1 MKRLKKLVSS
11 ILITMLTVATLGI
24 ISAVKAASAGPL
36 YLGIVSLRRS
46 GYGYQQGG
54 ASGKVWKIAE
64 YDSENGK
71 TADLSKTIYCIK
83 GGPGF
88 GSSDMATGG
97 VPTISKYTQKFNL
110 KDLASIP
117 STYSKILPTG
127 TNYNSLM
134 WLLDNIYIMPA
145 AGTDNKTAR
154 EAFLESKIPDE
165 FYEYVTDDDIDVV
178 QQLAIW
184 YFTNPSGDKYHY
196 ETTNLKVN
204 SIANVDSNYVSIG
217 DLAQYNGG
225 DDGRDREDA
234 IEALFQ
240 YYITNA
246 KANSNYKSTNNTTS
260 PIEIVKNNA
269 TMTKVGSNYVAGPYK
284 INQLLNVDY
293 TLSATFTDI
302 NGKTI
307 TPTIGIKNSSGNI
320 VSTTKS
326 LKELVGQ
333 EFYLSMPVSSNIS
346 GIKMTVNTSYT
357 SKTVDYWSVAD
368 APTTEQPVVIVD
380 ETPFKFSDT
389 TSIVVPKPFDLSL
402 RKFITNINGTEITNR
417 IPQVDVSKLAS
428 GEATTA
434 TYNHP
439 KNPLRVAI
447 GDEVTYTIRVYNEG
461 EVDGYVE
468 EITDHLPEQLE
479 FIVDDQVNIQY
490 GWKIASSS
498 DLKTIKTEYLSKA
511 KETTDGANK
520 ISAFNGK
527 TLAYKDVKIKC
538 RVVSTDPMPT
548 KITNIA
554 DITRFTDGDGNTVTD
569 RDSQA
574 NNVQLPTG
582 KDLENYRDSEINR
595 GEEYIPG
602 QQDDDD
608 FEKLT
613 LKDFDL
619 SLRKFITGVNG
630 TAITNREPKVNVTP
644 LNNGGTTAI
653 YNHPKTPVSV
663 AIGDLVEYTIR
674 VYNEAEIDGYVEE
687 ITDHLPDQLEF
698 VSGNA
703 TNTKYGWV
711 VDSTNSKIIRTN
723 YLSKAKESSA
733 GSNKI
738 KAFNGTT
745 LDYKD
750 VKVVCKVVST
760 DPMPTKITNIA
771 DISNFTDGNGNKVTD
786 RDSQENNVNIPSD
799 LPGYKDDE
807 IGKDYVPGQQDDDDF
822 EKLKIKEFDL
832 ALRKFITK
840 LNDEEITSRI
850 PQPDVTK
857 LADGTA
863 TTATYNHPKNPID
876 VTIGDIV
883 EYTIRVYNE
892 GEVDGYVQE
901 ITDHL
906 PDQLEFVA
914 NDETNIKYGWTV
926 DGNNSKIIRTKYLS
940 KENDTAEGENKIT
953 SFNGTTLD
961 YKDVK
966 VVCKVIETK
975 PMPTKI
981 TNIADISDFTDGNGN
996 KVKDRDSQEN
1006 NVNIPSDLPGYKDD
1020 EIGKNYVPGQQD
1032 DDDFEKLKIKEF
1044 DLALRK
1050 FITKVNDENISS
1062 RVPVVDIT
1070 QLKNGT
1076 ATTATYDHPKTPIK
1090 VKIDDVVEYTIRVY
1104 NEGGVDGY
1112 VEEITDHLPD
1122 QLEFIADNETNKKY
1136 GWSVDNQNS
1145 KVVKTTYLSKANEKV
1160 AGENKIPAF
1169 DGTTLS
1175 YKEVKIACK
1184 VISTNP
1190 MPTKIT
1196 NIADI
1201 SDFTNGN
1208 GEKVKDRDSEEN
1220 NVNIPSD
1227 LPGYKD
1233 DEIGKD
1239 YVPGQQ
1245 DDDDFEKLEV
1255 KPLEFDLALRKFITK
1270 VNDEEITSRIPKVD
1284 ITKLASGEA
1293 TTAIYN
1299 HSKTPV
1305 EVAIDDIVEYTI
1317 RVYNEG
1323 EIDGYAEEIK
1333 DHLPDQL
1340 ELIADNE
1347 TNKAYGWTVDDQ
1359 DSKVIKTTYLSK
1371 ANEKVAGEN
1380 KIPAFDGTTLS
1391 YKDVKVVCK
1400 VVETNQMPKKITNLA
1415 DVSDFTDGDGNKVTD
1430 RDSEKDNVKIPED
1443 RPGYKDDE
1451 SNKDYVPGQEDDDDF
1466 EKVTVAKFDLSLR
1479 KFITAVNDTEITS
1492 RIPQVDVTPIKDGS
1506 GTTAKYDHPKDP
1518 VLVSNGNIVTYTIRV
1533 YNEGEIDGYA
1543 SEIKDDMP
1551 QGLKFLTDNKTNIEY
1566 RWKMLDKDGKE
1577 TENLDEAV
1585 SIVTD
1590 YLSKEQEKTAGANL
1604 LKAFDGEKLDYRD
1617 VKVAFEVT
1625 EPNTSDRILIN
1636 QAQISK
1642 NTNKDGKDVKDQDSV
1657 PDKWNEGEDD
1667 QDIEKVKV
1675 QYFDLSL
1682 RKWVTQAIVTENGE
1696 DKIIESGHKA
1706 EDDPE
1711 DVVKVDLKKSKINK
1725 VTIKFRYKIRVKN
1738 EGNIAGYAKELK
1750 DYIPDGLKFVAE
1762 DNPLWK
1768 QIDEKTITTDQTKD
1782 ILLQPGDTTEVEV
1795 LLTWIND
1802 SENFGVMD
1810 NWAEISKDHNDFN
1823 SPDIDST
1830 PDNNKK
1836 GEDDIDDAP
1845 VSVGVQTGQIRTFTT
1860 IGLAVLVILS
1870 SGVALIKK
1878 FVL

>member
-1 MKRLKKLVSS
+1 MKKFKKLVSS
-11 ILITMLTVATLGI
+11 ILITMLTVATLGS

-36 YLGIVSLRRS
+36 YLGIVSLRRA
-46 GYGYQQGG
+46 GYGYQQEG
-54 ASGKVWKIAE
+54 SKVWKIAE

-127 TNYNSLM
+127 SNYNSLM

-145 AGTDNKTAR
+145 IGTDNTTAR
-154 EAFLESKIPDE
+154 EEFLKSKIPNE
-165 FYEYVTDDDIDVV
+165 LYELITDDDIDAV

-196 ETTNLKVN
+196 ETSNFKIN
-204 SIANVDSNYVSIG
+204 SIANVDSNYASMG
-217 DLAQYNGG
+217 DIFG
-225 DDGRDREDA
+225 DDGWDREDA

-260 PIEIVKNNA
+260 PIEIVKGNA

-284 INQLLNVDY
+284 INKLLNVDY
-293 TLSATFTDI
+293 TLNATFTDI
-302 NGKTI
+302 NGTAI
-307 TPTIGIKNSSGNI
+307 TPSIGIKDVSGN
-320 VSTTKS
+320 VTATTKT

-333 EFYLSMPVSSNIS
+333 EFYLIMPTSSNIS

-368 APTTEQPVVIVD
+368 APTTEQPVVIVN
-380 ETPFKFSDT
+380 ETPLNFSDA

-439 KNPLRVAI
+439 KIPLKVAI
-447 GDEVTYTIRVYNEG
+447 GDVVTYTIRVYNEG
-461 EVDGYVE
+461 DIDGYVE
-468 EITDHLPEQLE
+468 EITDHLPDQLE
-479 FIVDDQVNIQY
+479 FIVDDQVNIEY
-490 GWKIASSS
+490 GWKIASST

-511 KETTDGANK
+511 NETTDGANK
-520 ISAFNGK
+520 ISAFNGT

-538 RVVSTDPMPT
+538 RVVATDPMAD

-554 DITRFTDGDGNTVTD
+554 DITKFTDGDGNTVTD
-569 RDSQA
+569 RDSQE
-574 NNVQLPTG
+574 NNVNLPTG
-582 KDLENYRDSEINR
+582 KDLENYKDSEINR

-613 LKDFDL
+613 LKEFDL

-630 TAITNREPKVNVTP
+630 TAITNREPQVNVTP
-644 LNNGGTTAI
+644 LKNGGTTAI

-698 VSGNA
+698 VAGNE
-703 TNTKYGWV
+703 TNSKYGWV

-723 YLSKAKESSA
+723 YLSKAKEASEGA
-733 GSNKI
+733 NKI
-738 KAFNGTT
+738 KAFDGTK

-771 DISNFTDGNGNKVTD
+771 DITKFTDGNGNTVTD

-840 LNDEEITSRI
+840 LNDEEITSRV
-850 PQPDVTK
+850 PQPDVSK

-863 TTATYNHPKNPID
+863 TTATYNHPK
-876 VTIGDIV
+876 
-883 EYTIRVYNE
+883 
-892 GEVDGYVQE
+892 
-901 ITDHL
+901 
-906 PDQLEFVA
+906 
-914 NDETNIKYGWTV
+914 
-926 DGNNSKIIRTKYLS
+926 
-940 KENDTAEGENKIT
+940 
-953 SFNGTTLD
+953 
-961 YKDVK
+961 
-966 VVCKVIETK
+966 
-975 PMPTKI
+975 
-981 TNIADISDFTDGNGN
+981 
-996 KVKDRDSQEN
+996 
-1006 NVNIPSDLPGYKDD
+1006 
-1020 EIGKNYVPGQQD
+1020 
-1032 DDDFEKLKIKEF
+1032 
-1044 DLALRK
+1044 
-1050 FITKVNDENISS
+1050 
-1062 RVPVVDIT
+1062 
-1070 QLKNGT
+1070 
-1076 ATTATYDHPKTPIK
+1076 TPIS
-1090 VKIDDVVEYTIRVY
+1090 VAIGDVVEYTIRVY
-1104 NEGGVDGY
+1104 NEAEVDGY

-1122 QLEFIADNETNKKY
+1122 QLEFVAGNETNTKY
-1136 GWSVDNQNS
+1136 GWTVDSNNS
-1145 KVVKTTYLSKANEKV
+1145 KIIKTKYLSKANETTE
-1160 AGENKIPAF
+1160 GDNKIKAF
-1169 DGTTLS
+1169 DGTKLD
-1175 YKEVKIACK
+1175 YKDVKVVCK
-1184 VISTNP
+1184 VVSTDP

-1201 SDFTNGN
+1201 TKFTDGNGN
-1208 GEKVKDRDSEEN
+1208 TVTDRDSQEN

-1245 DDDDFEKLEV
+1245 DDDDFEKL
-1255 KPLEFDLALRKFITK
+1255 KIKEFDLALRKFITK
-1270 VNDEEITSRIPKVD
+1270 VNNTEIKSRIPQVD
-1284 ITKLASGEA
+1284 TTPLKNGTG

-1299 HSKTPV
+1299 HSKEPV
-1305 EVAIDDIVEYTI
+1305 KVSLGAVVEYTI

-1323 EIDGYAEEIK
+1323 QVDGYVEEIK

-1340 ELIADNE
+1340 EFIKDNE
-1347 TNKAYGWTVDDQ
+1347 TNKKYGWTVDST
-1359 DSKVIKTTYLSK
+1359 DSKVIKTSYLSK

-1391 YKDVKVVCK
+1391 YKEVKVACK
-1400 VVETNQMPKKITNLA
+1400 VVSTDPMPSKITNLA
-1415 DVSDFTDGDGNKVTD
+1415 DISDFTDGEGNKVTD
-1430 RDSEKDNVKIPED
+1430 RDSKEDNVKIPED

-1451 SNKDYVPGQEDDDDF
+1451 SKKDYVPGQEDDDDF
-1466 EKVTVAKFDLSLR
+1466 EKVTLVKFDLSLR
-1479 KFITAVNDTEITS
+1479 KFITAVNNTEITS

-1506 GTTAKYDHPKDP
+1506 STTAKYDHPKDP

-1533 YNEGEIDGYA
+1533 FNEGEMDGYA

-1642 NTNKDGKDVKDQDSV
+1642 DSDKDGNDVTDQDSV

-1696 DKIIESGHKA
+1696 EKIIESGHKA

-1750 DYIPDGLKFVAE
+1750 DYIPNGLKFVPE

-1795 LLTWIND
+1795 VLTWIND

-1845 VSVGVQTGQIRTFTT
+1845 VSVGVKTGQIRTFTT

-1870 SGVALIKK
+1870 SGVVLIKK

>member
-1 MKRLKKLVSS
+1 MKKFKKLVSS
-11 ILITMLTVATLGI
+11 ILITMLTVATLGS

-36 YLGIVSLRRS
+36 YLGIVSLRRA
-46 GYGYQQGG
+46 GYGYQQEG
-54 ASGKVWKIAE
+54 SKVWKIAE

-127 TNYNSLM
+127 SNYNSLM

-145 AGTDNKTAR
+145 IGTDNTTAR
-154 EAFLESKIPDE
+154 EEFLKSKIPNE
-165 FYEYVTDDDIDVV
+165 LYGLITDDDIDAV

-196 ETTNLKVN
+196 ETSNFKIN
-204 SIANVDSNYVSIG
+204 SIANVDSNYASMG
-217 DLAQYNGG
+217 DIFG
-225 DDGRDREDA
+225 DDGWDREDA

-260 PIEIVKNNA
+260 PIEIVKSNA

-293 TLSATFTDI
+293 TLNATFTDI
-302 NGKTI
+302 NGTTI
-307 TPTIGIKNSSGNI
+307 TPSIGIKDVSGN
-320 VSTTKS
+320 VTATTKT

-333 EFYLSMPVSSNIS
+333 EFYLIMPTSSNIS

-368 APTTEQPVVIVD
+368 APTTEQPVVIVN
-380 ETPFKFSDT
+380 ETPLNFSDA

-434 TYNHP
+434 TYNHT
-439 KNPLRVAI
+439 KTPLKVAI
-447 GDEVTYTIRVYNEG
+447 GDVVTYTIRVYNEG
-461 EVDGYVE
+461 DIDGYVE
-468 EITDHLPEQLE
+468 EITDHLPDQLE
-479 FIVDDQVNIQY
+479 FIVDDQVNIEY
-490 GWKIASSS
+490 GWKIASST

-511 KETTDGANK
+511 NETTDGANK
-520 ISAFNGK
+520 ISAFNGT

-538 RVVSTDPMPT
+538 RVVATDPMAD

-554 DITRFTDGDGNTVTD
+554 DITKFTDGDGNTVTD
-569 RDSQA
+569 RDSQE
-574 NNVQLPTG
+574 NNVNLPTG
-582 KDLENYRDSEINR
+582 KDLENYKDSEINR

-613 LKDFDL
+613 LKEFDL

-630 TAITNREPKVNVTP
+630 TAITNREPQVNVTP
-644 LNNGGTTAI
+644 LKNGGTTAI

-698 VSGNA
+698 VAGNEI
-703 TNTKYGWV
+703 NTKYGWV

-723 YLSKAKESSA
+723 YLSKAKEASEGA
-733 GSNKI
+733 NKI
-738 KAFNGTT
+738 KAFDGTK

-750 VKVVCKVVST
+750 VKVVCKVIST

-771 DISNFTDGNGNKVTD
+771 DITKFTDGNGNKVTD

-840 LNDEEITSRI
+840 VNNTEIKSRI
-850 PQPDVTK
+850 PQVD
-857 LADGTA
+857 
-863 TTATYNHPKNPID
+863 TTP
-876 VTIGDIV
+876 
-883 EYTIRVYNE
+883 
-892 GEVDGYVQE
+892 
-901 ITDHL
+901 
-906 PDQLEFVA
+906 
-914 NDETNIKYGWTV
+914 
-926 DGNNSKIIRTKYLS
+926 
-940 KENDTAEGENKIT
+940 
-953 SFNGTTLD
+953 
-961 YKDVK
+961 
-966 VVCKVIETK
+966 
-975 PMPTKI
+975 
-981 TNIADISDFTDGNGN
+981 
-996 KVKDRDSQEN
+996 
-1006 NVNIPSDLPGYKDD
+1006 
-1020 EIGKNYVPGQQD
+1020 
-1032 DDDFEKLKIKEF
+1032 
-1044 DLALRK
+1044 
-1050 FITKVNDENISS
+1050 
-1062 RVPVVDIT
+1062 
-1070 QLKNGT
+1070 LKNGT
-1076 ATTATYDHPKTPIK
+1076 GTTAIYNHSKEPVK
-1090 VKIDDVVEYTIRVY
+1090 VSLGAVVEYTIRVY
-1104 NEGGVDGY
+1104 NEGQVNGY
-1112 VEEITDHLPD
+1112 VEEIKDHLPD
-1122 QLEFIADNETNKKY
+1122 QLEFIKDNETNKKY
-1136 GWSVDNQNS
+1136 GWIVDSTDS
-1145 KVVKTTYLSKANEKV
+1145 KVIKTSYLCKANEKV

-1175 YKEVKIACK
+1175 YKEVKVACK
-1184 VISTNP
+1184 VVSTDP
-1190 MPTKIT
+1190 MPSKIT
-1196 NIADI
+1196 NLADI
-1201 SDFTNGN
+1201 SDFTD
-1208 GEKVKDRDSEEN
+1208 GE
-1220 NVNIPSD
+1220 
-1227 LPGYKD
+1227 
-1233 DEIGKD
+1233 
-1239 YVPGQQ
+1239 
-1245 DDDDFEKLEV
+1245 
-1255 KPLEFDLALRKFITK
+1255 
-1270 VNDEEITSRIPKVD
+1270 
-1284 ITKLASGEA
+1284 
-1293 TTAIYN
+1293 
-1299 HSKTPV
+1299 
-1305 EVAIDDIVEYTI
+1305 
-1317 RVYNEG
+1317 
-1323 EIDGYAEEIK
+1323 
-1333 DHLPDQL
+1333 
-1340 ELIADNE
+1340 
-1347 TNKAYGWTVDDQ
+1347 
-1359 DSKVIKTTYLSK
+1359 
-1371 ANEKVAGEN
+1371 
-1380 KIPAFDGTTLS
+1380 
-1391 YKDVKVVCK
+1391 
-1400 VVETNQMPKKITNLA
+1400 
-1415 DVSDFTDGDGNKVTD
+1415 GNKVTD
-1430 RDSEKDNVKIPED
+1430 RDSKEDNVKIPED

-1451 SNKDYVPGQEDDDDF
+1451 SKKDYVPGQEDDDDF
-1466 EKVTVAKFDLSLR
+1466 EKVTLVKFDLSLR
-1479 KFITAVNDTEITS
+1479 KFITAVNNTEITS

-1506 GTTAKYDHPKDP
+1506 STTAKYDHPKDP

-1533 YNEGEIDGYA
+1533 FNEGEMDGYA

-1577 TENLDEAV
+1577 TEKLDEAV

-1642 NTNKDGKDVKDQDSV
+1642 DSDKDGNDVTDQDSV

-1696 DKIIESGHKA
+1696 EKIIESGHKA

-1750 DYIPDGLKFVAE
+1750 DYIPNGLKFVPE

-1795 LLTWIND
+1795 VLTWIND

-1845 VSVGVQTGQIRTFTT
+1845 VSVGVQTGQIKTFTT
-1860 IGLAVLVILS
+1860 ISLAVLVILS
-1870 SGVALIKK
+1870 SGVVLIKK

>member
-1 MKRLKKLVSS
+1 MKKFKKLVSS
-11 ILITMLTVATLGI
+11 ILITMLTVATLGS

-36 YLGIVSLRRS
+36 YLGIVSLRRA
-46 GYGYQQGG
+46 GYGYQQEG
-54 ASGKVWKIAE
+54 SKVWKIAE

-127 TNYNSLM
+127 SNYNSLM

-145 AGTDNKTAR
+145 IGTDNTTAR
-154 EAFLESKIPDE
+154 EEFLKSKIPNELYDLI
-165 FYEYVTDDDIDVV
+165 TDDDIDAV

-196 ETTNLKVN
+196 ETSNFKIN
-204 SIANVDSNYVSIG
+204 SIANVDSNYASMG
-217 DLAQYNGG
+217 DIFG
-225 DDGRDREDA
+225 DDGWDREDA

-260 PIEIVKNNA
+260 PIEIVKSNA

-284 INQLLNVDY
+284 INKLLNVDY
-293 TLSATFTDI
+293 TLNATFTDI
-302 NGKTI
+302 NGTTI
-307 TPTIGIKNSSGNI
+307 TPSIGIKDVSGN
-320 VSTTKS
+320 VTATTKT

-333 EFYLSMPVSSNIS
+333 EFYLIMPTSSNIS

-368 APTTEQPVVIVD
+368 APTTEQPVVIVN
-380 ETPFKFSDT
+380 ETPLNFSDT

-439 KNPLRVAI
+439 KTPLKVAI
-447 GDEVTYTIRVYNEG
+447 GDVVTYTIRVYNEG
-461 EVDGYVE
+461 DIDGYVE

-479 FIVDDQVNIQY
+479 FIVDDQVNIEY
-490 GWKIASSS
+490 GWKIASST

-511 KETTDGANK
+511 NETTDGANK
-520 ISAFNGK
+520 ISAFNGT

-538 RVVSTDPMPT
+538 RVVATEPMAD

-554 DITRFTDGDGNTVTD
+554 DITKFTDGDGNTVTD
-569 RDSQA
+569 RDSQE
-574 NNVQLPTG
+574 NNVNLPTG
-582 KDLENYRDSEINR
+582 KDLENYKDSEINR

-613 LKDFDL
+613 LKEFDL

-630 TAITNREPKVNVTP
+630 TAITNREPQVNVTP
-644 LNNGGTTAI
+644 LKNGGTTAI

-698 VSGNA
+698 VAGNEI
-703 TNTKYGWV
+703 NTKYGWV

-723 YLSKAKESSA
+723 YLSKAKEASEGA
-733 GSNKI
+733 NKI
-738 KAFNGTT
+738 KAFDGTK

-760 DPMPTKITNIA
+760 EPMPTKITNIA
-771 DISNFTDGNGNKVTD
+771 DITKFTDGNGNTVTD

-850 PQPDVTK
+850 PQPDVSK

-863 TTATYNHPKNPID
+863 TTATYNHPK
-876 VTIGDIV
+876 
-883 EYTIRVYNE
+883 
-892 GEVDGYVQE
+892 
-901 ITDHL
+901 
-906 PDQLEFVA
+906 
-914 NDETNIKYGWTV
+914 
-926 DGNNSKIIRTKYLS
+926 
-940 KENDTAEGENKIT
+940 
-953 SFNGTTLD
+953 
-961 YKDVK
+961 
-966 VVCKVIETK
+966 
-975 PMPTKI
+975 
-981 TNIADISDFTDGNGN
+981 
-996 KVKDRDSQEN
+996 
-1006 NVNIPSDLPGYKDD
+1006 
-1020 EIGKNYVPGQQD
+1020 
-1032 DDDFEKLKIKEF
+1032 
-1044 DLALRK
+1044 
-1050 FITKVNDENISS
+1050 
-1062 RVPVVDIT
+1062 
-1070 QLKNGT
+1070 
-1076 ATTATYDHPKTPIK
+1076 TPIS
-1090 VKIDDVVEYTIRVY
+1090 VAIGDVVEYTIRVY
-1104 NEGGVDGY
+1104 NEAEVDGY

-1122 QLEFIADNETNKKY
+1122 QLEFIAGNEINTKY
-1136 GWSVDNQNS
+1136 GWTVDSNNS
-1145 KVVKTTYLSKANEKV
+1145 KIIKTKYLSKANETTE
-1160 AGENKIPAF
+1160 GDNKIKAF
-1169 DGTTLS
+1169 DGTKLD
-1175 YKEVKIACK
+1175 YKDVKVVCK
-1184 VISTNP
+1184 VVSTDP

-1201 SDFTNGN
+1201 TKFTDGNGN
-1208 GEKVKDRDSEEN
+1208 IVTDRDSQEN

-1245 DDDDFEKLEV
+1245 DDDDFEKL
-1255 KPLEFDLALRKFITK
+1255 KIKEFDLALRKFITK
-1270 VNDEEITSRIPKVD
+1270 VNNTEIKSRIPQVD
-1284 ITKLASGEA
+1284 TTPLKNGTG

-1299 HSKTPV
+1299 HSKEPV
-1305 EVAIDDIVEYTI
+1305 KVSLGAVVEYTI

-1323 EIDGYAEEIK
+1323 QVDGYVEEIK

-1340 ELIADNE
+1340 EFIKDNE
-1347 TNKAYGWTVDDQ
+1347 TNKKYGWTVDST
-1359 DSKVIKTTYLSK
+1359 DSKVIKTSYLSK

-1391 YKDVKVVCK
+1391 YKEVKVACK
-1400 VVETNQMPKKITNLA
+1400 VVSTDPMPSKITNLA
-1415 DVSDFTDGDGNKVTD
+1415 DISDFTDGEGNKVTD
-1430 RDSEKDNVKIPED
+1430 RDSKEDNVKIPED

-1451 SNKDYVPGQEDDDDF
+1451 SKKDYVPGQEDDDDF
-1466 EKVTVAKFDLSLR
+1466 EKVTLVKFDLSLR
-1479 KFITAVNDTEITS
+1479 KFITAVNNTEITS

-1506 GTTAKYDHPKDP
+1506 STTAKYDHPKDP

-1533 YNEGEIDGYA
+1533 FNEGEMDGYA

-1642 NTNKDGKDVKDQDSV
+1642 DSDKDGNDVTDQDSV

-1696 DKIIESGHKA
+1696 EKIIESGHKA

-1750 DYIPDGLKFVAE
+1750 DYIPNGLKFVPE

-1795 LLTWIND
+1795 VLTWIND

-1845 VSVGVQTGQIRTFTT
+1845 VSVGVQTGQIKTFTT

-1870 SGVALIKK
+1870 SGVVLIKK

>member
-1 MKRLKKLVSS
+1 MKKFKKLVSS
-11 ILITMLTVATLGI
+11 ILITMLTVATLGS

-36 YLGIVSLRRS
+36 YLGIVSLRRA
-46 GYGYQQGG
+46 GYGYQQEG
-54 ASGKVWKIAE
+54 SKVWKIAE

-127 TNYNSLM
+127 SNYNSLM

-145 AGTDNKTAR
+145 SGTDNTTAR
-154 EAFLESKIPDE
+154 EEFLKSKIPNE
-165 FYEYVTDDDIDVV
+165 LYELITDDDIDAV

-196 ETTNLKVN
+196 ETSNFKIN
-204 SIANVDSNYVSIG
+204 SIANVDSNYASMG
-217 DLAQYNGG
+217 DIFG
-225 DDGRDREDA
+225 DDGWDREDA

-260 PIEIVKNNA
+260 PIEIIKSNA
-269 TMTKVGSNYVAGPYK
+269 TMTKIGSNYVAGPYK

-293 TLSATFTDI
+293 TLNATFTDI
-302 NGKTI
+302 NGTTI
-307 TPTIGIKNSSGNI
+307 TPSIGIKDVSGN
-320 VSTTKS
+320 VTATTKT

-333 EFYLSMPVSSNIS
+333 EFYLIMPTSSNIS

-368 APTTEQPVVIVD
+368 APTTEQPVVIVN
-380 ETPFKFSDT
+380 ETPLNFSDT

-434 TYNHP
+434 TYNHT
-439 KNPLRVAI
+439 KTPLKVAI
-447 GDEVTYTIRVYNEG
+447 GDVVTYTIRVYNEG
-461 EVDGYVE
+461 DIDGYVE
-468 EITDHLPEQLE
+468 EITDHLPDQLE
-479 FIVDDQVNIQY
+479 FIVDDQVNIEY
-490 GWKIASSS
+490 GWKIASST

-511 KETTDGANK
+511 NETTDGANK
-520 ISAFNGK
+520 ISAFNGT

-538 RVVSTDPMPT
+538 RVVATDPMAD

-554 DITRFTDGDGNTVTD
+554 DITKFTDGDGNTVTD
-569 RDSQA
+569 RDSQE
-574 NNVQLPTG
+574 NNVNLPTG

-613 LKDFDL
+613 LKEFDL

-630 TAITNREPKVNVTP
+630 IEITNREPQVNVTP
-644 LNNGGTTAI
+644 LKNGGTTAI

-698 VSGNA
+698 VAGNEI
-703 TNTKYGWV
+703 NTKYGWV

-723 YLSKAKESSA
+723 YLSKAKEASEGA
-733 GSNKI
+733 NKI
-738 KAFNGTT
+738 KAFDGEK

-771 DISNFTDGNGNKVTD
+771 DITKFTDGNGNTVTD

-850 PQPDVTK
+850 PQPDVSK
-857 LADGTA
+857 LVDGTA
-863 TTATYNHPKNPID
+863 TTATYNHPK
-876 VTIGDIV
+876 
-883 EYTIRVYNE
+883 
-892 GEVDGYVQE
+892 
-901 ITDHL
+901 
-906 PDQLEFVA
+906 
-914 NDETNIKYGWTV
+914 
-926 DGNNSKIIRTKYLS
+926 
-940 KENDTAEGENKIT
+940 
-953 SFNGTTLD
+953 
-961 YKDVK
+961 
-966 VVCKVIETK
+966 
-975 PMPTKI
+975 
-981 TNIADISDFTDGNGN
+981 
-996 KVKDRDSQEN
+996 
-1006 NVNIPSDLPGYKDD
+1006 
-1020 EIGKNYVPGQQD
+1020 
-1032 DDDFEKLKIKEF
+1032 
-1044 DLALRK
+1044 
-1050 FITKVNDENISS
+1050 
-1062 RVPVVDIT
+1062 
-1070 QLKNGT
+1070 
-1076 ATTATYDHPKTPIK
+1076 TPIS
-1090 VKIDDVVEYTIRVY
+1090 VAIGDVVEYTIRVY
-1104 NEGGVDGY
+1104 NEAEVDGY

-1122 QLEFIADNETNKKY
+1122 QLEFIAGNEINTKY
-1136 GWSVDNQNS
+1136 GWTVDSNNS
-1145 KVVKTTYLSKANEKV
+1145 KIIKTKYLSKANETTEG
-1160 AGENKIPAF
+1160 ANKIKAF
-1169 DGTTLS
+1169 DGTKLD
-1175 YKEVKIACK
+1175 YKDVKVICK
-1184 VISTNP
+1184 VVSTEP

-1201 SDFTNGN
+1201 TKFTDGNGN
-1208 GEKVKDRDSEEN
+1208 TVTDRDSQEN

-1245 DDDDFEKLEV
+1245 DDDDFEKL
-1255 KPLEFDLALRKFITK
+1255 KIKEFDLALRKFITK
-1270 VNDEEITSRIPKVD
+1270 VNNTEIKSRIPQVD
-1284 ITKLASGEA
+1284 TTPLKNGTG

-1299 HSKTPV
+1299 HSKEPV
-1305 EVAIDDIVEYTI
+1305 KVSLGAVVEYTI

-1323 EIDGYAEEIK
+1323 QVDGYVEEIK

-1340 ELIADNE
+1340 EFIKDNE
-1347 TNKAYGWTVDDQ
+1347 TNKKYGWTVDST
-1359 DSKVIKTTYLSK
+1359 DSKVIKTSYLSK

-1391 YKDVKVVCK
+1391 YKEVKVACK
-1400 VVETNQMPKKITNLA
+1400 VVSTDPMPSKITNLA
-1415 DVSDFTDGDGNKVTD
+1415 DISDFTDGEGNKVTD
-1430 RDSEKDNVKIPED
+1430 RDSKEDNVKIPED

-1451 SNKDYVPGQEDDDDF
+1451 SKKDYVPGQEDDDDF
-1466 EKVTVAKFDLSLR
+1466 EKVTLVKFDLSLR
-1479 KFITAVNDTEITS
+1479 KFITAVNNTEITS
-1492 RIPQVDVTPIKDGS
+1492 RIPQVDVTPIKEGS
-1506 GTTAKYDHPKDP
+1506 STTAKYDHPKDP

-1533 YNEGEIDGYA
+1533 FNEGEMDGYA

-1642 NTNKDGKDVKDQDSV
+1642 DSDKDGNDVTDQDSV

-1696 DKIIESGHKA
+1696 EKIIESGHKA

-1750 DYIPDGLKFVAE
+1750 DYIPNGLKFVPE

-1795 LLTWIND
+1795 VLTWIND

-1845 VSVGVQTGQIRTFTT
+1845 VSVGVQTGQIKTFTT

-1870 SGVALIKK
+1870 SGVVLIKK

>member
-1 MKRLKKLVSS
+1 MKKFKKLVSS
-11 ILITMLTVATLGI
+11 ILITMLTVATLGS

-36 YLGIVSLRRS
+36 YLGIVSLRRA
-46 GYGYQQGG
+46 GYGYQQEG
-54 ASGKVWKIAE
+54 SKVWKIAE

-127 TNYNSLM
+127 SNYNSLM

-145 AGTDNKTAR
+145 IGTDNTTAR
-154 EAFLESKIPDE
+154 EEFLKSKIPNE
-165 FYEYVTDDDIDVV
+165 LYELITDDDIDAV

-184 YFTNPSGDKYHY
+184 YLTNTSGYIYHY
-196 ETTNLKVN
+196 ETSNFN
-204 SIANVDSNYVSIG
+204 IISIAYVDSNYASMG
-217 DLAQYNGG
+217 DIFG
-225 DDGRDREDA
+225 DDGWDREDA

-260 PIEIVKNNA
+260 PIEIVKSNA

-284 INQLLNVDY
+284 INQLLNIDY
-293 TLSATFTDI
+293 TLNATFTDI
-302 NGKTI
+302 NGTTI
-307 TPTIGIKNSSGNI
+307 TPSIGIKDVSGN
-320 VSTTKS
+320 VTATTKT

-333 EFYLSMPVSSNIS
+333 EFYLIMPTSSNIS

-368 APTTEQPVVIVD
+368 APTTEQPVVIVN
-380 ETPFKFSDT
+380 ETPLNFSDT

-439 KNPLRVAI
+439 KTPLKVAI
-447 GDEVTYTIRVYNEG
+447 GDVVTYTIRVYNEG
-461 EVDGYVE
+461 DIDGYVE

-479 FIVDDQVNIQY
+479 FIVDDQVNIEY
-490 GWKIASSS
+490 GWKIASST

-511 KETTDGANK
+511 NETTDGANK
-520 ISAFNGK
+520 ISAFNGT

-538 RVVSTDPMPT
+538 RVVATEPMAD

-554 DITRFTDGDGNTVTD
+554 DITKFTDGDGNTVTD
-569 RDSQA
+569 RDSQE
-574 NNVQLPTG
+574 NNVNLPTG
-582 KDLENYRDSEINR
+582 KDLENYKDSEINR

-613 LKDFDL
+613 LKEFDL

-630 TAITNREPKVNVTP
+630 TAITNREPQVNVTP
-644 LNNGGTTAI
+644 LKNGGTTAI

-698 VSGNA
+698 VAGNEI
-703 TNTKYGWV
+703 NTKYGWV

-723 YLSKAKESSA
+723 YLSKAKEASEGA
-733 GSNKI
+733 NKI
-738 KAFNGTT
+738 KAFDGTK

-760 DPMPTKITNIA
+760 EPMPTKITNIA
-771 DISNFTDGNGNKVTD
+771 DITKFTDGNGNTVTD

-850 PQPDVTK
+850 PQPDVSK

-863 TTATYNHPKNPID
+863 TTATYNHPK
-876 VTIGDIV
+876 
-883 EYTIRVYNE
+883 
-892 GEVDGYVQE
+892 
-901 ITDHL
+901 
-906 PDQLEFVA
+906 
-914 NDETNIKYGWTV
+914 
-926 DGNNSKIIRTKYLS
+926 
-940 KENDTAEGENKIT
+940 
-953 SFNGTTLD
+953 
-961 YKDVK
+961 
-966 VVCKVIETK
+966 
-975 PMPTKI
+975 
-981 TNIADISDFTDGNGN
+981 
-996 KVKDRDSQEN
+996 
-1006 NVNIPSDLPGYKDD
+1006 
-1020 EIGKNYVPGQQD
+1020 
-1032 DDDFEKLKIKEF
+1032 
-1044 DLALRK
+1044 
-1050 FITKVNDENISS
+1050 
-1062 RVPVVDIT
+1062 
-1070 QLKNGT
+1070 
-1076 ATTATYDHPKTPIK
+1076 TPIS
-1090 VKIDDVVEYTIRVY
+1090 VAIGDVVEYTIRVY
-1104 NEGGVDGY
+1104 NEAEVDGY

-1122 QLEFIADNETNKKY
+1122 QLEFIAGNEINTKY
-1136 GWSVDNQNS
+1136 GWTVDSNNS
-1145 KVVKTTYLSKANEKV
+1145 KIIKTKYLSKANETTE
-1160 AGENKIPAF
+1160 GDNKIKAF
-1169 DGTTLS
+1169 DGTKLD
-1175 YKEVKIACK
+1175 YKDVKVVCK
-1184 VISTNP
+1184 VVSTDP

-1201 SDFTNGN
+1201 TKFTDGNGN
-1208 GEKVKDRDSEEN
+1208 IVTDRDSQEN

-1245 DDDDFEKLEV
+1245 DDDDFEKL
-1255 KPLEFDLALRKFITK
+1255 KIKEFDLALRKFITK
-1270 VNDEEITSRIPKVD
+1270 VNNTEIKSRIPQVD
-1284 ITKLASGEA
+1284 TTPLKNGTG

-1299 HSKTPV
+1299 HSKEPV
-1305 EVAIDDIVEYTI
+1305 KVSLGAVVEYTI

-1323 EIDGYAEEIK
+1323 QVDGYVEEIK

-1340 ELIADNE
+1340 EFVKDNE
-1347 TNKAYGWTVDDQ
+1347 TNKKYGWTVDST
-1359 DSKVIKTTYLSK
+1359 DSKVIKTSYLSK

-1391 YKDVKVVCK
+1391 YKEVKVACK
-1400 VVETNQMPKKITNLA
+1400 VVSTDPMPSKITNLA
-1415 DVSDFTDGDGNKVTD
+1415 DISDFTDGEGNKVTD
-1430 RDSEKDNVKIPED
+1430 RDSKEDNVKIPED

-1451 SNKDYVPGQEDDDDF
+1451 SKKDYVPGQEDDDDF
-1466 EKVTVAKFDLSLR
+1466 EKVTLVKFDLSLR
-1479 KFITAVNDTEITS
+1479 KFITAVNNTEITS

-1506 GTTAKYDHPKDP
+1506 STTAKYDHPKDP

-1533 YNEGEIDGYA
+1533 FNEGEMDGYA

-1617 VKVAFEVT
+1617 AKVAFEVT

-1642 NTNKDGKDVKDQDSV
+1642 DSDKDGNDVTDQDSV

-1696 DKIIESGHKA
+1696 EKIIESGHKA

-1725 VTIKFRYKIRVKN
+1725 VIIKFRYKIRVKN

-1750 DYIPDGLKFVAE
+1750 DYIPNGLKFVPE

-1795 LLTWIND
+1795 VLTWIND

-1845 VSVGVQTGQIRTFTT
+1845 VSVGVQTGQIKTFTT

-1870 SGVALIKK
+1870 SGVVLIKK

>member
-1 MKRLKKLVSS
+1 MKKFKKLVSS
-11 ILITMLTVATLGI
+11 ILITMLTVATLGS

-36 YLGIVSLRRS
+36 YLGIVSLRRA
-46 GYGYQQGG
+46 GYGYQQEG
-54 ASGKVWKIAE
+54 SKVWKIAE

-127 TNYNSLM
+127 SNYNSLM

-145 AGTDNKTAR
+145 IGTDNTTAR
-154 EAFLESKIPDE
+154 EEFLKSKIPDK

-184 YFTNPSGDKYHY
+184 YFTNPEGKYHY
-196 ETTNLKVN
+196 ATTNFKIN
-204 SIANVDSNYVSIG
+204 SIANVDSNYASMG
-217 DLAQYNGG
+217 DIFG
-225 DDGRDREDA
+225 DDGWNREDA

-260 PIEIVKNNA
+260 PIEIVKSNA
-269 TMTKVGSNYVAGPYK
+269 TMKKEGNNYVAGPYK

-293 TLSATFTDI
+293 TLNATFTDI
-302 NGKTI
+302 NETTI
-307 TPTIGIKNSSGNI
+307 TPSIGIKNINGTVTATSK
-320 VSTTKS
+320 T

-333 EFYLSMPVSSNIS
+333 EFYLMMPTSSNIS

-368 APTTEQPVVIVD
+368 APTTEQPVVIVN
-380 ETPFKFSDT
+380 ETPLKFSDT

-417 IPQVDVSKLAS
+417 IPQEDVSKLAS

-439 KNPLRVAI
+439 KTPLKVAI
-447 GDEVTYTIRVYNEG
+447 GDVVTYTIRVYNEG
-461 EVDGYVE
+461 EIDGYVE
-468 EITDHLPEQLE
+468 EITDHLPDQLE
-479 FIVDDQVNIQY
+479 FIVDDQVNIEY
-490 GWKIASSS
+490 GWKIASST

-511 KETTDGANK
+511 NETTDGANK

-538 RVVSTDPMPT
+538 RVVATDPMAD

-554 DITRFTDGDGNTVTD
+554 DITKFTDGNGNTVTD
-569 RDSQA
+569 RDSQE
-574 NNVQLPTG
+574 NNVNLPNG
-582 KDLENYRDSEINR
+582 KNLENYRDSEINR

-613 LKDFDL
+613 LKEFDL

-630 TAITNREPKVNVTP
+630 TAITNREPQVNVTP
-644 LNNGGTTAI
+644 LKNSGTTAI

-698 VSGNA
+698 VAGNEI
-703 TNTKYGWV
+703 NTKYGWV
-711 VDSTNSKIIRTN
+711 VDSTNSKTIRTN
-723 YLSKAKESSA
+723 YLSKAKEASEGA
-733 GSNKI
+733 NKI
-738 KAFNGTT
+738 KAFDGEK

-771 DISNFTDGNGNKVTD
+771 DITKFTDGNGNTVTD

-840 LNDEEITSRI
+840 VNNTEIKSRI
-850 PQPDVTK
+850 PQVD
-857 LADGTA
+857 
-863 TTATYNHPKNPID
+863 TTP
-876 VTIGDIV
+876 
-883 EYTIRVYNE
+883 
-892 GEVDGYVQE
+892 
-901 ITDHL
+901 
-906 PDQLEFVA
+906 
-914 NDETNIKYGWTV
+914 
-926 DGNNSKIIRTKYLS
+926 
-940 KENDTAEGENKIT
+940 
-953 SFNGTTLD
+953 
-961 YKDVK
+961 
-966 VVCKVIETK
+966 
-975 PMPTKI
+975 
-981 TNIADISDFTDGNGN
+981 
-996 KVKDRDSQEN
+996 
-1006 NVNIPSDLPGYKDD
+1006 
-1020 EIGKNYVPGQQD
+1020 
-1032 DDDFEKLKIKEF
+1032 
-1044 DLALRK
+1044 
-1050 FITKVNDENISS
+1050 
-1062 RVPVVDIT
+1062 
-1070 QLKNGT
+1070 LKNGT
-1076 ATTATYDHPKTPIK
+1076 GTTAIYNHSKELVK
-1090 VKIDDVVEYTIRVY
+1090 VSLGAVVEYTIRVY
-1104 NEGGVDGY
+1104 NEGQVDGY
-1112 VEEITDHLPD
+1112 VEEIKDHLPD
-1122 QLEFIADNETNKKY
+1122 QLEFVKDNETNKKY
-1136 GWSVDNQNS
+1136 GWTVDSTDS
-1145 KVVKTTYLSKANEKV
+1145 KVIKTSYLSKENEKV

-1175 YKEVKIACK
+1175 YKEVKVACK
-1184 VISTNP
+1184 VVSTDP
-1190 MPTKIT
+1190 MPSKIT
-1196 NIADI
+1196 NLADI
-1201 SDFTNGN
+1201 SDFTD
-1208 GEKVKDRDSEEN
+1208 GE
-1220 NVNIPSD
+1220 
-1227 LPGYKD
+1227 
-1233 DEIGKD
+1233 
-1239 YVPGQQ
+1239 
-1245 DDDDFEKLEV
+1245 
-1255 KPLEFDLALRKFITK
+1255 
-1270 VNDEEITSRIPKVD
+1270 
-1284 ITKLASGEA
+1284 
-1293 TTAIYN
+1293 
-1299 HSKTPV
+1299 
-1305 EVAIDDIVEYTI
+1305 
-1317 RVYNEG
+1317 
-1323 EIDGYAEEIK
+1323 
-1333 DHLPDQL
+1333 
-1340 ELIADNE
+1340 
-1347 TNKAYGWTVDDQ
+1347 
-1359 DSKVIKTTYLSK
+1359 
-1371 ANEKVAGEN
+1371 
-1380 KIPAFDGTTLS
+1380 
-1391 YKDVKVVCK
+1391 
-1400 VVETNQMPKKITNLA
+1400 
-1415 DVSDFTDGDGNKVTD
+1415 GNKVTD
-1430 RDSEKDNVKIPED
+1430 RDSKEDNVKIPED

-1451 SNKDYVPGQEDDDDF
+1451 SKKDYVPGQEDDDDF
-1466 EKVTVAKFDLSLR
+1466 EKVTLVKFDLSLR
-1479 KFITAVNDTEITS
+1479 KFITAVNNTEITS

-1506 GTTAKYDHPKDP
+1506 STTAKYDHPKDP

-1533 YNEGEIDGYA
+1533 FNEGEMDGYA

-1577 TENLDEAV
+1577 TENLDEAI

-1642 NTNKDGKDVKDQDSV
+1642 DSDKDGNDVTDQDSV

-1696 DKIIESGHKA
+1696 EKIIESGHKA

-1750 DYIPDGLKFVAE
+1750 DYIPNGLKFVPE

-1795 LLTWIND
+1795 VLTWIND

-1845 VSVGVQTGQIRTFTT
+1845 VSVGVQTGQIKTFTT

-1870 SGVALIKK
+1870 SGVVLIKK

>member
-1 MKRLKKLVSS
+1 MKKFKKLVSI
-11 ILITMLTVATLGI
+11 ILITMLTVATLGS

-36 YLGIVSLRRS
+36 YLGIVSLRRA
-46 GYGYQQGG
+46 GYGYQQEG
-54 ASGKVWKIAE
+54 SKVWKIAE

-127 TNYNSLM
+127 SNYNSLM

-145 AGTDNKTAR
+145 IGTDNTTAR
-154 EAFLESKIPDE
+154 EEFLKSKIPNE
-165 FYEYVTDDDIDVV
+165 LYELITDDDIDAV

-196 ETTNLKVN
+196 ETSNFKIN
-204 SIANVDSNYVSIG
+204 SIANVDSNYASMG
-217 DLAQYNGG
+217 DIFG
-225 DDGRDREDA
+225 DDGWDREDA

-260 PIEIVKNNA
+260 PIEIVKSNA

-293 TLSATFTDI
+293 TLNATFTDI
-302 NGKTI
+302 NGTTI
-307 TPTIGIKNSSGNI
+307 TPSIGIKDVSGN
-320 VSTTKS
+320 VTATTKT

-333 EFYLSMPVSSNIS
+333 EFYLIMPTSSNIS

-368 APTTEQPVVIVD
+368 APTTEQPVVIVN
-380 ETPFKFSDT
+380 ETPLNFSDA

-434 TYNHP
+434 TYNHT
-439 KNPLRVAI
+439 KTPLKVAI
-447 GDEVTYTIRVYNEG
+447 GDVVTYTIRVYNEG
-461 EVDGYVE
+461 DIDGYVE
-468 EITDHLPEQLE
+468 EITDHLPDQLE
-479 FIVDDQVNIQY
+479 FIVDDQVNIEY
-490 GWKIASSS
+490 GWKIASST

-511 KETTDGANK
+511 NETTDGANK
-520 ISAFNGK
+520 ISAFNGT

-538 RVVSTDPMPT
+538 KVVATDPMAD

-554 DITRFTDGDGNTVTD
+554 DITKFTDGDGNTVTD
-569 RDSQA
+569 RDSQE
-574 NNVQLPTG
+574 NNVNLPTG
-582 KDLENYRDSEINR
+582 KNLENYRDSEINR

-613 LKDFDL
+613 LKEFDL

-630 TAITNREPKVNVTP
+630 TAITNREPQVNVTP
-644 LNNGGTTAI
+644 LKNGGTTAI

-698 VSGNA
+698 VAGNE
-703 TNTKYGWV
+703 TNSKYGWV

-723 YLSKAKESSA
+723 YLSKAKEASEGA
-733 GSNKI
+733 NKI
-738 KAFNGTT
+738 KAFDGTK

-771 DISNFTDGNGNKVTD
+771 DITKFTDGNGNTVTD

-850 PQPDVTK
+850 PQPDVSK

-863 TTATYNHPKNPID
+863 TTATYNHPK
-876 VTIGDIV
+876 
-883 EYTIRVYNE
+883 
-892 GEVDGYVQE
+892 
-901 ITDHL
+901 
-906 PDQLEFVA
+906 
-914 NDETNIKYGWTV
+914 
-926 DGNNSKIIRTKYLS
+926 
-940 KENDTAEGENKIT
+940 
-953 SFNGTTLD
+953 
-961 YKDVK
+961 
-966 VVCKVIETK
+966 
-975 PMPTKI
+975 
-981 TNIADISDFTDGNGN
+981 
-996 KVKDRDSQEN
+996 
-1006 NVNIPSDLPGYKDD
+1006 
-1020 EIGKNYVPGQQD
+1020 
-1032 DDDFEKLKIKEF
+1032 
-1044 DLALRK
+1044 
-1050 FITKVNDENISS
+1050 
-1062 RVPVVDIT
+1062 
-1070 QLKNGT
+1070 
-1076 ATTATYDHPKTPIK
+1076 TPIS
-1090 VKIDDVVEYTIRVY
+1090 VAIGDVVEYTIRVY
-1104 NEGGVDGY
+1104 NEAEVDGY

-1122 QLEFIADNETNKKY
+1122 QLEFVAGNETNTKY
-1136 GWSVDNQNS
+1136 GWTVDSNNS
-1145 KVVKTTYLSKANEKV
+1145 KIIKTKYLSKANETTE
-1160 AGENKIPAF
+1160 GDNKIKAF
-1169 DGTTLS
+1169 DGTKLD
-1175 YKEVKIACK
+1175 YKDVKVVCK
-1184 VISTNP
+1184 VVSTDP

-1201 SDFTNGN
+1201 TKFTDGNGN
-1208 GEKVKDRDSEEN
+1208 TVTDRDSQEN

-1245 DDDDFEKLEV
+1245 DDDDFEKL
-1255 KPLEFDLALRKFITK
+1255 KIKEFDLALRKFITK
-1270 VNDEEITSRIPKVD
+1270 VNNTEIKSRIPQVD
-1284 ITKLASGEA
+1284 TTPLKNGTG

-1299 HSKTPV
+1299 HSKEPV
-1305 EVAIDDIVEYTI
+1305 KVSLGAVVEYTI

-1323 EIDGYAEEIK
+1323 QVDGYVEEIK

-1340 ELIADNE
+1340 EFVKDNE
-1347 TNKAYGWTVDDQ
+1347 TNKKYGWTVDST
-1359 DSKVIKTTYLSK
+1359 DSKVIKTSYLSK

-1391 YKDVKVVCK
+1391 YKEVKVACK
-1400 VVETNQMPKKITNLA
+1400 VVSTDPMPSKITNLA
-1415 DVSDFTDGDGNKVTD
+1415 DISDFTDGEGNKVTD
-1430 RDSEKDNVKIPED
+1430 RDSKEDNVKIPED

-1451 SNKDYVPGQEDDDDF
+1451 SKKDYVPGQEDDDDF
-1466 EKVTVAKFDLSLR
+1466 EKVTLVKFDLSLR
-1479 KFITAVNDTEITS
+1479 KFITAVNNTEITS

-1506 GTTAKYDHPKDP
+1506 STTAKYDHPKDP

-1533 YNEGEIDGYA
+1533 FNEGEMDGYA

-1642 NTNKDGKDVKDQDSV
+1642 DSDKDGNDVTDQDSV

-1750 DYIPDGLKFVAE
+1750 NYIPNGLKFVPE

-1768 QIDEKTITTDQTKD
+1768 QIDEKTITTEQTKD

-1795 LLTWIND
+1795 VLTWIND

-1845 VSVGVQTGQIRTFTT
+1845 VSVGVQTGQIKTFTT
-1860 IGLAVLVILS
+1860 ISLAVLVILS
-1870 SGVALIKK
+1870 SGVVLIKK

>member
-1 MKRLKKLVSS
+1 MKKFKKLVSS
-11 ILITMLTVATLGI
+11 ILITMLTVATLGS

-36 YLGIVSLRRS
+36 YLGIVSLRRA
-46 GYGYQQGG
+46 GYGYQQEG
-54 ASGKVWKIAE
+54 SKVWKIAE

-117 STYSKILPTG
+117 STYSRILPTG
-127 TNYNSLM
+127 SNYNSLM

-145 AGTDNKTAR
+145 IGTDNTTAR
-154 EAFLESKIPDE
+154 EEFLKSKIPNELYDLI
-165 FYEYVTDDDIDVV
+165 TDDDIDAV

-196 ETTNLKVN
+196 ETSNFKIN
-204 SIANVDSNYVSIG
+204 SIANVDSNYASMG
-217 DLAQYNGG
+217 DIFG
-225 DDGRDREDA
+225 DDGWDREDA

-260 PIEIVKNNA
+260 PIEIVKSNA

-293 TLSATFTDI
+293 TLNATFTDI
-302 NGKTI
+302 NGTTI
-307 TPTIGIKNSSGNI
+307 TPSIGIKDVSGN
-320 VSTTKS
+320 VTATTKT

-333 EFYLSMPVSSNIS
+333 EFYLIMPTSSNIS

-368 APTTEQPVVIVD
+368 APTTEQPVVIVN
-380 ETPFKFSDT
+380 ETPLNFSDT

-434 TYNHP
+434 TYNHT
-439 KNPLRVAI
+439 KTPLKVAI
-447 GDEVTYTIRVYNEG
+447 GDVVTYTIRVYNEG
-461 EVDGYVE
+461 DIDGYVE

-479 FIVDDQVNIQY
+479 FIVDDQVNIEY
-490 GWKIASSS
+490 GWKIASST

-511 KETTDGANK
+511 NETTDGANK
-520 ISAFNGK
+520 ISAFNGT

-538 RVVSTDPMPT
+538 RVVATDPMAD

-554 DITRFTDGDGNTVTD
+554 DITKFTDGDGNTVTD
-569 RDSQA
+569 RDSQE
-574 NNVQLPTG
+574 NNVNLPTG
-582 KDLENYRDSEINR
+582 KDLENYKDSEINR

-613 LKDFDL
+613 LKEFDL

-630 TAITNREPKVNVTP
+630 TAITNREPQVNVTP
-644 LNNGGTTAI
+644 LKNGGTTAI

-698 VSGNA
+698 VAGNEI
-703 TNTKYGWV
+703 NTKYGWV

-723 YLSKAKESSA
+723 YLSKAKEASEGA
-733 GSNKI
+733 NKI
-738 KAFNGTT
+738 KAFDGTK

-771 DISNFTDGNGNKVTD
+771 DITKFTDGNGNTVTD

-850 PQPDVTK
+850 PQPDVSK

-863 TTATYNHPKNPID
+863 TTATYNHPK
-876 VTIGDIV
+876 
-883 EYTIRVYNE
+883 
-892 GEVDGYVQE
+892 
-901 ITDHL
+901 
-906 PDQLEFVA
+906 
-914 NDETNIKYGWTV
+914 
-926 DGNNSKIIRTKYLS
+926 
-940 KENDTAEGENKIT
+940 
-953 SFNGTTLD
+953 
-961 YKDVK
+961 
-966 VVCKVIETK
+966 
-975 PMPTKI
+975 
-981 TNIADISDFTDGNGN
+981 
-996 KVKDRDSQEN
+996 
-1006 NVNIPSDLPGYKDD
+1006 
-1020 EIGKNYVPGQQD
+1020 
-1032 DDDFEKLKIKEF
+1032 
-1044 DLALRK
+1044 
-1050 FITKVNDENISS
+1050 
-1062 RVPVVDIT
+1062 
-1070 QLKNGT
+1070 
-1076 ATTATYDHPKTPIK
+1076 TPIS
-1090 VKIDDVVEYTIRVY
+1090 VAIGDVVEYTIRVY
-1104 NEGGVDGY
+1104 NEAEVDGY

-1122 QLEFIADNETNKKY
+1122 QLEFVAGNETNTKY
-1136 GWSVDNQNS
+1136 GWTVDSNNS
-1145 KVVKTTYLSKANEKV
+1145 KIIKTKYLSKANETTE
-1160 AGENKIPAF
+1160 GDNKIKAF
-1169 DGTTLS
+1169 DGTKLD
-1175 YKEVKIACK
+1175 YKDVKVVCK
-1184 VISTNP
+1184 VVSTDP

-1201 SDFTNGN
+1201 TKFTDGNGN
-1208 GEKVKDRDSEEN
+1208 TVTDRDSQEN

-1245 DDDDFEKLEV
+1245 DDDDFEKL
-1255 KPLEFDLALRKFITK
+1255 KIKEFDLALRKFITK
-1270 VNDEEITSRIPKVD
+1270 VNNTEIKSRIPQVD
-1284 ITKLASGEA
+1284 TTPLKNGTG

-1299 HSKTPV
+1299 HSKEPV
-1305 EVAIDDIVEYTI
+1305 KVSLGAVVEYTI

-1323 EIDGYAEEIK
+1323 QVDGYVEEIK

-1340 ELIADNE
+1340 EFIKDNE
-1347 TNKAYGWTVDDQ
+1347 TNKKYGWTVDST
-1359 DSKVIKTTYLSK
+1359 DSKVIKTSYLSK
-1371 ANEKVAGEN
+1371 ANEKVAEEN

-1391 YKDVKVVCK
+1391 YKEVKVACK
-1400 VVETNQMPKKITNLA
+1400 VVSTDPMPSKITNLA
-1415 DVSDFTDGDGNKVTD
+1415 DISDFTDGEGNKVTD
-1430 RDSEKDNVKIPED
+1430 RDSKEDNVKIPED

-1451 SNKDYVPGQEDDDDF
+1451 SKKDYVPGQEDDDDF
-1466 EKVTVAKFDLSLR
+1466 EKVTLVKFDLSLR
-1479 KFITAVNDTEITS
+1479 KFITAVNNTEITS
-1492 RIPQVDVTPIKDGS
+1492 RIPQVDVTPIKEGS
-1506 GTTAKYDHPKDP
+1506 STTAKYDHPKDP

-1533 YNEGEIDGYA
+1533 FNEGEMDGYA

-1642 NTNKDGKDVKDQDSV
+1642 DSDKDGNDVTDQDSV

-1696 DKIIESGHKA
+1696 EKIIESGHKA

-1750 DYIPDGLKFVAE
+1750 DYIPNGLKFVPE

-1795 LLTWIND
+1795 VLTWIND

-1845 VSVGVQTGQIRTFTT
+1845 VSVGVQTGQIKTFTT

-1870 SGVALIKK
+1870 SGVVLIKK

>member
-1 MKRLKKLVSS
+1 MKKFKKLVSS
-11 ILITMLTVATLGI
+11 ILITMLTVATLGS

-36 YLGIVSLRRS
+36 YLGIVSLRRA
-46 GYGYQQGG
+46 GYGYQQEG
-54 ASGKVWKIAE
+54 SKVWKIAE

-127 TNYNSLM
+127 SNYNSLM

-145 AGTDNKTAR
+145 IGTDNTTAR
-154 EAFLESKIPDE
+154 EEFLKSKIPNELYDLI
-165 FYEYVTDDDIDVV
+165 TDDDIDAV

-196 ETTNLKVN
+196 ETSNFKIN
-204 SIANVDSNYVSIG
+204 SIANVDSNYASMG
-217 DLAQYNGG
+217 DIFG
-225 DDGRDREDA
+225 DDGWDREDA

-260 PIEIVKNNA
+260 PIEIVKSNA

-284 INQLLNVDY
+284 INKLLNVDY
-293 TLSATFTDI
+293 TLNATFTDI
-302 NGKTI
+302 NGTAI
-307 TPTIGIKNSSGNI
+307 TPSIGIKDVSGN
-320 VSTTKS
+320 VTATTKT

-333 EFYLSMPVSSNIS
+333 EFYLIMPTSSNIS

-368 APTTEQPVVIVD
+368 APTTEQPVVIVN
-380 ETPFKFSDT
+380 ETPLNFSDA

-434 TYNHP
+434 TYNHT
-439 KNPLRVAI
+439 KTPLKVAI
-447 GDEVTYTIRVYNEG
+447 GDVVTYTIRVYNEG
-461 EVDGYVE
+461 DIDGYVE
-468 EITDHLPEQLE
+468 EITDHLPDQLE
-479 FIVDDQVNIQY
+479 FIVDDQVNIEY
-490 GWKIASSS
+490 GWKIASST

-511 KETTDGANK
+511 NETTDGANK
-520 ISAFNGK
+520 ISAFNGT

-538 RVVSTDPMPT
+538 RVVATEPMAD

-554 DITRFTDGDGNTVTD
+554 DITKFTDGDGNTVTD
-569 RDSQA
+569 RDSQE
-574 NNVQLPTG
+574 NNVNLPTG
-582 KDLENYRDSEINR
+582 KDLENYKDSEINR

-613 LKDFDL
+613 LKEFDL

-630 TAITNREPKVNVTP
+630 TAITNREPQVNVTP
-644 LNNGGTTAI
+644 LKNGGTTAI

-698 VSGNA
+698 VAGNE
-703 TNTKYGWV
+703 TNSKYGWV

-723 YLSKAKESSA
+723 YLSKAKEASEGA
-733 GSNKI
+733 NKI
-738 KAFNGTT
+738 KAFDGTK

-760 DPMPTKITNIA
+760 EPMPTKITNIA
-771 DISNFTDGNGNKVTD
+771 DITKFTDGNGNTVTD

-850 PQPDVTK
+850 PQPDVSK

-863 TTATYNHPKNPID
+863 TTATYNHPK
-876 VTIGDIV
+876 
-883 EYTIRVYNE
+883 
-892 GEVDGYVQE
+892 
-901 ITDHL
+901 
-906 PDQLEFVA
+906 
-914 NDETNIKYGWTV
+914 
-926 DGNNSKIIRTKYLS
+926 
-940 KENDTAEGENKIT
+940 
-953 SFNGTTLD
+953 
-961 YKDVK
+961 
-966 VVCKVIETK
+966 
-975 PMPTKI
+975 
-981 TNIADISDFTDGNGN
+981 
-996 KVKDRDSQEN
+996 
-1006 NVNIPSDLPGYKDD
+1006 
-1020 EIGKNYVPGQQD
+1020 
-1032 DDDFEKLKIKEF
+1032 
-1044 DLALRK
+1044 
-1050 FITKVNDENISS
+1050 
-1062 RVPVVDIT
+1062 
-1070 QLKNGT
+1070 
-1076 ATTATYDHPKTPIK
+1076 TPIS
-1090 VKIDDVVEYTIRVY
+1090 VAIGDVVEYTIRVY
-1104 NEGGVDGY
+1104 NEAEVDGY

-1122 QLEFIADNETNKKY
+1122 QLEFVAGNETNTKY
-1136 GWSVDNQNS
+1136 GWTVDSNNS
-1145 KVVKTTYLSKANEKV
+1145 KIIKTKYLSKANETTE
-1160 AGENKIPAF
+1160 GDNKIKAF
-1169 DGTTLS
+1169 DGTKLD
-1175 YKEVKIACK
+1175 YKDVKVVCK
-1184 VISTNP
+1184 VVSTDP

-1201 SDFTNGN
+1201 TKFTDGNGN
-1208 GEKVKDRDSEEN
+1208 TVTDRDSQEN

-1245 DDDDFEKLEV
+1245 DDDDFEKL
-1255 KPLEFDLALRKFITK
+1255 KIKEFDLALRKFITK
-1270 VNDEEITSRIPKVD
+1270 VNNTEIKSRIPQVD
-1284 ITKLASGEA
+1284 TTPLKNGTG

-1299 HSKTPV
+1299 HSKEPV
-1305 EVAIDDIVEYTI
+1305 KVSLGSVVEYTI

-1323 EIDGYAEEIK
+1323 QVDGYVEEIK

-1340 ELIADNE
+1340 EFVKDNE
-1347 TNKAYGWTVDDQ
+1347 TNKKYGWTVDST
-1359 DSKVIKTTYLSK
+1359 DSKVIKTSYLSK

-1391 YKDVKVVCK
+1391 YKEVKVACK
-1400 VVETNQMPKKITNLA
+1400 VVSTDQMPSKITNLA
-1415 DVSDFTDGDGNKVTD
+1415 DISDFTDGEGNKVTD
-1430 RDSEKDNVKIPED
+1430 RDSKEDNVKIPED

-1451 SNKDYVPGQEDDDDF
+1451 SKKDYVPGQEDDDDF
-1466 EKVTVAKFDLSLR
+1466 EKVTLVKFDLSLR
-1479 KFITAVNDTEITS
+1479 KFITAVNNTEITS

-1506 GTTAKYDHPKDP
+1506 STTAKYDHPKDP

-1533 YNEGEIDGYA
+1533 FNEGEMDGYA

-1642 NTNKDGKDVKDQDSV
+1642 DSDKDGNDVTDQDSV

-1696 DKIIESGHKA
+1696 EKIIESGHKA

-1750 DYIPDGLKFVAE
+1750 DYIPNELKFVPE

-1795 LLTWIND
+1795 VLTWIND

-1845 VSVGVQTGQIRTFTT
+1845 VSVGVQTGQIKTFTT

-1870 SGVALIKK
+1870 SGVVLIKK

>member
-1 MKRLKKLVSS
+1 MKKFKKLVSI
-11 ILITMLTVATLGI
+11 ILITMLTVATLGS

-36 YLGIVSLRRS
+36 YLGIVSLRRA
-46 GYGYQQGG
+46 GYGYQQEG
-54 ASGKVWKIAE
+54 SKVWKIAE

-127 TNYNSLM
+127 SNYNSLM

-145 AGTDNKTAR
+145 IGTDNTTAR
-154 EAFLESKIPDE
+154 EEFLKSKIPNE
-165 FYEYVTDDDIDVV
+165 LYELITDDDIDAV

-196 ETTNLKVN
+196 ETSNFKIN
-204 SIANVDSNYVSIG
+204 SIANVDSNYASMG
-217 DLAQYNGG
+217 DIFG
-225 DDGRDREDA
+225 DDGWDREDA

-260 PIEIVKNNA
+260 PIEIVKSNA

-293 TLSATFTDI
+293 TLNATFTDI
-302 NGKTI
+302 NGTTI
-307 TPTIGIKNSSGNI
+307 TPSIGIKDVSGN
-320 VSTTKS
+320 VTATTKT

-333 EFYLSMPVSSNIS
+333 EFYLIMPTSSNIS

-368 APTTEQPVVIVD
+368 APTTEQPVVIVN
-380 ETPFKFSDT
+380 ETPLNFSDA

-434 TYNHP
+434 TYNHT
-439 KNPLRVAI
+439 KTPLKVAI
-447 GDEVTYTIRVYNEG
+447 GDVVTYTIRVYNEG
-461 EVDGYVE
+461 DIDGYVE
-468 EITDHLPEQLE
+468 EITDHLPDQLE
-479 FIVDDQVNIQY
+479 FIVDDQVNIEY
-490 GWKIASSS
+490 GWKIASST

-511 KETTDGANK
+511 NETTDGANK
-520 ISAFNGK
+520 ISAFNGT

-538 RVVSTDPMPT
+538 RVVATEPMAD

-554 DITRFTDGDGNTVTD
+554 DITKFADGDGNTVTD
-569 RDSQA
+569 RDSQE
-574 NNVQLPTG
+574 NNVNLPTG

-613 LKDFDL
+613 LKEFDL

-630 TAITNREPKVNVTP
+630 TAITNREPQVNVTP
-644 LNNGGTTAI
+644 LKNGGTTAI

-663 AIGDLVEYTIR
+663 AVGDLVEYTIR

-698 VSGNA
+698 VAGNEI
-703 TNTKYGWV
+703 NTKYGWV

-723 YLSKAKESSA
+723 YLSKAKEASEGA
-733 GSNKI
+733 NKI
-738 KAFNGTT
+738 KAFDGTK

-771 DISNFTDGNGNKVTD
+771 DITKFTDGNGNTVTD

-850 PQPDVTK
+850 PQPDVSK

-863 TTATYNHPKNPID
+863 TTATYNHPK
-876 VTIGDIV
+876 
-883 EYTIRVYNE
+883 
-892 GEVDGYVQE
+892 
-901 ITDHL
+901 
-906 PDQLEFVA
+906 
-914 NDETNIKYGWTV
+914 
-926 DGNNSKIIRTKYLS
+926 
-940 KENDTAEGENKIT
+940 
-953 SFNGTTLD
+953 
-961 YKDVK
+961 
-966 VVCKVIETK
+966 
-975 PMPTKI
+975 
-981 TNIADISDFTDGNGN
+981 
-996 KVKDRDSQEN
+996 
-1006 NVNIPSDLPGYKDD
+1006 
-1020 EIGKNYVPGQQD
+1020 
-1032 DDDFEKLKIKEF
+1032 
-1044 DLALRK
+1044 
-1050 FITKVNDENISS
+1050 
-1062 RVPVVDIT
+1062 
-1070 QLKNGT
+1070 
-1076 ATTATYDHPKTPIK
+1076 TPIS
-1090 VKIDDVVEYTIRVY
+1090 VAIGDVVEYTIRVY
-1104 NEGGVDGY
+1104 NEAEVDGY

-1122 QLEFIADNETNKKY
+1122 QLEFIAGNEINTKY
-1136 GWSVDNQNS
+1136 GWTVDSNNS
-1145 KVVKTTYLSKANEKV
+1145 KIIKTKYLSKANETTE
-1160 AGENKIPAF
+1160 GDNKIKAF
-1169 DGTTLS
+1169 DGTKLD
-1175 YKEVKIACK
+1175 YKDVKVVCK
-1184 VISTNP
+1184 VVSTDP

-1201 SDFTNGN
+1201 TKFTDGNGN
-1208 GEKVKDRDSEEN
+1208 TVTDRDSQEN

-1245 DDDDFEKLEV
+1245 DDDDFEKL
-1255 KPLEFDLALRKFITK
+1255 KIKEFDLALRKFITK
-1270 VNDEEITSRIPKVD
+1270 VNNTEIKSRIPQVD
-1284 ITKLASGEA
+1284 TTPLKNGTG

-1299 HSKTPV
+1299 HSKEPV
-1305 EVAIDDIVEYTI
+1305 KVSLGAVVEYTI

-1323 EIDGYAEEIK
+1323 QVDGYVEEIK

-1340 ELIADNE
+1340 EFIKDNE
-1347 TNKAYGWTVDDQ
+1347 TNKKYGWTVDST
-1359 DSKVIKTTYLSK
+1359 DSKVIKTSYLCK

-1391 YKDVKVVCK
+1391 YKEVKVACK
-1400 VVETNQMPKKITNLA
+1400 VVSTDPMPSKITNLA
-1415 DVSDFTDGDGNKVTD
+1415 DISDFTDGEGNKVTD
-1430 RDSEKDNVKIPED
+1430 RDSKEDNVKIPED

-1451 SNKDYVPGQEDDDDF
+1451 SKKDYVPGQEDDDDF
-1466 EKVTVAKFDLSLR
+1466 EKVTLVKFDLSLR
-1479 KFITAVNDTEITS
+1479 KFITAVNNTEITS

-1506 GTTAKYDHPKDP
+1506 STTAKYDHPKDP

-1533 YNEGEIDGYA
+1533 FNEGEMDGYA

-1642 NTNKDGKDVKDQDSV
+1642 DSDKDGNDVTDQDSV

-1696 DKIIESGHKA
+1696 EKIIESGHKA

-1750 DYIPDGLKFVAE
+1750 DYIPNGLKFVPE

-1795 LLTWIND
+1795 VLTWIND

-1845 VSVGVQTGQIRTFTT
+1845 VSVGVQTGQIKTFTT

-1870 SGVALIKK
+1870 SGVVLIKK

>member
-1 MKRLKKLVSS
+1 MKKFKKLVSS
-11 ILITMLTVATLGI
+11 ILITMLTVATLGS

-36 YLGIVSLRRS
+36 YLGIVSLRRA
-46 GYGYQQGG
+46 GYGYQQEG
-54 ASGKVWKIAE
+54 SKVWKIAE

-127 TNYNSLM
+127 SNYNSLM

-145 AGTDNKTAR
+145 IGTDNTTAR
-154 EAFLESKIPDE
+154 EEFLKSKIPNE
-165 FYEYVTDDDIDVV
+165 LYELITDDDIDAV

-196 ETTNLKVN
+196 ETSNFKIN
-204 SIANVDSNYVSIG
+204 SIANVDSNYASMG
-217 DLAQYNGG
+217 DIFG
-225 DDGRDREDA
+225 DDGWDREDA

-260 PIEIVKNNA
+260 PIEIVKSNA

-293 TLSATFTDI
+293 TLNATFTDI
-302 NGKTI
+302 NGTTI
-307 TPTIGIKNSSGNI
+307 TPSIGIKDVSGN
-320 VSTTKS
+320 VTATTKA

-333 EFYLSMPVSSNIS
+333 EFYLIMPTSSNIS

-368 APTTEQPVVIVD
+368 APTTEQPVVIVN
-380 ETPFKFSDT
+380 ETPLNFSDT

-439 KNPLRVAI
+439 KTPLKVAI
-447 GDEVTYTIRVYNEG
+447 GDVVTYTIRVYNEG
-461 EVDGYVE
+461 DIDGYVE
-468 EITDHLPEQLE
+468 EITDHLPDQLE
-479 FIVDDQVNIQY
+479 FIVDDQVNIEN
-490 GWKIASSS
+490 GWKIASST

-511 KETTDGANK
+511 NETTDGANK
-520 ISAFNGK
+520 ISAFNGT

-538 RVVSTDPMPT
+538 RVVATDPMAD

-554 DITRFTDGDGNTVTD
+554 DITKFTDGDGNTVTD
-569 RDSQA
+569 RDSQE
-574 NNVQLPTG
+574 NNVNLPTG

-613 LKDFDL
+613 LKEFDL

-630 TAITNREPKVNVTP
+630 TAITNREPQVNVTP
-644 LNNGGTTAI
+644 LKNGGTTAI

-698 VSGNA
+698 VTGNEI
-703 TNTKYGWV
+703 NTKYGWV
-711 VDSTNSKIIRTN
+711 VDSTNPKIIRTN
-723 YLSKAKESSA
+723 YLSKAKEASEGA
-733 GSNKI
+733 NKI
-738 KAFNGTT
+738 KAFDGEK

-771 DISNFTDGNGNKVTD
+771 DITKFTDGNGNTVTD

-850 PQPDVTK
+850 PQPDVSK

-863 TTATYNHPKNPID
+863 TTATYNHPK
-876 VTIGDIV
+876 
-883 EYTIRVYNE
+883 
-892 GEVDGYVQE
+892 
-901 ITDHL
+901 
-906 PDQLEFVA
+906 
-914 NDETNIKYGWTV
+914 
-926 DGNNSKIIRTKYLS
+926 
-940 KENDTAEGENKIT
+940 
-953 SFNGTTLD
+953 
-961 YKDVK
+961 
-966 VVCKVIETK
+966 
-975 PMPTKI
+975 
-981 TNIADISDFTDGNGN
+981 
-996 KVKDRDSQEN
+996 
-1006 NVNIPSDLPGYKDD
+1006 
-1020 EIGKNYVPGQQD
+1020 
-1032 DDDFEKLKIKEF
+1032 
-1044 DLALRK
+1044 
-1050 FITKVNDENISS
+1050 
-1062 RVPVVDIT
+1062 
-1070 QLKNGT
+1070 
-1076 ATTATYDHPKTPIK
+1076 TPIS
-1090 VKIDDVVEYTIRVY
+1090 VAIGDVVEYTIRVY
-1104 NEGGVDGY
+1104 NEAEVDGY

-1122 QLEFIADNETNKKY
+1122 QLEFVAGNETNTKY
-1136 GWSVDNQNS
+1136 GWTVDSNNS
-1145 KVVKTTYLSKANEKV
+1145 KIIKTKYLSKANETTE
-1160 AGENKIPAF
+1160 GDNKIKAF
-1169 DGTTLS
+1169 DGTKLD
-1175 YKEVKIACK
+1175 YKDVKVVCK
-1184 VISTNP
+1184 VVSTDP

-1201 SDFTNGN
+1201 TKFTDSNGN
-1208 GEKVKDRDSEEN
+1208 TVTDRDSQEN

-1245 DDDDFEKLEV
+1245 DDDDFEKL
-1255 KPLEFDLALRKFITK
+1255 KIKEFDLALRKFITK
-1270 VNDEEITSRIPKVD
+1270 VNNTEIKSRIPQVD
-1284 ITKLASGEA
+1284 TTPLKNGTG

-1299 HSKTPV
+1299 HSKEPV
-1305 EVAIDDIVEYTI
+1305 KVSLGAVVEYTI

-1323 EIDGYAEEIK
+1323 QVDGYVEEIK

-1340 ELIADNE
+1340 EFIKDNE
-1347 TNKAYGWTVDDQ
+1347 TNKKYGWTVDST
-1359 DSKVIKTTYLSK
+1359 DSKVIKTSYLSK

-1391 YKDVKVVCK
+1391 YKEVKVACK
-1400 VVETNQMPKKITNLA
+1400 VISTDPMPSKITNLA
-1415 DVSDFTDGDGNKVTD
+1415 DISDFTDGEGNKVTD
-1430 RDSEKDNVKIPED
+1430 RDSKEDNVKIPED

-1451 SNKDYVPGQEDDDDF
+1451 SKKDYVPGQEDDDDF
-1466 EKVTVAKFDLSLR
+1466 EKVTLVKFDLSLR
-1479 KFITAVNDTEITS
+1479 KFITAVNNTEITS

-1506 GTTAKYDHPKDP
+1506 STTAKYDHPKDP

-1533 YNEGEIDGYA
+1533 FNEGEMDGYA

-1642 NTNKDGKDVKDQDSV
+1642 DSDKDGNDVTDQDSV

-1696 DKIIESGHKA
+1696 EKIIESGHKA

-1750 DYIPDGLKFVAE
+1750 DYIPNGLKFVPE

-1795 LLTWIND
+1795 VLTWIND

-1845 VSVGVQTGQIRTFTT
+1845 VSVGVQTGQIKTFTT
-1860 IGLAVLVILS
+1860 ISLAVLVILS
-1870 SGVALIKK
+1870 SGVVLIKK

>member
-1 MKRLKKLVSS
+1 MKKFKKLVSS
-11 ILITMLTVATLGI
+11 ILITMLTVATLGS

-36 YLGIVSLRRS
+36 YLGIVSLRRA
-46 GYGYQQGG
+46 GYGYQQEG
-54 ASGKVWKIAE
+54 SKVWKIAE

-127 TNYNSLM
+127 SNYNSLM

-145 AGTDNKTAR
+145 IGTDNTTAR
-154 EAFLESKIPDE
+154 EEFLKSKIPNELYDLI
-165 FYEYVTDDDIDVV
+165 TDDDIDAV

-196 ETTNLKVN
+196 ETSNFKIN
-204 SIANVDSNYVSIG
+204 SIANVDSNYASMG
-217 DLAQYNGG
+217 DIFG
-225 DDGRDREDA
+225 DDGWDREDA

-260 PIEIVKNNA
+260 PIEIVKSNA
-269 TMTKVGSNYVAGPYK
+269 TMKKVGSNYVAGPYK
-284 INQLLNVDY
+284 INQLLNIDY
-293 TLSATFTDI
+293 TLNATFTDI
-302 NGKTI
+302 NGTTI
-307 TPTIGIKNSSGNI
+307 TPSIGIKDVSGN
-320 VSTTKS
+320 VTATTKT

-333 EFYLSMPVSSNIS
+333 EFYLIMPTSSNIS

-368 APTTEQPVVIVD
+368 APTTEQPVVIVN
-380 ETPFKFSDT
+380 ETPLNFSDT

-439 KNPLRVAI
+439 KTPLKVAI
-447 GDEVTYTIRVYNEG
+447 GDVVTYTIRVYNEG
-461 EVDGYVE
+461 DIDGYVE

-479 FIVDDQVNIQY
+479 FIVDDQVNIEY
-490 GWKIASSS
+490 GWKIASST

-511 KETTDGANK
+511 NETTDGANK
-520 ISAFNGK
+520 ISAFNGT

-538 RVVSTDPMPT
+538 RVVATEPMAD

-554 DITRFTDGDGNTVTD
+554 DITKFTDGDGNTVTD
-569 RDSQA
+569 RDSQE
-574 NNVQLPTG
+574 NNVNLPTG
-582 KDLENYRDSEINR
+582 KDLENYKDSEINR

-613 LKDFDL
+613 LKEFDL

-630 TAITNREPKVNVTP
+630 TAITNREPQVNVTP
-644 LNNGGTTAI
+644 LKNGGTTAI

-698 VSGNA
+698 VAGNEI
-703 TNTKYGWV
+703 NTKYGWV

-723 YLSKAKESSA
+723 YLSKAKEASEGA
-733 GSNKI
+733 NKI
-738 KAFNGTT
+738 KAFDGTK

-760 DPMPTKITNIA
+760 EPMPTKITNIA
-771 DISNFTDGNGNKVTD
+771 DITKFTDGNGNTVTD

-850 PQPDVTK
+850 PQPDVSK

-863 TTATYNHPKNPID
+863 TTATYNHPK
-876 VTIGDIV
+876 
-883 EYTIRVYNE
+883 
-892 GEVDGYVQE
+892 
-901 ITDHL
+901 
-906 PDQLEFVA
+906 
-914 NDETNIKYGWTV
+914 
-926 DGNNSKIIRTKYLS
+926 
-940 KENDTAEGENKIT
+940 
-953 SFNGTTLD
+953 
-961 YKDVK
+961 
-966 VVCKVIETK
+966 
-975 PMPTKI
+975 
-981 TNIADISDFTDGNGN
+981 
-996 KVKDRDSQEN
+996 
-1006 NVNIPSDLPGYKDD
+1006 
-1020 EIGKNYVPGQQD
+1020 
-1032 DDDFEKLKIKEF
+1032 
-1044 DLALRK
+1044 
-1050 FITKVNDENISS
+1050 
-1062 RVPVVDIT
+1062 
-1070 QLKNGT
+1070 
-1076 ATTATYDHPKTPIK
+1076 TPIS
-1090 VKIDDVVEYTIRVY
+1090 VAIGDVVEYTIRVY
-1104 NEGGVDGY
+1104 NEAEVDGY

-1122 QLEFIADNETNKKY
+1122 QLEFIAGNEINTKY
-1136 GWSVDNQNS
+1136 GWTVDSNNS
-1145 KVVKTTYLSKANEKV
+1145 KIIKTKYLSKANETTE
-1160 AGENKIPAF
+1160 GDNKIKAF
-1169 DGTTLS
+1169 DGTKLD
-1175 YKEVKIACK
+1175 YKDVKVVCK
-1184 VISTNP
+1184 VVSTDP

-1201 SDFTNGN
+1201 TKFTDGNGN
-1208 GEKVKDRDSEEN
+1208 IVTDRDSQEN

-1245 DDDDFEKLEV
+1245 DDDDFEKL
-1255 KPLEFDLALRKFITK
+1255 KIKEFDLALRKFITK
-1270 VNDEEITSRIPKVD
+1270 VNNTEIKSRIPQVD
-1284 ITKLASGEA
+1284 TTPLKNGTG

-1299 HSKTPV
+1299 HSKEPV
-1305 EVAIDDIVEYTI
+1305 KVSLGAVVEYTI

-1323 EIDGYAEEIK
+1323 QVDGYVEEIK

-1340 ELIADNE
+1340 EFIKDNE
-1347 TNKAYGWTVDDQ
+1347 TNKKYGWTVDST
-1359 DSKVIKTTYLSK
+1359 DSKVIKTSYLSK

-1391 YKDVKVVCK
+1391 YKEVKVACK
-1400 VVETNQMPKKITNLA
+1400 VVSTDPMPSKITNLA
-1415 DVSDFTDGDGNKVTD
+1415 DISDFTDGEGNKVTD
-1430 RDSEKDNVKIPED
+1430 RDSKEDNVKIPED

-1451 SNKDYVPGQEDDDDF
+1451 SKKDYVPGQEDDDDF
-1466 EKVTVAKFDLSLR
+1466 EKVTLVKFDLSLR
-1479 KFITAVNDTEITS
+1479 KFITAVNNTEITS

-1506 GTTAKYDHPKDP
+1506 STTAKYDHPKDP

-1533 YNEGEIDGYA
+1533 FNEGEMDGYA

-1642 NTNKDGKDVKDQDSV
+1642 DSDKDGNDVTDQDSV

-1696 DKIIESGHKA
+1696 EKIIESGHKA

-1750 DYIPDGLKFVAE
+1750 DYIPNGLKFVPE

-1795 LLTWIND
+1795 VLTWIND

-1845 VSVGVQTGQIRTFTT
+1845 VSVGVQTGQIKTFTT

-1870 SGVALIKK
+1870 SGVVLIKK

>member
-1 MKRLKKLVSS
+1 MKKFKKLVSS
-11 ILITMLTVATLGI
+11 ILITMLTVATLGS

-36 YLGIVSLRRS
+36 YLGIVSLRRA
-46 GYGYQQGG
+46 GYGYQQEG
-54 ASGKVWKIAE
+54 SKVWKIAE

-117 STYSKILPTG
+117 STYSRILPTG
-127 TNYNSLM
+127 SNYNSLM

-145 AGTDNKTAR
+145 IGTDNTTAR
-154 EAFLESKIPDE
+154 EEFLKSKIPNE
-165 FYEYVTDDDIDVV
+165 LYELITDDDIDAV

-196 ETTNLKVN
+196 ETSNFKIN
-204 SIANVDSNYVSIG
+204 SIANVDSNYASMG
-217 DLAQYNGG
+217 DIFG
-225 DDGRDREDA
+225 DDGWDREDA

-260 PIEIVKNNA
+260 PIEIVKSNA

-293 TLSATFTDI
+293 TLNATFTDI
-302 NGKTI
+302 NGTTI
-307 TPTIGIKNSSGNI
+307 TPSIGIKDVSGN
-320 VSTTKS
+320 VTATTKT

-333 EFYLSMPVSSNIS
+333 EFYLIMPTSSNIS

-368 APTTEQPVVIVD
+368 APTTEQPVVIVN
-380 ETPFKFSDT
+380 ETPLNFSDT

-434 TYNHP
+434 TYNHT
-439 KNPLRVAI
+439 KTPLKVAI
-447 GDEVTYTIRVYNEG
+447 GDVVTYTIRVYNEG
-461 EVDGYVE
+461 DIDGYVE

-479 FIVDDQVNIQY
+479 FIVDDQVNIEY
-490 GWKIASSS
+490 GWKIASST

-511 KETTDGANK
+511 NETTDGANK
-520 ISAFNGK
+520 ISAFNGT

-538 RVVSTDPMPT
+538 RVVATDPMAD

-554 DITRFTDGDGNTVTD
+554 DITKFTDGDGNTVTD
-569 RDSQA
+569 RDSQE
-574 NNVQLPTG
+574 NNVNLPTG
-582 KDLENYRDSEINR
+582 KDLENYKDSEINR

-613 LKDFDL
+613 LKEFDL

-630 TAITNREPKVNVTP
+630 TAITNREPQVNVTP
-644 LNNGGTTAI
+644 LKNGGTTAI

-698 VSGNA
+698 VAGNEI
-703 TNTKYGWV
+703 NTKYGWV

-723 YLSKAKESSA
+723 YLSKAKEASEGA
-733 GSNKI
+733 NKI
-738 KAFNGTT
+738 KAFDGTK

-750 VKVVCKVVST
+750 VKVVCKVIST

-771 DISNFTDGNGNKVTD
+771 DITKFTDGNGNTVTD

-850 PQPDVTK
+850 PQPDVSK

-863 TTATYNHPKNPID
+863 TTATYNHPK
-876 VTIGDIV
+876 
-883 EYTIRVYNE
+883 
-892 GEVDGYVQE
+892 
-901 ITDHL
+901 
-906 PDQLEFVA
+906 
-914 NDETNIKYGWTV
+914 
-926 DGNNSKIIRTKYLS
+926 
-940 KENDTAEGENKIT
+940 
-953 SFNGTTLD
+953 
-961 YKDVK
+961 
-966 VVCKVIETK
+966 
-975 PMPTKI
+975 
-981 TNIADISDFTDGNGN
+981 
-996 KVKDRDSQEN
+996 
-1006 NVNIPSDLPGYKDD
+1006 
-1020 EIGKNYVPGQQD
+1020 
-1032 DDDFEKLKIKEF
+1032 
-1044 DLALRK
+1044 
-1050 FITKVNDENISS
+1050 
-1062 RVPVVDIT
+1062 
-1070 QLKNGT
+1070 
-1076 ATTATYDHPKTPIK
+1076 TPIS
-1090 VKIDDVVEYTIRVY
+1090 VAIGDVVEYTIRVY
-1104 NEGGVDGY
+1104 NEAEVDGY

-1122 QLEFIADNETNKKY
+1122 QLEFVAGNETNTKY
-1136 GWSVDNQNS
+1136 GWTVDSNNS
-1145 KVVKTTYLSKANEKV
+1145 KIIKTKYLSKANETTE
-1160 AGENKIPAF
+1160 GDNKIKAF
-1169 DGTTLS
+1169 DGTKLD
-1175 YKEVKIACK
+1175 YKDVKVVCK
-1184 VISTNP
+1184 VVSTDP

-1201 SDFTNGN
+1201 TKFTDGNGN
-1208 GEKVKDRDSEEN
+1208 TVTDRDSQEN

-1245 DDDDFEKLEV
+1245 DDDDFEKL
-1255 KPLEFDLALRKFITK
+1255 KIKEFDLALRKFITK
-1270 VNDEEITSRIPKVD
+1270 VNNTEIKSRIPQVD
-1284 ITKLASGEA
+1284 TTPLKNGTG

-1299 HSKTPV
+1299 HSKEPV
-1305 EVAIDDIVEYTI
+1305 KVSLGAVVEYTI

-1323 EIDGYAEEIK
+1323 QVDGYVEEIK

-1340 ELIADNE
+1340 EFIKDNE
-1347 TNKAYGWTVDDQ
+1347 TNKKYGWTVDST
-1359 DSKVIKTTYLSK
+1359 DSKVIKTSYLCK

-1380 KIPAFDGTTLS
+1380 KIPAFDETTLS
-1391 YKDVKVVCK
+1391 YKEVKVACK
-1400 VVETNQMPKKITNLA
+1400 VVSTDPMPSKITNLA
-1415 DVSDFTDGDGNKVTD
+1415 DISDFTDGEGNKVTD
-1430 RDSEKDNVKIPED
+1430 RDSKEDNVKIPED

-1451 SNKDYVPGQEDDDDF
+1451 SKKDYVPGQEDDDDF
-1466 EKVTVAKFDLSLR
+1466 EKVTLVKFDLSLR
-1479 KFITAVNDTEITS
+1479 KFITAVNNTEITS
-1492 RIPQVDVTPIKDGS
+1492 RIPQVDVTPIKEGS
-1506 GTTAKYDHPKDP
+1506 STTAKYDHPKDP

-1533 YNEGEIDGYA
+1533 FNEGEMDGYA

-1642 NTNKDGKDVKDQDSV
+1642 DSDKDGNDVTDQDSV

-1696 DKIIESGHKA
+1696 EKIIESGHKA

-1750 DYIPDGLKFVAE
+1750 DYIPNGLKFVPE

-1795 LLTWIND
+1795 VLTWIND

-1845 VSVGVQTGQIRTFTT
+1845 VSVGVQTGQIKTFTT

-1870 SGVALIKK
+1870 SGVVLIKK

>member
-1 MKRLKKLVSS
+1 MKKFKKLVSS
-11 ILITMLTVATLGI
+11 ILITMLTVATLGS

-36 YLGIVSLRRS
+36 YLGIVSLRRA
-46 GYGYQQGG
+46 GYGYQQEG
-54 ASGKVWKIAE
+54 SKVWKIAE

-127 TNYNSLM
+127 SNYNSLM

-145 AGTDNKTAR
+145 IGTDNTTAR
-154 EAFLESKIPDE
+154 EEFLKSKIPNE
-165 FYEYVTDDDIDVV
+165 LYELITDDDIDAV

-196 ETTNLKVN
+196 ETSNFKIN
-204 SIANVDSNYVSIG
+204 SIANVDSNYASMG
-217 DLAQYNGG
+217 DIFG
-225 DDGRDREDA
+225 DDGWDREDA

-260 PIEIVKNNA
+260 PIEIVKSNA

-293 TLSATFTDI
+293 TLNATFTDI
-302 NGKTI
+302 NGTTI
-307 TPTIGIKNSSGNI
+307 TPSIGIKDVSGN
-320 VSTTKS
+320 VTATTKT

-333 EFYLSMPVSSNIS
+333 EFYLIMPTSSNIS

-368 APTTEQPVVIVD
+368 APTTEQPVVIVN
-380 ETPFKFSDT
+380 ETPLNFSDA

-434 TYNHP
+434 TYNHT
-439 KNPLRVAI
+439 KTPLKVAI
-447 GDEVTYTIRVYNEG
+447 GDVVTYTIRVYNEG
-461 EVDGYVE
+461 DIDGYVE
-468 EITDHLPEQLE
+468 EITDHLPDQLE
-479 FIVDDQVNIQY
+479 FIVDDQVNIEY
-490 GWKIASSS
+490 GWKIASST
-498 DLKTIKTEYLSKA
+498 DLKTIKTEYLSKVN
-511 KETTDGANK
+511 ETTDGANK
-520 ISAFNGK
+520 ISAFNGT

-538 RVVSTDPMPT
+538 RVVATDPMAD

-554 DITRFTDGDGNTVTD
+554 DITKFTDGDGNTVTD
-569 RDSQA
+569 RDSQE
-574 NNVQLPTG
+574 NNVNLPTG

-613 LKDFDL
+613 LKEFDL

-630 TAITNREPKVNVTP
+630 TAITNREPQVNVTP
-644 LNNGGTTAI
+644 LKNGGTTAI

-698 VSGNA
+698 VAGNEI
-703 TNTKYGWV
+703 NTKYGWV

-723 YLSKAKESSA
+723 YLSKAKEASEGA
-733 GSNKI
+733 NKI
-738 KAFNGTT
+738 KAFDGTK

-771 DISNFTDGNGNKVTD
+771 DITKFTDGNGNTVTD

-850 PQPDVTK
+850 PQPDVSK

-863 TTATYNHPKNPID
+863 TTATYNHPK
-876 VTIGDIV
+876 
-883 EYTIRVYNE
+883 
-892 GEVDGYVQE
+892 
-901 ITDHL
+901 
-906 PDQLEFVA
+906 
-914 NDETNIKYGWTV
+914 
-926 DGNNSKIIRTKYLS
+926 
-940 KENDTAEGENKIT
+940 
-953 SFNGTTLD
+953 
-961 YKDVK
+961 
-966 VVCKVIETK
+966 
-975 PMPTKI
+975 
-981 TNIADISDFTDGNGN
+981 
-996 KVKDRDSQEN
+996 
-1006 NVNIPSDLPGYKDD
+1006 
-1020 EIGKNYVPGQQD
+1020 
-1032 DDDFEKLKIKEF
+1032 
-1044 DLALRK
+1044 
-1050 FITKVNDENISS
+1050 
-1062 RVPVVDIT
+1062 
-1070 QLKNGT
+1070 
-1076 ATTATYDHPKTPIK
+1076 TPIS
-1090 VKIDDVVEYTIRVY
+1090 VAIGDVVEYTIRVY
-1104 NEGGVDGY
+1104 NEAEVDGY

-1122 QLEFIADNETNKKY
+1122 QLEFVTGNEINTKY
-1136 GWSVDNQNS
+1136 GWVVDSTNPKIIRTN
-1145 KVVKTTYLSKANEKV
+1145 YLSKAKE
-1160 AGENKIPAF
+1160 ASEGANKIKAF
-1169 DGTTLS
+1169 DGEKLD
-1175 YKEVKIACK
+1175 YKDVKVVCK
-1184 VISTNP
+1184 VVSTDP

-1201 SDFTNGN
+1201 TKFTDGNGN
-1208 GEKVKDRDSEEN
+1208 TVTDRDSQEN

-1245 DDDDFEKLEV
+1245 DDDDFEKL
-1255 KPLEFDLALRKFITK
+1255 KIKEFDLALRKFITK
-1270 VNDEEITSRIPKVD
+1270 VNNTEIKSRIPQVD
-1284 ITKLASGEA
+1284 TTPLKNGTG

-1299 HSKTPV
+1299 HSKEPV
-1305 EVAIDDIVEYTI
+1305 KVSLGAVVEYTI

-1323 EIDGYAEEIK
+1323 QVDGYVEEIK

-1340 ELIADNE
+1340 EFIKDNE
-1347 TNKAYGWTVDDQ
+1347 TNKKYGWTVDST
-1359 DSKVIKTTYLSK
+1359 DSKVIKTSYLCK

-1391 YKDVKVVCK
+1391 YKEVKVACK
-1400 VVETNQMPKKITNLA
+1400 VVSTDPMPSKITNLA
-1415 DVSDFTDGDGNKVTD
+1415 DISDFTDGEGNKVTD
-1430 RDSEKDNVKIPED
+1430 RDSKEDNVKIPED

-1451 SNKDYVPGQEDDDDF
+1451 SKKDYVPGQEDDDDF
-1466 EKVTVAKFDLSLR
+1466 EKVTLVKFDLSLR
-1479 KFITAVNDTEITS
+1479 KFITAVNNTEITS

-1506 GTTAKYDHPKDP
+1506 STTAKYDHPKDP
-1518 VLVSNGNIVTYTIRV
+1518 VLVSNGKIVTYTIRV
-1533 YNEGEIDGYA
+1533 FNEGEMDGYA

-1642 NTNKDGKDVKDQDSV
+1642 DSDKDGNDVTDQDSV

-1750 DYIPDGLKFVAE
+1750 DYIPNGLKFVPE

-1795 LLTWIND
+1795 VLTWIND

-1845 VSVGVQTGQIRTFTT
+1845 VSVGVQTGQIKTFTT

-1870 SGVALIKK
+1870 SGVVLIKK

>member
-1 MKRLKKLVSS
+1 MKKFKKLVSS
-11 ILITMLTVATLGI
+11 ILITMLTVATLGS

-36 YLGIVSLRRS
+36 YLGIVSLRRA
-46 GYGYQQGG
+46 GYGYQQEG
-54 ASGKVWKIAE
+54 SKVWKIAE

-127 TNYNSLM
+127 SNYNSLM

-145 AGTDNKTAR
+145 IGTDNTTAR
-154 EAFLESKIPDE
+154 EEFLKSKIPNE
-165 FYEYVTDDDIDVV
+165 LYELITDDDIDAV

-196 ETTNLKVN
+196 ETSNFKIN
-204 SIANVDSNYVSIG
+204 SIANVDSNYASMG
-217 DLAQYNGG
+217 DIFG
-225 DDGRDREDA
+225 DDGWDREDA

-260 PIEIVKNNA
+260 PIEIVKSNA

-293 TLSATFTDI
+293 TLNATFTDI
-302 NGKTI
+302 NGTTI
-307 TPTIGIKNSSGNI
+307 TPSIGIKDVSGN
-320 VSTTKS
+320 VTATTKT

-333 EFYLSMPVSSNIS
+333 EFYLIMPTSSNIS

-368 APTTEQPVVIVD
+368 APTTEQPVVIVN
-380 ETPFKFSDT
+380 ETPLNFSDA

-434 TYNHP
+434 TYNHT
-439 KNPLRVAI
+439 KTPLKVAI
-447 GDEVTYTIRVYNEG
+447 GDVVTYTIRVYNEG
-461 EVDGYVE
+461 DIDGYVE
-468 EITDHLPEQLE
+468 EITDHLPDQLE
-479 FIVDDQVNIQY
+479 FIVDDQVNIEY
-490 GWKIASSS
+490 GWKIASST

-511 KETTDGANK
+511 NETTDGANK
-520 ISAFNGK
+520 ISAFNGT

-538 RVVSTDPMPT
+538 RVVATDPMAD

-554 DITRFTDGDGNTVTD
+554 DITKFTDGDGNTVTD
-569 RDSQA
+569 RDSQE
-574 NNVQLPTG
+574 NNVNLPTG

-613 LKDFDL
+613 LKEFDL

-630 TAITNREPKVNVTP
+630 TAITNREPQVNVTP
-644 LNNGGTTAI
+644 LKNGGTTAI

-698 VSGNA
+698 VAGNEI
-703 TNTKYGWV
+703 NTKYGWV
-711 VDSTNSKIIRTN
+711 VDSTNSKIIKTN
-723 YLSKAKESSA
+723 YLSKAKEASEGA
-733 GSNKI
+733 NKI
-738 KAFNGTT
+738 KAFDGTK

-771 DISNFTDGNGNKVTD
+771 DITKFTDGNGNTVTD

-850 PQPDVTK
+850 PQPDVSK

-863 TTATYNHPKNPID
+863 TTATYNHPK
-876 VTIGDIV
+876 
-883 EYTIRVYNE
+883 
-892 GEVDGYVQE
+892 
-901 ITDHL
+901 
-906 PDQLEFVA
+906 
-914 NDETNIKYGWTV
+914 
-926 DGNNSKIIRTKYLS
+926 
-940 KENDTAEGENKIT
+940 
-953 SFNGTTLD
+953 
-961 YKDVK
+961 
-966 VVCKVIETK
+966 
-975 PMPTKI
+975 
-981 TNIADISDFTDGNGN
+981 
-996 KVKDRDSQEN
+996 
-1006 NVNIPSDLPGYKDD
+1006 
-1020 EIGKNYVPGQQD
+1020 
-1032 DDDFEKLKIKEF
+1032 
-1044 DLALRK
+1044 
-1050 FITKVNDENISS
+1050 
-1062 RVPVVDIT
+1062 
-1070 QLKNGT
+1070 
-1076 ATTATYDHPKTPIK
+1076 TPIS
-1090 VKIDDVVEYTIRVY
+1090 VAIGDVVEYTIRVY
-1104 NEGGVDGY
+1104 NEAEVDGY

-1122 QLEFIADNETNKKY
+1122 QLEFVAGNETNTKY
-1136 GWSVDNQNS
+1136 GWTVDSNNS
-1145 KVVKTTYLSKANEKV
+1145 KIIKTKYLSKANETTE
-1160 AGENKIPAF
+1160 GDNKIKAF
-1169 DGTTLS
+1169 DGTKLD
-1175 YKEVKIACK
+1175 YKDVKVVCK
-1184 VISTNP
+1184 VVSTDP

-1201 SDFTNGN
+1201 TKFTDGNGN
-1208 GEKVKDRDSEEN
+1208 TVTDRDSQEN

-1245 DDDDFEKLEV
+1245 DDDDFEKL
-1255 KPLEFDLALRKFITK
+1255 KIKEFDLALRKFITK
-1270 VNDEEITSRIPKVD
+1270 VNNTEIKSRIPQVD
-1284 ITKLASGEA
+1284 TTPLKNGTG

-1299 HSKTPV
+1299 HSKEPV
-1305 EVAIDDIVEYTI
+1305 KVSLGAVVEYTI

-1323 EIDGYAEEIK
+1323 QVDGYVEEIK

-1340 ELIADNE
+1340 EFIKDNE
-1347 TNKAYGWTVDDQ
+1347 TNKKYGWTVDST
-1359 DSKVIKTTYLSK
+1359 DSKVIKTSYLCK

-1391 YKDVKVVCK
+1391 YKEVKVACK
-1400 VVETNQMPKKITNLA
+1400 VVSTDPMPSKITNLA
-1415 DVSDFTDGDGNKVTD
+1415 DISDFTDGEGNKVTD
-1430 RDSEKDNVKIPED
+1430 RDSKEDNVKIPED

-1451 SNKDYVPGQEDDDDF
+1451 SKKDYVPGQEDDDDF
-1466 EKVTVAKFDLSLR
+1466 EKVTLVKFDLSLR
-1479 KFITAVNDTEITS
+1479 KFITAVNNTEITS

-1506 GTTAKYDHPKDP
+1506 STTAKYDHPKDP

-1533 YNEGEIDGYA
+1533 FNEGEMDGYA

-1642 NTNKDGKDVKDQDSV
+1642 DSDKDGNDVTDQDSV

-1750 DYIPDGLKFVAE
+1750 DYIPNGLKFVPE

-1795 LLTWIND
+1795 VLTWIND

-1845 VSVGVQTGQIRTFTT
+1845 VSVGVQTGQIKTFTT

-1870 SGVALIKK
+1870 SGVVLIKK

>member
-1 MKRLKKLVSS
+1 MKKFKKLVSS
-11 ILITMLTVATLGI
+11 ILITMLTVATLGS

-36 YLGIVSLRRS
+36 YLGIVSLRRA
-46 GYGYQQGG
+46 GYGYQQEG
-54 ASGKVWKIAE
+54 SKVWKIAE

-117 STYSKILPTG
+117 STYSRILPTG
-127 TNYNSLM
+127 SNYNSLM

-145 AGTDNKTAR
+145 IGTDNTTAR
-154 EAFLESKIPDE
+154 EEFLKSKIPNE
-165 FYEYVTDDDIDVV
+165 LYNLITDDDIDAV

-196 ETTNLKVN
+196 ETSNFKIN
-204 SIANVDSNYVSIG
+204 SIANVDSNYASMG
-217 DLAQYNGG
+217 DIFG
-225 DDGRDREDA
+225 DDGWDREDA

-260 PIEIVKNNA
+260 PIEIVKSNA

-293 TLSATFTDI
+293 TLNATFTDI
-302 NGKTI
+302 NGTTI
-307 TPTIGIKNSSGNI
+307 TPSIGIKDVSGN
-320 VSTTKS
+320 VTATTKT

-333 EFYLSMPVSSNIS
+333 EFYLIMPTSSNIS

-368 APTTEQPVVIVD
+368 APTTEQPVVIVN
-380 ETPFKFSDT
+380 ETPLNFSDT

-439 KNPLRVAI
+439 KTPLKVAI
-447 GDEVTYTIRVYNEG
+447 GDVVTYTIRVYNEG
-461 EVDGYVE
+461 DIDGYVE
-468 EITDHLPEQLE
+468 EITDHLPDQLE
-479 FIVDDQVNIQY
+479 FIVDDQVNIEN
-490 GWKIASSS
+490 GWKIASST

-511 KETTDGANK
+511 NETTDGANK
-520 ISAFNGK
+520 ISAFNGT

-538 RVVSTDPMPT
+538 RVVATDPMAD

-554 DITRFTDGDGNTVTD
+554 DITKFTDGDGNTVTD
-569 RDSQA
+569 RDSQE
-574 NNVQLPTG
+574 NNVNLPTG
-582 KDLENYRDSEINR
+582 KDLENYKDSEINR

-613 LKDFDL
+613 LKEFDL

-630 TAITNREPKVNVTP
+630 TAITNREPQVNVTP
-644 LNNGGTTAI
+644 LKNGGTTAI

-698 VSGNA
+698 VAGNEI
-703 TNTKYGWV
+703 NTKYGWV

-723 YLSKAKESSA
+723 YLSKAKEASEGA
-733 GSNKI
+733 NKI
-738 KAFNGTT
+738 KAFDGEK

-771 DISNFTDGNGNKVTD
+771 DITKFTDGNGNTVTD

-840 LNDEEITSRI
+840 VNNTEIKSRI
-850 PQPDVTK
+850 PQVD
-857 LADGTA
+857 
-863 TTATYNHPKNPID
+863 TTP
-876 VTIGDIV
+876 
-883 EYTIRVYNE
+883 
-892 GEVDGYVQE
+892 
-901 ITDHL
+901 
-906 PDQLEFVA
+906 
-914 NDETNIKYGWTV
+914 
-926 DGNNSKIIRTKYLS
+926 
-940 KENDTAEGENKIT
+940 
-953 SFNGTTLD
+953 
-961 YKDVK
+961 
-966 VVCKVIETK
+966 
-975 PMPTKI
+975 
-981 TNIADISDFTDGNGN
+981 
-996 KVKDRDSQEN
+996 
-1006 NVNIPSDLPGYKDD
+1006 
-1020 EIGKNYVPGQQD
+1020 
-1032 DDDFEKLKIKEF
+1032 
-1044 DLALRK
+1044 
-1050 FITKVNDENISS
+1050 
-1062 RVPVVDIT
+1062 
-1070 QLKNGT
+1070 LKNGT
-1076 ATTATYDHPKTPIK
+1076 GTTAIYNHSKEPVK
-1090 VKIDDVVEYTIRVY
+1090 VSLGAVVEYTIRVY
-1104 NEGGVDGY
+1104 NEGQVDGY
-1112 VEEITDHLPD
+1112 VEEIKDHLPD
-1122 QLEFIADNETNKKY
+1122 QLEFIKDNETNKKY
-1136 GWSVDNQNS
+1136 GWTVDSTDS
-1145 KVVKTTYLSKANEKV
+1145 KVIKTSYLCKANEKV

-1175 YKEVKIACK
+1175 YKEVKVACK
-1184 VISTNP
+1184 VVSTDP
-1190 MPTKIT
+1190 MPSKIT
-1196 NIADI
+1196 NLADI
-1201 SDFTNGN
+1201 SDFTD
-1208 GEKVKDRDSEEN
+1208 GE
-1220 NVNIPSD
+1220 
-1227 LPGYKD
+1227 
-1233 DEIGKD
+1233 
-1239 YVPGQQ
+1239 
-1245 DDDDFEKLEV
+1245 
-1255 KPLEFDLALRKFITK
+1255 
-1270 VNDEEITSRIPKVD
+1270 
-1284 ITKLASGEA
+1284 
-1293 TTAIYN
+1293 
-1299 HSKTPV
+1299 
-1305 EVAIDDIVEYTI
+1305 
-1317 RVYNEG
+1317 
-1323 EIDGYAEEIK
+1323 
-1333 DHLPDQL
+1333 
-1340 ELIADNE
+1340 
-1347 TNKAYGWTVDDQ
+1347 
-1359 DSKVIKTTYLSK
+1359 
-1371 ANEKVAGEN
+1371 
-1380 KIPAFDGTTLS
+1380 
-1391 YKDVKVVCK
+1391 
-1400 VVETNQMPKKITNLA
+1400 
-1415 DVSDFTDGDGNKVTD
+1415 GNKVTD
-1430 RDSEKDNVKIPED
+1430 RDSKEDNVKIPED

-1451 SNKDYVPGQEDDDDF
+1451 SKKDYVPGQEDDDDF
-1466 EKVTVAKFDLSLR
+1466 EKVTLVKFDLSLR
-1479 KFITAVNDTEITS
+1479 KFITAVNNTEITS

-1506 GTTAKYDHPKDP
+1506 STTAKYDHPKDP
-1518 VLVSNGNIVTYTIRV
+1518 VLVSNGKIVTYTIRV
-1533 YNEGEIDGYA
+1533 FNEGEMDGYA

-1642 NTNKDGKDVKDQDSV
+1642 DSDKDGNDVTDQDSV

-1750 DYIPDGLKFVAE
+1750 DYIPNGLKFVPE

-1795 LLTWIND
+1795 VLTWIND

-1845 VSVGVQTGQIRTFTT
+1845 VSVGVQTGQIKTFTT

-1870 SGVALIKK
+1870 SGVVLIKK

>member
-1 MKRLKKLVSS
+1 MKKFKKLVSS
-11 ILITMLTVATLGI
+11 ILITMLTVATLGS

-36 YLGIVSLRRS
+36 YLGIVSLRRA
-46 GYGYQQGG
+46 GYGYQQEG
-54 ASGKVWKIAE
+54 SKVWKIAE

-127 TNYNSLM
+127 SNYNSLM

-145 AGTDNKTAR
+145 IGTDNTTAR
-154 EAFLESKIPDE
+154 EEFLKSKIPNELYDLI
-165 FYEYVTDDDIDVV
+165 TDDDIDAV

-196 ETTNLKVN
+196 ETSNFKIN
-204 SIANVDSNYVSIG
+204 SIANVDSNYASMG
-217 DLAQYNGG
+217 DIFG
-225 DDGRDREDA
+225 DDGWDREDA

-260 PIEIVKNNA
+260 PIEIVKSNA

-284 INQLLNVDY
+284 INQLLNIDY
-293 TLSATFTDI
+293 TLNATFTDI
-302 NGKTI
+302 NGTTI
-307 TPTIGIKNSSGNI
+307 TPSIGIKDVSGN
-320 VSTTKS
+320 VTATTKT

-333 EFYLSMPVSSNIS
+333 EFYLIMPTSSNIS

-368 APTTEQPVVIVD
+368 APTTEQPVVIVN
-380 ETPFKFSDT
+380 ETPLNFSDT

-439 KNPLRVAI
+439 KTPLKVAI
-447 GDEVTYTIRVYNEG
+447 GDVVTYTIRVYNEG
-461 EVDGYVE
+461 DIDGYVE

-479 FIVDDQVNIQY
+479 FIVDDQVNIEY
-490 GWKIASSS
+490 GWKIASST

-511 KETTDGANK
+511 NETTDGANK
-520 ISAFNGK
+520 ISAFNGT

-538 RVVSTDPMPT
+538 RVVATDPMAD

-554 DITRFTDGDGNTVTD
+554 DITKFTDGDGNTVTD
-569 RDSQA
+569 RDSQE
-574 NNVQLPTG
+574 NNVNLPTG

-613 LKDFDL
+613 LKEFDL

-630 TAITNREPKVNVTP
+630 TAITNRGPQVNVTP

-698 VSGNA
+698 VAGNEI
-703 TNTKYGWV
+703 NTKYGWV

-723 YLSKAKESSA
+723 YLSKAKEASEGA
-733 GSNKI
+733 NKI
-738 KAFNGTT
+738 KAFDGTK

-771 DISNFTDGNGNKVTD
+771 DITKFTDGNGNTVTD

-850 PQPDVTK
+850 PQPDVSK
-857 LADGTA
+857 LADGTE
-863 TTATYNHPKNPID
+863 TTATYNHPK
-876 VTIGDIV
+876 
-883 EYTIRVYNE
+883 
-892 GEVDGYVQE
+892 
-901 ITDHL
+901 
-906 PDQLEFVA
+906 
-914 NDETNIKYGWTV
+914 
-926 DGNNSKIIRTKYLS
+926 
-940 KENDTAEGENKIT
+940 
-953 SFNGTTLD
+953 
-961 YKDVK
+961 
-966 VVCKVIETK
+966 
-975 PMPTKI
+975 
-981 TNIADISDFTDGNGN
+981 
-996 KVKDRDSQEN
+996 
-1006 NVNIPSDLPGYKDD
+1006 
-1020 EIGKNYVPGQQD
+1020 
-1032 DDDFEKLKIKEF
+1032 
-1044 DLALRK
+1044 
-1050 FITKVNDENISS
+1050 
-1062 RVPVVDIT
+1062 
-1070 QLKNGT
+1070 
-1076 ATTATYDHPKTPIK
+1076 TPIS
-1090 VKIDDVVEYTIRVY
+1090 VAIGDVVEYTIRVY
-1104 NEGGVDGY
+1104 NEAEVDGY

-1122 QLEFIADNETNKKY
+1122 QLEFVAGNETNSKY
-1136 GWSVDNQNS
+1136 GWTVDSNNS
-1145 KVVKTTYLSKANEKV
+1145 KIIKTKHLSKANETTE
-1160 AGENKIPAF
+1160 GDNKIKAF
-1169 DGTTLS
+1169 DGTKLD
-1175 YKEVKIACK
+1175 YKDVKVVCK
-1184 VISTNP
+1184 VVSTEP

-1201 SDFTNGN
+1201 TKFTDGNGN
-1208 GEKVKDRDSEEN
+1208 TVTDRDSQEN

-1245 DDDDFEKLEV
+1245 DDDDFEKL
-1255 KPLEFDLALRKFITK
+1255 KIKEFDLALRKFITK
-1270 VNDEEITSRIPKVD
+1270 VNNTEIKSRIPQVD
-1284 ITKLASGEA
+1284 TTPLKNGTG

-1299 HSKTPV
+1299 HSKEPV
-1305 EVAIDDIVEYTI
+1305 KVSLGSVVEYTI

-1323 EIDGYAEEIK
+1323 QVDGYVEEIK

-1340 ELIADNE
+1340 EFVKDNE
-1347 TNKAYGWTVDDQ
+1347 TNKKYGWTVDST
-1359 DSKVIKTTYLSK
+1359 DSKVIKTSYLSK

-1391 YKDVKVVCK
+1391 YKEVKVACK
-1400 VVETNQMPKKITNLA
+1400 VVSTDPMPSKITNLA
-1415 DVSDFTDGDGNKVTD
+1415 DISDFTDGEGNKVTD
-1430 RDSEKDNVKIPED
+1430 RDSKEDNVKIPED

-1451 SNKDYVPGQEDDDDF
+1451 SKKDYVPGQEDDDDF
-1466 EKVTVAKFDLSLR
+1466 EKVTLVKFDLSLR
-1479 KFITAVNDTEITS
+1479 KFITAVNNTEITS

-1506 GTTAKYDHPKDP
+1506 STTAKYDHPKDP

-1533 YNEGEIDGYA
+1533 FNEGEMDGYA

-1642 NTNKDGKDVKDQDSV
+1642 DSDKDGNDVTDQDSV

-1696 DKIIESGHKA
+1696 EKIIESGHKA

-1750 DYIPDGLKFVAE
+1750 DYIPNGLKFVPE

-1795 LLTWIND
+1795 VLTWIND

-1845 VSVGVQTGQIRTFTT
+1845 VSVGVQTGQIKTFTT

-1870 SGVALIKK
+1870 SGVVLIKK

>member
-1 MKRLKKLVSS
+1 MKKFKKLVSS
-11 ILITMLTVATLGI
+11 ILITMLTVATLGS

-36 YLGIVSLRRS
+36 YLGIVSLRRA
-46 GYGYQQGG
+46 GYGYQQEG
-54 ASGKVWKIAE
+54 SKVWKIAE

-127 TNYNSLM
+127 SNYNSLM

-145 AGTDNKTAR
+145 IGTDNTTAR
-154 EAFLESKIPDE
+154 EEFLKSKIPNE
-165 FYEYVTDDDIDVV
+165 LYELITDDDIDAV

-196 ETTNLKVN
+196 ETSNFKIN
-204 SIANVDSNYVSIG
+204 SIANVDSNYASMG
-217 DLAQYNGG
+217 DIFG
-225 DDGRDREDA
+225 DDGWDREDA

-260 PIEIVKNNA
+260 PIEIVKGNA

-284 INQLLNVDY
+284 INKLLNVDY
-293 TLSATFTDI
+293 TLNATFTDI
-302 NGKTI
+302 NGTTI
-307 TPTIGIKNSSGNI
+307 TPSIGIKDVSGN
-320 VSTTKS
+320 VTATTKT

-333 EFYLSMPVSSNIS
+333 EFYLIMPTSSNIS

-368 APTTEQPVVIVD
+368 APTTEQPVVIVN
-380 ETPFKFSDT
+380 ETPLNFSDT

-439 KNPLRVAI
+439 KTPLKVAI
-447 GDEVTYTIRVYNEG
+447 GDVVTYTIRVYNEG
-461 EVDGYVE
+461 EIDGYVE

-479 FIVDDQVNIQY
+479 FIVDDQVNIEY
-490 GWKIASSS
+490 GWKIASST

-511 KETTDGANK
+511 NETTDGANK
-520 ISAFNGK
+520 ISAFNGT

-538 RVVSTDPMPT
+538 KVVATDPMAD

-554 DITRFTDGDGNTVTD
+554 DITKFTDGDGNTVTD
-569 RDSQA
+569 RDSQE
-574 NNVQLPTG
+574 NNVNLPTG

-613 LKDFDL
+613 LKEFDL

-630 TAITNREPKVNVTP
+630 TAITNREPQVNVTP

-698 VSGNA
+698 VAGNE
-703 TNTKYGWV
+703 TNSKYGWV

-723 YLSKAKESSA
+723 YLSKAKEASEGA
-733 GSNKI
+733 NKI
-738 KAFNGTT
+738 KAFDGTK

-771 DISNFTDGNGNKVTD
+771 DITKFTDGNGNTVTD

-840 LNDEEITSRI
+840 VNNTEIKSRI
-850 PQPDVTK
+850 PQVD
-857 LADGTA
+857 
-863 TTATYNHPKNPID
+863 TTP
-876 VTIGDIV
+876 
-883 EYTIRVYNE
+883 
-892 GEVDGYVQE
+892 
-901 ITDHL
+901 
-906 PDQLEFVA
+906 
-914 NDETNIKYGWTV
+914 
-926 DGNNSKIIRTKYLS
+926 
-940 KENDTAEGENKIT
+940 
-953 SFNGTTLD
+953 
-961 YKDVK
+961 
-966 VVCKVIETK
+966 
-975 PMPTKI
+975 
-981 TNIADISDFTDGNGN
+981 
-996 KVKDRDSQEN
+996 
-1006 NVNIPSDLPGYKDD
+1006 
-1020 EIGKNYVPGQQD
+1020 
-1032 DDDFEKLKIKEF
+1032 
-1044 DLALRK
+1044 
-1050 FITKVNDENISS
+1050 
-1062 RVPVVDIT
+1062 
-1070 QLKNGT
+1070 LKNGT
-1076 ATTATYDHPKTPIK
+1076 GTTAIYNHSKEPVK
-1090 VKIDDVVEYTIRVY
+1090 VSLGAVVEYTIRVY
-1104 NEGGVDGY
+1104 NEGQVDGY
-1112 VEEITDHLPD
+1112 VEEIKDHLPD
-1122 QLEFIADNETNKKY
+1122 QLEFIKDNETNKKY
-1136 GWSVDNQNS
+1136 GWTVDSTDS
-1145 KVVKTTYLSKANEKV
+1145 KVIKTSYLSKANEKV

-1175 YKEVKIACK
+1175 YKEVKVACK
-1184 VISTNP
+1184 VVSTDP
-1190 MPTKIT
+1190 MPSKIT
-1196 NIADI
+1196 NLADI
-1201 SDFTNGN
+1201 SDFTD
-1208 GEKVKDRDSEEN
+1208 GE
-1220 NVNIPSD
+1220 
-1227 LPGYKD
+1227 
-1233 DEIGKD
+1233 
-1239 YVPGQQ
+1239 
-1245 DDDDFEKLEV
+1245 
-1255 KPLEFDLALRKFITK
+1255 
-1270 VNDEEITSRIPKVD
+1270 
-1284 ITKLASGEA
+1284 
-1293 TTAIYN
+1293 
-1299 HSKTPV
+1299 
-1305 EVAIDDIVEYTI
+1305 
-1317 RVYNEG
+1317 
-1323 EIDGYAEEIK
+1323 
-1333 DHLPDQL
+1333 
-1340 ELIADNE
+1340 
-1347 TNKAYGWTVDDQ
+1347 
-1359 DSKVIKTTYLSK
+1359 
-1371 ANEKVAGEN
+1371 
-1380 KIPAFDGTTLS
+1380 
-1391 YKDVKVVCK
+1391 
-1400 VVETNQMPKKITNLA
+1400 
-1415 DVSDFTDGDGNKVTD
+1415 GNKVTD
-1430 RDSEKDNVKIPED
+1430 RDSKEDNVKIPED

-1451 SNKDYVPGQEDDDDF
+1451 SKKDYVQGQEDDDDF
-1466 EKVTVAKFDLSLR
+1466 EKVTLVKFDLSLR
-1479 KFITAVNDTEITS
+1479 KFITAVNNTEITS

-1506 GTTAKYDHPKDP
+1506 STTAKYDHPKDP

-1533 YNEGEIDGYA
+1533 FNEGEMDGYA

-1642 NTNKDGKDVKDQDSV
+1642 DSDKDGNDVTDQDSV

-1696 DKIIESGHKA
+1696 EKIIESGHKA

-1750 DYIPDGLKFVAE
+1750 DYIPNGLKFVPE

-1795 LLTWIND
+1795 VLTWIND

-1845 VSVGVQTGQIRTFTT
+1845 VSVGVQTGQIKTFTT

-1870 SGVALIKK
+1870 SGVVLIKK

>member
-1 MKRLKKLVSS
+1 MKKFKKLVSI
-11 ILITMLTVATLGI
+11 ILITMLTVATLGS

-36 YLGIVSLRRS
+36 YLGIVSLRRA
-46 GYGYQQGG
+46 GYGYQQEG
-54 ASGKVWKIAE
+54 SKVWKIAE

-127 TNYNSLM
+127 SNYNSLM

-145 AGTDNKTAR
+145 IGTDNTTAR
-154 EAFLESKIPDE
+154 EEFLKSKIPNELYDLI
-165 FYEYVTDDDIDVV
+165 TDDDIDAV

-196 ETTNLKVN
+196 ETSNFKIN
-204 SIANVDSNYVSIG
+204 SIANVDSNYASMG
-217 DLAQYNGG
+217 DIFG
-225 DDGRDREDA
+225 DDGWDREDA

-260 PIEIVKNNA
+260 PIEIVKSNA

-284 INQLLNVDY
+284 INQLLNIDY
-293 TLSATFTDI
+293 TLNATFTDI
-302 NGKTI
+302 NGTTI
-307 TPTIGIKNSSGNI
+307 TPSIGIKDVSGN
-320 VSTTKS
+320 VTATTKT

-333 EFYLSMPVSSNIS
+333 EFYLIMPTSSNIS

-368 APTTEQPVVIVD
+368 APTTEQPVVIVN
-380 ETPFKFSDT
+380 ETPLNFSDT

-434 TYNHP
+434 TYNHT
-439 KNPLRVAI
+439 KTPLKVAI
-447 GDEVTYTIRVYNEG
+447 GDVVTYTIRVYNEG
-461 EVDGYVE
+461 DIDGYVE
-468 EITDHLPEQLE
+468 EITDHLPDQLE
-479 FIVDDQVNIQY
+479 FIVDDQVNIEY
-490 GWKIASSS
+490 GWKIASST

-511 KETTDGANK
+511 NETTDGANK
-520 ISAFNGK
+520 ISAFNGT

-538 RVVSTDPMPT
+538 RVVATDPMAD

-554 DITRFTDGDGNTVTD
+554 DITKFTDGDGNTVTD
-569 RDSQA
+569 RDSQE
-574 NNVQLPTG
+574 NNVNLPTG
-582 KDLENYRDSEINR
+582 KNLENYRDSEINR

-613 LKDFDL
+613 LKEFDL

-630 TAITNREPKVNVTP
+630 TAITNREPQVNVTP
-644 LNNGGTTAI
+644 LKNGGTTAI

-698 VSGNA
+698 VTGNEI
-703 TNTKYGWV
+703 NTKYGWV

-723 YLSKAKESSA
+723 YLSKAKETSEGA
-733 GSNKI
+733 NKI
-738 KAFNGTT
+738 KAFDGTK

-771 DISNFTDGNGNKVTD
+771 DITKFTDGNGNTVTD

-850 PQPDVTK
+850 PQPDVSK

-863 TTATYNHPKNPID
+863 TTATYNHPK
-876 VTIGDIV
+876 
-883 EYTIRVYNE
+883 
-892 GEVDGYVQE
+892 
-901 ITDHL
+901 
-906 PDQLEFVA
+906 
-914 NDETNIKYGWTV
+914 
-926 DGNNSKIIRTKYLS
+926 
-940 KENDTAEGENKIT
+940 
-953 SFNGTTLD
+953 
-961 YKDVK
+961 
-966 VVCKVIETK
+966 
-975 PMPTKI
+975 
-981 TNIADISDFTDGNGN
+981 
-996 KVKDRDSQEN
+996 
-1006 NVNIPSDLPGYKDD
+1006 
-1020 EIGKNYVPGQQD
+1020 
-1032 DDDFEKLKIKEF
+1032 
-1044 DLALRK
+1044 
-1050 FITKVNDENISS
+1050 
-1062 RVPVVDIT
+1062 
-1070 QLKNGT
+1070 
-1076 ATTATYDHPKTPIK
+1076 TPIS
-1090 VKIDDVVEYTIRVY
+1090 VAIGDVVEYTIRVY
-1104 NEGGVDGY
+1104 NEAEVDGY

-1122 QLEFIADNETNKKY
+1122 QLEFVAGNETNTKY
-1136 GWSVDNQNS
+1136 GWTVDSNNS
-1145 KVVKTTYLSKANEKV
+1145 KIIKTKYLSKANETTE
-1160 AGENKIPAF
+1160 GDNKIKAF
-1169 DGTTLS
+1169 DGTKLD
-1175 YKEVKIACK
+1175 YKDVKVVCK
-1184 VISTNP
+1184 VVSTDP

-1201 SDFTNGN
+1201 TKFTDGNGN
-1208 GEKVKDRDSEEN
+1208 TVTDRDSQEN

-1245 DDDDFEKLEV
+1245 DDDDFEKL
-1255 KPLEFDLALRKFITK
+1255 KIKEFDLALRKFITK
-1270 VNDEEITSRIPKVD
+1270 VNNTEIKSRIPQVD
-1284 ITKLASGEA
+1284 TTPLKNGTG

-1299 HSKTPV
+1299 HSKEPV
-1305 EVAIDDIVEYTI
+1305 KVSLGAVVEYTI

-1323 EIDGYAEEIK
+1323 QVDGYVEEIK

-1340 ELIADNE
+1340 EFIKDNE
-1347 TNKAYGWTVDDQ
+1347 TNKKYGWTVDST
-1359 DSKVIKTTYLSK
+1359 DSKVIKTSYLSK

-1391 YKDVKVVCK
+1391 YKEVKVACK
-1400 VVETNQMPKKITNLA
+1400 VVSTDPMPSKITNLA
-1415 DVSDFTDGDGNKVTD
+1415 DISDFTDGEGNKVTD
-1430 RDSEKDNVKIPED
+1430 RDSKEDNVKIPED

-1451 SNKDYVPGQEDDDDF
+1451 SKKDYVPGQEDDDDF
-1466 EKVTVAKFDLSLR
+1466 EKVTLVKFDLSLR
-1479 KFITAVNDTEITS
+1479 KFITAVNNTEITS

-1506 GTTAKYDHPKDP
+1506 STTAKYDHPKDP

-1533 YNEGEIDGYA
+1533 FNEGEMDGYA

-1642 NTNKDGKDVKDQDSV
+1642 DSDKDGNDVTDQDSV

-1696 DKIIESGHKA
+1696 EKIIESGHKA

-1711 DVVKVDLKKSKINK
+1711 DVVKVDLKKSKTNK

-1750 DYIPDGLKFVAE
+1750 DYIPNGLKFVPE

-1768 QIDEKTITTDQTKD
+1768 QIDEKTITTEQTKD

-1795 LLTWIND
+1795 VLTWIND

-1845 VSVGVQTGQIRTFTT
+1845 VSVGVQTGQIKTFTT

-1870 SGVALIKK
+1870 SGVVLIKK

>member
-1 MKRLKKLVSS
+1 MKKFKKLVSS
-11 ILITMLTVATLGI
+11 ILITMLTVATLGS
-24 ISAVKAASAGPL
+24 ISTVKAASAGPL
-36 YLGIVSLRRS
+36 YLGIVSLRRA
-46 GYGYQQGG
+46 GYGYQQEG
-54 ASGKVWKIAE
+54 SKVWKIAE

-127 TNYNSLM
+127 SNYNSLM

-145 AGTDNKTAR
+145 IGTDNTTAR
-154 EAFLESKIPDE
+154 EEFLKSKIPNELYDLI
-165 FYEYVTDDDIDVV
+165 TDDDIDAV

-196 ETTNLKVN
+196 ETSNFKIN
-204 SIANVDSNYVSIG
+204 SIANVDSNYASMG
-217 DLAQYNGG
+217 DIFG
-225 DDGRDREDA
+225 DDGWDREDA

-260 PIEIVKNNA
+260 PIEIVKSNA

-293 TLSATFTDI
+293 TLNATFTDI
-302 NGKTI
+302 NGTTI
-307 TPTIGIKNSSGNI
+307 TPSIGIKDVSGN
-320 VSTTKS
+320 VTATTKT

-333 EFYLSMPVSSNIS
+333 EFYLIMPTSSNIS

-368 APTTEQPVVIVD
+368 APTTEQPVVIVN
-380 ETPFKFSDT
+380 ETPLNFSDT

-434 TYNHP
+434 TYNHT
-439 KNPLRVAI
+439 KTPLKVAI
-447 GDEVTYTIRVYNEG
+447 GDVVTYTIRVYNEG
-461 EVDGYVE
+461 DIDGYVE
-468 EITDHLPEQLE
+468 EITDHLPDQLE
-479 FIVDDQVNIQY
+479 FIVDDQVNIEN
-490 GWKIASSS
+490 GWKIASST

-511 KETTDGANK
+511 NETTDGANK
-520 ISAFNGK
+520 ISAFNGT

-538 RVVSTDPMPT
+538 RVVATDPMAD

-554 DITRFTDGDGNTVTD
+554 DITKFTDGDGNTVTD
-569 RDSQA
+569 RDSQE
-574 NNVQLPTG
+574 NNVNLPTG
-582 KDLENYRDSEINR
+582 KDLENYKDSEINR

-613 LKDFDL
+613 LKEFDL

-630 TAITNREPKVNVTP
+630 TAITNREPQVNVTP
-644 LNNGGTTAI
+644 LKNGGTTAI

-698 VSGNA
+698 VTGNEI
-703 TNTKYGWV
+703 NTKYGWV

-723 YLSKAKESSA
+723 YLSKAKEASEGA
-733 GSNKI
+733 NKI
-738 KAFNGTT
+738 KAFDGTK

-771 DISNFTDGNGNKVTD
+771 DITKFTDGNGNTVTD

-850 PQPDVTK
+850 PQPDVSK

-863 TTATYNHPKNPID
+863 TTATYNHPKTPIS
-876 VTIGDIV
+876 VTIG
-883 EYTIRVYNE
+883 
-892 GEVDGYVQE
+892 
-901 ITDHL
+901 
-906 PDQLEFVA
+906 
-914 NDETNIKYGWTV
+914 
-926 DGNNSKIIRTKYLS
+926 
-940 KENDTAEGENKIT
+940 
-953 SFNGTTLD
+953 
-961 YKDVK
+961 
-966 VVCKVIETK
+966 
-975 PMPTKI
+975 
-981 TNIADISDFTDGNGN
+981 
-996 KVKDRDSQEN
+996 
-1006 NVNIPSDLPGYKDD
+1006 
-1020 EIGKNYVPGQQD
+1020 
-1032 DDDFEKLKIKEF
+1032 
-1044 DLALRK
+1044 
-1050 FITKVNDENISS
+1050 
-1062 RVPVVDIT
+1062 
-1070 QLKNGT
+1070 
-1076 ATTATYDHPKTPIK
+1076 
-1090 VKIDDVVEYTIRVY
+1090 DVVEYTIRVY
-1104 NEGGVDGY
+1104 NEAEVDGY

-1122 QLEFIADNETNKKY
+1122 QLEFDAGNETNTKY
-1136 GWSVDNQNS
+1136 GWTVDSNNS
-1145 KVVKTTYLSKANEKV
+1145 KIIKTKYLSKANETTE
-1160 AGENKIPAF
+1160 GDNKIKAF
-1169 DGTTLS
+1169 DGTQLD
-1175 YKEVKIACK
+1175 YKDVKVVCK
-1184 VISTNP
+1184 VVSTDP

-1201 SDFTNGN
+1201 TKFTDGNGN
-1208 GEKVKDRDSEEN
+1208 TVTDRDSQEN

-1245 DDDDFEKLEV
+1245 DDDDFEKL
-1255 KPLEFDLALRKFITK
+1255 KIKEFDLALRKFITK
-1270 VNDEEITSRIPKVD
+1270 VNNTEIKSRIPQVD
-1284 ITKLASGEA
+1284 TTPLKNGTG

-1299 HSKTPV
+1299 HSKEPV
-1305 EVAIDDIVEYTI
+1305 KVSLGAVVEYTI

-1323 EIDGYAEEIK
+1323 QVDGYVEEIK

-1340 ELIADNE
+1340 EFIKDNE
-1347 TNKAYGWTVDDQ
+1347 TNKKYGWTVDST
-1359 DSKVIKTTYLSK
+1359 DSKVIKTSYLSK

-1391 YKDVKVVCK
+1391 YKEVKVACK
-1400 VVETNQMPKKITNLA
+1400 VVSTDPMPSKITNLA
-1415 DVSDFTDGDGNKVTD
+1415 DISDFTDGEGNKVTD
-1430 RDSEKDNVKIPED
+1430 RDSKEDNVKIPED

-1451 SNKDYVPGQEDDDDF
+1451 SKKDYVPGQEDDDDF
-1466 EKVTVAKFDLSLR
+1466 EKVTLVKFDLSLR
-1479 KFITAVNDTEITS
+1479 KFITAVNNTEITS

-1506 GTTAKYDHPKDP
+1506 STTAKYDHPKDP

-1533 YNEGEIDGYA
+1533 FNEGEMDGYA

-1642 NTNKDGKDVKDQDSV
+1642 DSDKDGNDVTDQDSV

-1696 DKIIESGHKA
+1696 EKIIESGHKA

-1711 DVVKVDLKKSKINK
+1711 DVVKVDLKKSKINS

-1762 DNPLWK
+1762 DNPQWK

-1795 LLTWIND
+1795 VLTWIND

-1870 SGVALIKK
+1870 SGVVLIKK

>member
-1 MKRLKKLVSS
+1 MKKFKKLVSS
-11 ILITMLTVATLGI
+11 ILITMLTVATLGS

-36 YLGIVSLRRS
+36 YLGIVSLRRA
-46 GYGYQQGG
+46 GYGYQQEG
-54 ASGKVWKIAE
+54 SKVWKIAE

-127 TNYNSLM
+127 SNYNSLM

-145 AGTDNKTAR
+145 IGTDNTTAR
-154 EAFLESKIPDE
+154 EEFLKSKIPNELYDLI
-165 FYEYVTDDDIDVV
+165 TDDDIDAV

-196 ETTNLKVN
+196 ETSNFKIN
-204 SIANVDSNYVSIG
+204 SIANVDSNYASMG
-217 DLAQYNGG
+217 DIFG
-225 DDGRDREDA
+225 DDGWDREDA

-260 PIEIVKNNA
+260 PIEIVKSNA

-293 TLSATFTDI
+293 TLNATFTDI
-302 NGKTI
+302 NGTTI
-307 TPTIGIKNSSGNI
+307 TPSIGIKDVSGN
-320 VSTTKS
+320 VTATTKT

-333 EFYLSMPVSSNIS
+333 EFYLIMPTSSNIS

-368 APTTEQPVVIVD
+368 APTTEQPVVIVN
-380 ETPFKFSDT
+380 ETPLNFSDT

-439 KNPLRVAI
+439 KTPLKVAI
-447 GDEVTYTIRVYNEG
+447 GDVVTYTIRVYNEG
-461 EVDGYVE
+461 DIDGYVE
-468 EITDHLPEQLE
+468 EITDHLPDQLE
-479 FIVDDQVNIQY
+479 FIVDDQVNIEY
-490 GWKIASSS
+490 GWKIASST

-511 KETTDGANK
+511 NETTDGANK
-520 ISAFNGK
+520 ISAFNGT

-538 RVVSTDPMPT
+538 RVVATDPMAD

-554 DITRFTDGDGNTVTD
+554 DITKFTDGDGNTVTD
-569 RDSQA
+569 RDSQE
-574 NNVQLPTG
+574 NNVNLPTG
-582 KDLENYRDSEINR
+582 KDLENYKDSEINR

-613 LKDFDL
+613 LKEFDL

-630 TAITNREPKVNVTP
+630 TAITNREPQVNVTP
-644 LNNGGTTAI
+644 LKNGGTTAI

-698 VSGNA
+698 VAGNEI
-703 TNTKYGWV
+703 NTKYGWV

-723 YLSKAKESSA
+723 YLSKAKEASEGA
-733 GSNKI
+733 NKI
-738 KAFNGTT
+738 KAFDGTK

-760 DPMPTKITNIA
+760 EPMPTKITNIA
-771 DISNFTDGNGNKVTD
+771 DITKFTDGNGNTVTD

-850 PQPDVTK
+850 PQPDVSK

-863 TTATYNHPKNPID
+863 TTATYNHPK
-876 VTIGDIV
+876 
-883 EYTIRVYNE
+883 
-892 GEVDGYVQE
+892 
-901 ITDHL
+901 
-906 PDQLEFVA
+906 
-914 NDETNIKYGWTV
+914 
-926 DGNNSKIIRTKYLS
+926 
-940 KENDTAEGENKIT
+940 
-953 SFNGTTLD
+953 
-961 YKDVK
+961 
-966 VVCKVIETK
+966 
-975 PMPTKI
+975 
-981 TNIADISDFTDGNGN
+981 
-996 KVKDRDSQEN
+996 
-1006 NVNIPSDLPGYKDD
+1006 
-1020 EIGKNYVPGQQD
+1020 
-1032 DDDFEKLKIKEF
+1032 
-1044 DLALRK
+1044 
-1050 FITKVNDENISS
+1050 
-1062 RVPVVDIT
+1062 
-1070 QLKNGT
+1070 
-1076 ATTATYDHPKTPIK
+1076 TPIS
-1090 VKIDDVVEYTIRVY
+1090 VAIGDVVEYTIRVY
-1104 NEGGVDGY
+1104 NEAEVDGY

-1122 QLEFIADNETNKKY
+1122 QLEFIAGNEINTKY
-1136 GWSVDNQNS
+1136 GWTVDSNNS
-1145 KVVKTTYLSKANEKV
+1145 KIIKTKYLSKANETTE
-1160 AGENKIPAF
+1160 GDNKIKAF
-1169 DGTTLS
+1169 DGTKLD
-1175 YKEVKIACK
+1175 YKDVKVVCK
-1184 VISTNP
+1184 VVSTDP

-1201 SDFTNGN
+1201 TKFTDGNGN
-1208 GEKVKDRDSEEN
+1208 TVTDRDSQEN

-1245 DDDDFEKLEV
+1245 DDDDFEKL
-1255 KPLEFDLALRKFITK
+1255 KIKEFDLALRKFITK
-1270 VNDEEITSRIPKVD
+1270 VNNTEIKSRIPQVD
-1284 ITKLASGEA
+1284 TTPLKNGTG

-1299 HSKTPV
+1299 HSKEPV
-1305 EVAIDDIVEYTI
+1305 KVSLGAVVEYTI

-1323 EIDGYAEEIK
+1323 QVDGYVEEIK

-1340 ELIADNE
+1340 EFIKDNE
-1347 TNKAYGWTVDDQ
+1347 TNKKYGWTVDST
-1359 DSKVIKTTYLSK
+1359 DSKVIKTSYLSK

-1391 YKDVKVVCK
+1391 YKEVKVACK
-1400 VVETNQMPKKITNLA
+1400 VVSTDPMPSKITNLA
-1415 DVSDFTDGDGNKVTD
+1415 DISDFTDGEGNKVTD
-1430 RDSEKDNVKIPED
+1430 RDSKEDNVKIPED

-1451 SNKDYVPGQEDDDDF
+1451 SKKDYVPGQEDDDDF
-1466 EKVTVAKFDLSLR
+1466 EKVTLVKFDLSLR
-1479 KFITAVNDTEITS
+1479 KFITAVNNTEITS

-1506 GTTAKYDHPKDP
+1506 STTAKYDHPKDP

-1533 YNEGEIDGYA
+1533 FNEGEMDGYA

-1642 NTNKDGKDVKDQDSV
+1642 DSDKDGNDVTDQDSV

-1696 DKIIESGHKA
+1696 EKIIESGHKA

-1750 DYIPDGLKFVAE
+1750 DYIPNGLKFVPE

-1795 LLTWIND
+1795 VLTWIND

-1845 VSVGVQTGQIRTFTT
+1845 VSVGVQTGQIKTFTT

-1870 SGVALIKK
+1870 SGVVLIKK

>member
-1 MKRLKKLVSS
+1 MKKFKKLVSS
-11 ILITMLTVATLGI
+11 ILITMLTVATLGS

-36 YLGIVSLRRS
+36 YLGIVSLRRA
-46 GYGYQQGG
+46 GYGYQQEG
-54 ASGKVWKIAE
+54 SKVWKIAE

-127 TNYNSLM
+127 SNYNSLM

-145 AGTDNKTAR
+145 IGTDNTTAR
-154 EAFLESKIPDE
+154 EEFLKSKIPNE
-165 FYEYVTDDDIDVV
+165 LYELITDDDIDAV

-196 ETTNLKVN
+196 ETSNFKIN
-204 SIANVDSNYVSIG
+204 SIANVDSNYASMG
-217 DLAQYNGG
+217 DIFG
-225 DDGRDREDA
+225 DDGWDREDA

-260 PIEIVKNNA
+260 PIEIVKSNA

-293 TLSATFTDI
+293 TLNATFTDI
-302 NGKTI
+302 NGTTI
-307 TPTIGIKNSSGNI
+307 TPSIGIKDVSGN
-320 VSTTKS
+320 VTATTKT

-333 EFYLSMPVSSNIS
+333 EFYLIMPTSSNIS

-357 SKTVDYWSVAD
+357 SKTVDYWSVVD
-368 APTTEQPVVIVD
+368 APTTEQPVVIVN
-380 ETPFKFSDT
+380 ETPLNFSDT

-439 KNPLRVAI
+439 KTPLKVAI
-447 GDEVTYTIRVYNEG
+447 GDVVTYTIRVYNEG
-461 EVDGYVE
+461 DIDGYVE
-468 EITDHLPEQLE
+468 EITDHLPDQLE
-479 FIVDDQVNIQY
+479 FIVDDQVNIEN
-490 GWKIASSS
+490 GWKIASST

-511 KETTDGANK
+511 NETTDGANK
-520 ISAFNGK
+520 ISAFNGT

-538 RVVSTDPMPT
+538 RVVATDPMAD

-554 DITRFTDGDGNTVTD
+554 DITKFTDGDGNTVTD
-569 RDSQA
+569 RDSQE
-574 NNVQLPTG
+574 NNVNLPTG
-582 KDLENYRDSEINR
+582 KDLENYKDSEINR

-613 LKDFDL
+613 LKEFDL

-630 TAITNREPKVNVTP
+630 TVITNREPQVNVTP
-644 LNNGGTTAI
+644 LKNGGTTAT

-698 VSGNA
+698 VTGNEI
-703 TNTKYGWV
+703 NTKYGWV

-723 YLSKAKESSA
+723 YLSKAKEASEGA
-733 GSNKI
+733 NKI
-738 KAFNGTT
+738 KAFDGTKLDYKDVKVVCKVVSTNPMPTKITNIADITKFTDGNGNTVTDRDSQENNVNIPSDLPGYKDDEIVKDYVPGQQDDDDFEKLKIKEFDLALRKFITKLNDEEITSRIPQPDVSKLADGTATT
-745 LDYKD
+745 ATYNHPKTPISVAIGDVVEYTIRVYNEAEVDGYVEEITDHLPDQLEFIAGNETNTKYGWTVDSNNSKIIKTKYLSKANETAEGDNKIKAFDGTKLDYKD

-771 DISNFTDGNGNKVTD
+771 DITKFTDGNGNTVTD

-840 LNDEEITSRI
+840 VNNTEIKSRI
-850 PQPDVTK
+850 PQVDTTPLK
-857 LADGTA
+857 NGTG
-863 TTATYNHPKNPID
+863 TTAIYNHSKEPVK
-876 VTIGDIV
+876 VSLGAVV
-883 EYTIRVYNE
+883 EYIIRVYNE
-892 GEVDGYVQE
+892 GQ
-901 ITDHL
+901 
-906 PDQLEFVA
+906 
-914 NDETNIKYGWTV
+914 
-926 DGNNSKIIRTKYLS
+926 
-940 KENDTAEGENKIT
+940 
-953 SFNGTTLD
+953 
-961 YKDVK
+961 
-966 VVCKVIETK
+966 
-975 PMPTKI
+975 
-981 TNIADISDFTDGNGN
+981 
-996 KVKDRDSQEN
+996 
-1006 NVNIPSDLPGYKDD
+1006 
-1020 EIGKNYVPGQQD
+1020 
-1032 DDDFEKLKIKEF
+1032 
-1044 DLALRK
+1044 
-1050 FITKVNDENISS
+1050 
-1062 RVPVVDIT
+1062 
-1070 QLKNGT
+1070 
-1076 ATTATYDHPKTPIK
+1076 
-1090 VKIDDVVEYTIRVY
+1090 
-1104 NEGGVDGY
+1104 VDGY
-1112 VEEITDHLPD
+1112 VEEIKDHLPD
-1122 QLEFIADNETNKKY
+1122 QLEFIKDNETNKKY
-1136 GWSVDNQNS
+1136 GWTVDSTDS
-1145 KVVKTTYLSKANEKV
+1145 KVIKTSYLSKANEKV

-1175 YKEVKIACK
+1175 YKEVKVACK
-1184 VISTNP
+1184 VVSTDP
-1190 MPTKIT
+1190 MPSKIT
-1196 NIADI
+1196 NLADI
-1201 SDFTNGN
+1201 SDFTD
-1208 GEKVKDRDSEEN
+1208 GE
-1220 NVNIPSD
+1220 
-1227 LPGYKD
+1227 
-1233 DEIGKD
+1233 
-1239 YVPGQQ
+1239 
-1245 DDDDFEKLEV
+1245 
-1255 KPLEFDLALRKFITK
+1255 
-1270 VNDEEITSRIPKVD
+1270 
-1284 ITKLASGEA
+1284 
-1293 TTAIYN
+1293 
-1299 HSKTPV
+1299 
-1305 EVAIDDIVEYTI
+1305 
-1317 RVYNEG
+1317 
-1323 EIDGYAEEIK
+1323 
-1333 DHLPDQL
+1333 
-1340 ELIADNE
+1340 
-1347 TNKAYGWTVDDQ
+1347 
-1359 DSKVIKTTYLSK
+1359 
-1371 ANEKVAGEN
+1371 
-1380 KIPAFDGTTLS
+1380 
-1391 YKDVKVVCK
+1391 
-1400 VVETNQMPKKITNLA
+1400 
-1415 DVSDFTDGDGNKVTD
+1415 GNKVTD
-1430 RDSEKDNVKIPED
+1430 RDSKEDNVKIPED

-1451 SNKDYVPGQEDDDDF
+1451 SKKDYVPGQEDDDDF
-1466 EKVTVAKFDLSLR
+1466 EKVTLVKFDLSLR
-1479 KFITAVNDTEITS
+1479 KFITAVNNTEITS

-1506 GTTAKYDHPKDP
+1506 STTAKYDHPKDP

-1533 YNEGEIDGYA
+1533 FNEGEMDGYA

-1642 NTNKDGKDVKDQDSV
+1642 DSDKDGNDVTDQDSV

-1696 DKIIESGHKA
+1696 EKIIESGHKA

-1750 DYIPDGLKFVAE
+1750 DYIPNGLKFVPE

-1795 LLTWIND
+1795 VLTWIND

-1845 VSVGVQTGQIRTFTT
+1845 VSVGVQTGQIKTFTT
-1860 IGLAVLVILS
+1860 ISLAVLVILS
-1870 SGVALIKK
+1870 SGVVLIKK

>member
-1 MKRLKKLVSS
+1 MKKFKKLVSS
-11 ILITMLTVATLGI
+11 ILITMLTVATLGS

-36 YLGIVSLRRS
+36 YLGIVSLRRA
-46 GYGYQQGG
+46 GYGYQQEG
-54 ASGKVWKIAE
+54 SKVWKIAE

-127 TNYNSLM
+127 SNYNSLM

-145 AGTDNKTAR
+145 IGTDNTTAR
-154 EAFLESKIPDE
+154 EEFLKSKIPNE
-165 FYEYVTDDDIDVV
+165 LYNLITDDDIDAV

-196 ETTNLKVN
+196 ETSNLKIN
-204 SIANVDSNYVSIG
+204 SIANVDSNYASMG
-217 DLAQYNGG
+217 DIFG
-225 DDGRDREDA
+225 DDGWDREDA

-260 PIEIVKNNA
+260 PIEIVKSNA

-293 TLSATFTDI
+293 TLNATFTDI
-302 NGKTI
+302 NGTTI
-307 TPTIGIKNSSGNI
+307 TPSIGIKDINGTITATSK
-320 VSTTKS
+320 T

-333 EFYLSMPVSSNIS
+333 EFYLIMPTSSNIS

-368 APTTEQPVVIVD
+368 APTTEQPVVIVN
-380 ETPFKFSDT
+380 ETPLNFSDA

-439 KNPLRVAI
+439 KTPLKVAI
-447 GDEVTYTIRVYNEG
+447 GDVVTYTIRVYNEG
-461 EVDGYVE
+461 DIDGYVE
-468 EITDHLPEQLE
+468 EITDHLPDQLE
-479 FIVDDQVNIQY
+479 FIVDDQVNIEY
-490 GWKIASSS
+490 GWKIASST

-511 KETTDGANK
+511 NETTDGANK
-520 ISAFNGK
+520 ISAFNGT

-538 RVVSTDPMPT
+538 RVVATDPMAD

-554 DITRFTDGDGNTVTD
+554 DITKFTDGDGNTVTD
-569 RDSQA
+569 RDSQE
-574 NNVQLPTG
+574 NNVNLPTG

-613 LKDFDL
+613 LKEFDL

-630 TAITNREPKVNVTP
+630 TEITNREPQVNVTP
-644 LNNGGTTAI
+644 LKNGGTTAI

-698 VSGNA
+698 VAGNEI
-703 TNTKYGWV
+703 NTKYGWV

-723 YLSKAKESSA
+723 YLSKAKEASEGA
-733 GSNKI
+733 NKI
-738 KAFNGTT
+738 KAFDGTK

-760 DPMPTKITNIA
+760 EPMPTKITNIA
-771 DISNFTDGNGNKVTD
+771 DITKFTDGNGNTVTD

-840 LNDEEITSRI
+840 VNNTEIKSRI
-850 PQPDVTK
+850 PQVD
-857 LADGTA
+857 
-863 TTATYNHPKNPID
+863 TTP
-876 VTIGDIV
+876 
-883 EYTIRVYNE
+883 
-892 GEVDGYVQE
+892 
-901 ITDHL
+901 
-906 PDQLEFVA
+906 
-914 NDETNIKYGWTV
+914 
-926 DGNNSKIIRTKYLS
+926 
-940 KENDTAEGENKIT
+940 
-953 SFNGTTLD
+953 
-961 YKDVK
+961 
-966 VVCKVIETK
+966 
-975 PMPTKI
+975 
-981 TNIADISDFTDGNGN
+981 
-996 KVKDRDSQEN
+996 
-1006 NVNIPSDLPGYKDD
+1006 
-1020 EIGKNYVPGQQD
+1020 
-1032 DDDFEKLKIKEF
+1032 
-1044 DLALRK
+1044 
-1050 FITKVNDENISS
+1050 
-1062 RVPVVDIT
+1062 
-1070 QLKNGT
+1070 LKNGT
-1076 ATTATYDHPKTPIK
+1076 GTTAIYNHSKEPVK
-1090 VKIDDVVEYTIRVY
+1090 VSLGAVVEYTIRVY
-1104 NEGGVDGY
+1104 NEGQVDGY
-1112 VEEITDHLPD
+1112 VEKIKDHLPD
-1122 QLEFIADNETNKKY
+1122 QLEFIKDNETNKKY
-1136 GWSVDNQNS
+1136 GWTVDSTDS
-1145 KVVKTTYLSKANEKV
+1145 KVIKTSYLSKANDKV

-1175 YKEVKIACK
+1175 YKEVKVACK
-1184 VISTNP
+1184 VISTDP
-1190 MPTKIT
+1190 MPSKIT
-1196 NIADI
+1196 NLADI
-1201 SDFTNGN
+1201 SDFTD
-1208 GEKVKDRDSEEN
+1208 GE
-1220 NVNIPSD
+1220 
-1227 LPGYKD
+1227 
-1233 DEIGKD
+1233 
-1239 YVPGQQ
+1239 
-1245 DDDDFEKLEV
+1245 
-1255 KPLEFDLALRKFITK
+1255 
-1270 VNDEEITSRIPKVD
+1270 
-1284 ITKLASGEA
+1284 
-1293 TTAIYN
+1293 
-1299 HSKTPV
+1299 
-1305 EVAIDDIVEYTI
+1305 
-1317 RVYNEG
+1317 
-1323 EIDGYAEEIK
+1323 
-1333 DHLPDQL
+1333 
-1340 ELIADNE
+1340 
-1347 TNKAYGWTVDDQ
+1347 
-1359 DSKVIKTTYLSK
+1359 
-1371 ANEKVAGEN
+1371 
-1380 KIPAFDGTTLS
+1380 
-1391 YKDVKVVCK
+1391 
-1400 VVETNQMPKKITNLA
+1400 
-1415 DVSDFTDGDGNKVTD
+1415 GNKVTD
-1430 RDSEKDNVKIPED
+1430 RDSKEDNVKIPED

-1451 SNKDYVPGQEDDDDF
+1451 SKKDYVPGQEDDDDF
-1466 EKVTVAKFDLSLR
+1466 EKVTLVKFDLSLR
-1479 KFITAVNDTEITS
+1479 KFITAVNNTEITS

-1506 GTTAKYDHPKDP
+1506 STTAKYDHPKDP

-1533 YNEGEIDGYA
+1533 FNEGEMDGYA

-1642 NTNKDGKDVKDQDSV
+1642 DSDKDGNDVTDQDSV

-1750 DYIPDGLKFVAE
+1750 DYIPNGLKFVPE

-1795 LLTWIND
+1795 VLTWIND

-1836 GEDDIDDAP
+1836 CEDDIDDAP
-1845 VSVGVQTGQIRTFTT
+1845 VSVGVQTGQIKTFTT

-1870 SGVALIKK
+1870 SGVVLIKK

>member
-1 MKRLKKLVSS
+1 MKKFKKLVSS
-11 ILITMLTVATLGI
+11 ILITMLTVATLGS

-36 YLGIVSLRRS
+36 YLGIVSLRRA
-46 GYGYQQGG
+46 GYGYQQEG
-54 ASGKVWKIAE
+54 SKVWKIAE

-127 TNYNSLM
+127 SNYNSLM

-145 AGTDNKTAR
+145 IGTDNTTAR
-154 EAFLESKIPDE
+154 EEFLKSKIPNE
-165 FYEYVTDDDIDVV
+165 LYELITDDDIDAV

-196 ETTNLKVN
+196 ETSNFKIN
-204 SIANVDSNYVSIG
+204 SIANVDSNYASMG
-217 DLAQYNGG
+217 DIFG
-225 DDGRDREDA
+225 DDGWDREDA

-260 PIEIVKNNA
+260 PIEIVKSNA

-293 TLSATFTDI
+293 TLNATFTDI
-302 NGKTI
+302 NGTTI
-307 TPTIGIKNSSGNI
+307 TPSIGIKDVSGN
-320 VSTTKS
+320 VTATTKT

-333 EFYLSMPVSSNIS
+333 EFYLIMPTSSNIS

-368 APTTEQPVVIVD
+368 APTTEQPVVIVN
-380 ETPFKFSDT
+380 ETPLNFSDA

-434 TYNHP
+434 TYNHT
-439 KNPLRVAI
+439 KTPLKVAI
-447 GDEVTYTIRVYNEG
+447 GDVVTYTIRVYNEG
-461 EVDGYVE
+461 DIDGYVE
-468 EITDHLPEQLE
+468 EITDHLPDQLE
-479 FIVDDQVNIQY
+479 FIVDDQVNIEN
-490 GWKIASSS
+490 GWKIASST

-511 KETTDGANK
+511 NETTDGANK
-520 ISAFNGK
+520 ISAFNGT

-538 RVVSTDPMPT
+538 RVVATDPMAD

-554 DITRFTDGDGNTVTD
+554 DITKFTDGDGNTVTD
-569 RDSQA
+569 RDSQE
-574 NNVQLPTG
+574 NNVNLPTG
-582 KDLENYRDSEINR
+582 KDLENYKDSEINR

-613 LKDFDL
+613 LKEFDL

-630 TAITNREPKVNVTP
+630 TVITNREPQVNVTP
-644 LNNGGTTAI
+644 LKNGGTTAT

-698 VSGNA
+698 VTGNEI
-703 TNTKYGWV
+703 NTKYGWV

-723 YLSKAKESSA
+723 YLSKAKEASEGA
-733 GSNKI
+733 NKI
-738 KAFNGTT
+738 KAFDGTK

-760 DPMPTKITNIA
+760 NPMPTKITNIA
-771 DISNFTDGNGNKVTD
+771 DITKFTDGNGNTVTD

-850 PQPDVTK
+850 PQPDVSK

-863 TTATYNHPKNPID
+863 TTATYNHPK
-876 VTIGDIV
+876 
-883 EYTIRVYNE
+883 
-892 GEVDGYVQE
+892 
-901 ITDHL
+901 
-906 PDQLEFVA
+906 
-914 NDETNIKYGWTV
+914 
-926 DGNNSKIIRTKYLS
+926 
-940 KENDTAEGENKIT
+940 
-953 SFNGTTLD
+953 
-961 YKDVK
+961 
-966 VVCKVIETK
+966 
-975 PMPTKI
+975 
-981 TNIADISDFTDGNGN
+981 
-996 KVKDRDSQEN
+996 
-1006 NVNIPSDLPGYKDD
+1006 
-1020 EIGKNYVPGQQD
+1020 
-1032 DDDFEKLKIKEF
+1032 
-1044 DLALRK
+1044 
-1050 FITKVNDENISS
+1050 
-1062 RVPVVDIT
+1062 
-1070 QLKNGT
+1070 
-1076 ATTATYDHPKTPIK
+1076 TPIS
-1090 VKIDDVVEYTIRVY
+1090 VAIGDVVEYTIRVY
-1104 NEGGVDGY
+1104 NEAEVDGY

-1122 QLEFIADNETNKKY
+1122 QLEFIAGNETNTKY
-1136 GWSVDNQNS
+1136 GWTVDSNNS
-1145 KVVKTTYLSKANEKV
+1145 KIIKTKYLSKANET
-1160 AGENKIPAF
+1160 AEGDNKIKAF
-1169 DGTTLS
+1169 DGTKLD
-1175 YKEVKIACK
+1175 YKDVKVVCK
-1184 VISTNP
+1184 VVSTDP

-1201 SDFTNGN
+1201 TKFTDGNGN
-1208 GEKVKDRDSEEN
+1208 TVTDRDSQEN

-1245 DDDDFEKLEV
+1245 DDDDFEKL
-1255 KPLEFDLALRKFITK
+1255 KIKEFDLALRKFITK
-1270 VNDEEITSRIPKVD
+1270 VNNTEIKSRIPQVD
-1284 ITKLASGEA
+1284 TTPLKNGTG

-1299 HSKTPV
+1299 HSKEPV
-1305 EVAIDDIVEYTI
+1305 KVSLGAVVEYII

-1323 EIDGYAEEIK
+1323 QVDGYVEEIK

-1340 ELIADNE
+1340 EFIKDNE
-1347 TNKAYGWTVDDQ
+1347 TNKKYGWTVDST
-1359 DSKVIKTTYLSK
+1359 DSKVIKTSYLSK

-1391 YKDVKVVCK
+1391 YKEVKVACK
-1400 VVETNQMPKKITNLA
+1400 VVSTDPMPSKITNLA
-1415 DVSDFTDGDGNKVTD
+1415 DISDFTDGEGNKVTD
-1430 RDSEKDNVKIPED
+1430 RDSKEDNVKIPED

-1451 SNKDYVPGQEDDDDF
+1451 SKKDYVPGQEDDDDF
-1466 EKVTVAKFDLSLR
+1466 EKVTLVKFDLSLR
-1479 KFITAVNDTEITS
+1479 KFITAVNNTEITS

-1506 GTTAKYDHPKDP
+1506 STTAKYDHPKDP

-1533 YNEGEIDGYA
+1533 FNEGEMDGYA

-1642 NTNKDGKDVKDQDSV
+1642 DSDKDGNDVTDQDSV

-1696 DKIIESGHKA
+1696 EKIIESGHKA

-1750 DYIPDGLKFVAE
+1750 DYIPNGLKFVPE

-1795 LLTWIND
+1795 VLTWIND

-1845 VSVGVQTGQIRTFTT
+1845 VSVGVQTGQIKTFTT
-1860 IGLAVLVILS
+1860 ISLAVLVILS
-1870 SGVALIKK
+1870 SGVVLIKK

>member
-1 MKRLKKLVSS
+1 MKKFKKLVSS
-11 ILITMLTVATLGI
+11 ILITMLTVATLGS

-36 YLGIVSLRRS
+36 YLGIVSLRRA
-46 GYGYQQGG
+46 GYGYQQEG
-54 ASGKVWKIAE
+54 SKVWKIAE

-127 TNYNSLM
+127 SNYNSLM

-145 AGTDNKTAR
+145 IGTDNTTAR
-154 EAFLESKIPDE
+154 EEFLKSKIPNELYDLI
-165 FYEYVTDDDIDVV
+165 TDDDIDAV

-196 ETTNLKVN
+196 ETSNFKIN
-204 SIANVDSNYVSIG
+204 SIANVDSNYASMG
-217 DLAQYNGG
+217 DIFG
-225 DDGRDREDA
+225 DDGWDREDA

-260 PIEIVKNNA
+260 PIEIVKSNA

-284 INQLLNVDY
+284 INQLLNIDY
-293 TLSATFTDI
+293 TLNATFTDI
-302 NGKTI
+302 NGTTI
-307 TPTIGIKNSSGNI
+307 TPSIGIKDVSGN
-320 VSTTKS
+320 VTATTKT

-333 EFYLSMPVSSNIS
+333 EFYLIMPTSSNIS

-368 APTTEQPVVIVD
+368 APTTEQPVVIVN
-380 ETPFKFSDT
+380 ETPLNFSDT

-439 KNPLRVAI
+439 KTPLKVAI
-447 GDEVTYTIRVYNEG
+447 GDVVTYTIRVYNEG
-461 EVDGYVE
+461 DIDGYVE

-479 FIVDDQVNIQY
+479 FIVDDQVNIEY
-490 GWKIASSS
+490 GWKIASST

-511 KETTDGANK
+511 NETTDGANK
-520 ISAFNGK
+520 ISAFNGT

-538 RVVSTDPMPT
+538 RVVATEPMAD

-554 DITRFTDGDGNTVTD
+554 DITKFTDGDGNTVTD
-569 RDSQA
+569 RDSQE
-574 NNVQLPTG
+574 NNVNLPTG
-582 KDLENYRDSEINR
+582 KDLENYKDSEINR

-613 LKDFDL
+613 LKEFDL

-630 TAITNREPKVNVTP
+630 TAITNREPQVNVTP
-644 LNNGGTTAI
+644 LKNGGTTAI

-698 VSGNA
+698 VAGNEI
-703 TNTKYGWV
+703 NTKYGWV

-723 YLSKAKESSA
+723 YLSKAKEASEGA
-733 GSNKI
+733 NKI
-738 KAFNGTT
+738 KSFDGTK

-771 DISNFTDGNGNKVTD
+771 DITKFTDGNGNTVTD

-850 PQPDVTK
+850 PQPDVSK

-863 TTATYNHPKNPID
+863 TTATYNHPK
-876 VTIGDIV
+876 
-883 EYTIRVYNE
+883 
-892 GEVDGYVQE
+892 
-901 ITDHL
+901 
-906 PDQLEFVA
+906 
-914 NDETNIKYGWTV
+914 
-926 DGNNSKIIRTKYLS
+926 
-940 KENDTAEGENKIT
+940 
-953 SFNGTTLD
+953 
-961 YKDVK
+961 
-966 VVCKVIETK
+966 
-975 PMPTKI
+975 
-981 TNIADISDFTDGNGN
+981 
-996 KVKDRDSQEN
+996 
-1006 NVNIPSDLPGYKDD
+1006 
-1020 EIGKNYVPGQQD
+1020 
-1032 DDDFEKLKIKEF
+1032 
-1044 DLALRK
+1044 
-1050 FITKVNDENISS
+1050 
-1062 RVPVVDIT
+1062 
-1070 QLKNGT
+1070 
-1076 ATTATYDHPKTPIK
+1076 TPIS
-1090 VKIDDVVEYTIRVY
+1090 VAIGDVVEYTIRVY
-1104 NEGGVDGY
+1104 NEAEVDGY

-1122 QLEFIADNETNKKY
+1122 QLEFIAGNEINTKY
-1136 GWSVDNQNS
+1136 GWTVDSNNS
-1145 KVVKTTYLSKANEKV
+1145 KIIKTKYLSKANETTE
-1160 AGENKIPAF
+1160 GDNKIKAF
-1169 DGTTLS
+1169 DGTKLD
-1175 YKEVKIACK
+1175 YKDVKVVCK
-1184 VISTNP
+1184 VVSTDP

-1201 SDFTNGN
+1201 TKFTDGNGN
-1208 GEKVKDRDSEEN
+1208 TVTDRDSQEN

-1245 DDDDFEKLEV
+1245 DDDDFEKL
-1255 KPLEFDLALRKFITK
+1255 KIKEFDLALRKFITK
-1270 VNDEEITSRIPKVD
+1270 VNNTEIKSRIPQVD
-1284 ITKLASGEA
+1284 TTPLKNGTG

-1299 HSKTPV
+1299 HSKEPV
-1305 EVAIDDIVEYTI
+1305 KVSLGAVVEYTI

-1323 EIDGYAEEIK
+1323 QVDGYVEEIK

-1340 ELIADNE
+1340 EFIKDNE
-1347 TNKAYGWTVDDQ
+1347 TNKKYGWTVDST
-1359 DSKVIKTTYLSK
+1359 DSKVIKTSYLSK

-1391 YKDVKVVCK
+1391 YKEVKVACK
-1400 VVETNQMPKKITNLA
+1400 VVSTDPMPSKITNLA
-1415 DVSDFTDGDGNKVTD
+1415 DISDFTDGEGNKVTD
-1430 RDSEKDNVKIPED
+1430 RDSKEDNVKIPED

-1451 SNKDYVPGQEDDDDF
+1451 SKKDYVPGQEDDDDF
-1466 EKVTVAKFDLSLR
+1466 EKVTLVKFDLSLR
-1479 KFITAVNDTEITS
+1479 KFITAVNNTEITS

-1506 GTTAKYDHPKDP
+1506 STTAKYDHPKDP

-1533 YNEGEIDGYA
+1533 FNEGEMDGYA

-1642 NTNKDGKDVKDQDSV
+1642 DSDKDGNDVTDQDSV

-1696 DKIIESGHKA
+1696 EKIIESGHKA

-1750 DYIPDGLKFVAE
+1750 DYIPNGLKFVPE

-1795 LLTWIND
+1795 VLTWIND

-1845 VSVGVQTGQIRTFTT
+1845 VSVGVQTGQIKTFTT

-1870 SGVALIKK
+1870 SGVVLIKK

>member
-1 MKRLKKLVSS
+1 MKKFKKLVSS
-11 ILITMLTVATLGI
+11 ILITMLTVATLGS

-36 YLGIVSLRRS
+36 YLGIVSLRRA
-46 GYGYQQGG
+46 GYGYQQEG
-54 ASGKVWKIAE
+54 SKVWKIAE

-127 TNYNSLM
+127 SNYNSLM

-145 AGTDNKTAR
+145 IGTDNTTAR
-154 EAFLESKIPDE
+154 EEFLKSKIPNE
-165 FYEYVTDDDIDVV
+165 LYELITDDDIDAV

-196 ETTNLKVN
+196 ETSNFKIN
-204 SIANVDSNYVSIG
+204 SIANVDSNYASMG
-217 DLAQYNGG
+217 DIFG
-225 DDGRDREDA
+225 DDGWDREDA

-260 PIEIVKNNA
+260 PIEIVKSNA

-293 TLSATFTDI
+293 TLNATFTDI
-302 NGKTI
+302 NGTTI
-307 TPTIGIKNSSGNI
+307 TPSIGIKDVSGN
-320 VSTTKS
+320 VTATTKT

-333 EFYLSMPVSSNIS
+333 EFYLIMPTSSNIS

-368 APTTEQPVVIVD
+368 APTTEQPVVIVN
-380 ETPFKFSDT
+380 ETPLNFSDA

-434 TYNHP
+434 TYNHT
-439 KNPLRVAI
+439 KTPLKVAI
-447 GDEVTYTIRVYNEG
+447 GDVVTYTIRVYNEG
-461 EVDGYVE
+461 DIDGYVE
-468 EITDHLPEQLE
+468 EITDHLPDQLE
-479 FIVDDQVNIQY
+479 FIVDDQVNIEY
-490 GWKIASSS
+490 GWKIASST

-511 KETTDGANK
+511 NETTDGANK
-520 ISAFNGK
+520 ISAFNGT

-538 RVVSTDPMPT
+538 RVVATDPMAD

-554 DITRFTDGDGNTVTD
+554 DITKFTDGDGNTVTD
-569 RDSQA
+569 RDSQE
-574 NNVQLPTG
+574 NNVNLPTG

-613 LKDFDL
+613 LKEFDL

-630 TAITNREPKVNVTP
+630 TAITNREPQVNVTP
-644 LNNGGTTAI
+644 LKNGGTTAI

-698 VSGNA
+698 VTGNEI
-703 TNTKYGWV
+703 NTKYGWV

-723 YLSKAKESSA
+723 YLSKAKETSEGA
-733 GSNKI
+733 NKI
-738 KAFNGTT
+738 KAFDGTK

-771 DISNFTDGNGNKVTD
+771 DITKFTDGNGNTVTD

-850 PQPDVTK
+850 PQPDVSK

-863 TTATYNHPKNPID
+863 TTATYNHPK
-876 VTIGDIV
+876 
-883 EYTIRVYNE
+883 
-892 GEVDGYVQE
+892 
-901 ITDHL
+901 
-906 PDQLEFVA
+906 
-914 NDETNIKYGWTV
+914 
-926 DGNNSKIIRTKYLS
+926 
-940 KENDTAEGENKIT
+940 
-953 SFNGTTLD
+953 
-961 YKDVK
+961 
-966 VVCKVIETK
+966 
-975 PMPTKI
+975 
-981 TNIADISDFTDGNGN
+981 
-996 KVKDRDSQEN
+996 
-1006 NVNIPSDLPGYKDD
+1006 
-1020 EIGKNYVPGQQD
+1020 
-1032 DDDFEKLKIKEF
+1032 
-1044 DLALRK
+1044 
-1050 FITKVNDENISS
+1050 
-1062 RVPVVDIT
+1062 
-1070 QLKNGT
+1070 
-1076 ATTATYDHPKTPIK
+1076 TPIS
-1090 VKIDDVVEYTIRVY
+1090 VAIGDVVEYTIRVY
-1104 NEGGVDGY
+1104 NEAEVDGY

-1122 QLEFIADNETNKKY
+1122 QLEFVAGNETNTKY
-1136 GWSVDNQNS
+1136 GWTVDSNNS
-1145 KVVKTTYLSKANEKV
+1145 KIIKTKYLSKANETTE
-1160 AGENKIPAF
+1160 GDNKIKAF
-1169 DGTTLS
+1169 DGTKLD
-1175 YKEVKIACK
+1175 YKDVKVVCK
-1184 VISTNP
+1184 VVSTDP

-1201 SDFTNGN
+1201 TKFTDGNGN
-1208 GEKVKDRDSEEN
+1208 TVTDRDSQEN

-1245 DDDDFEKLEV
+1245 DDDDFEKL
-1255 KPLEFDLALRKFITK
+1255 KIKEFDLALRKFITK
-1270 VNDEEITSRIPKVD
+1270 VNNTEIKSRIPQVD
-1284 ITKLASGEA
+1284 TTPLKNGTG

-1299 HSKTPV
+1299 HSKEPV
-1305 EVAIDDIVEYTI
+1305 KVSLGAVVEYTI

-1323 EIDGYAEEIK
+1323 QVDGYVEEIK

-1340 ELIADNE
+1340 EFIKDNE
-1347 TNKAYGWTVDDQ
+1347 TNKKYGWTVDST
-1359 DSKVIKTTYLSK
+1359 DSKVIKTSYLSK

-1391 YKDVKVVCK
+1391 YKEVKVACK
-1400 VVETNQMPKKITNLA
+1400 VVSTDPMPSKITNLA
-1415 DVSDFTDGDGNKVTD
+1415 DISDFTDGEGNKVTD
-1430 RDSEKDNVKIPED
+1430 RDSKEDNVKIPED

-1451 SNKDYVPGQEDDDDF
+1451 SKKDYVPGQEDDDDF
-1466 EKVTVAKFDLSLR
+1466 EKVTLVKFDLSLR
-1479 KFITAVNDTEITS
+1479 KFITAVNNTEITS

-1506 GTTAKYDHPKDP
+1506 STTAKYDHPKDP

-1533 YNEGEIDGYA
+1533 FNEGEMDGYA

-1642 NTNKDGKDVKDQDSV
+1642 DSDKDGNDVTDQDSV

-1696 DKIIESGHKA
+1696 EKIIESGHKA

-1750 DYIPDGLKFVAE
+1750 DYIPNGLKFVPE

-1768 QIDEKTITTDQTKD
+1768 QIDEKTITTEQTKD

-1795 LLTWIND
+1795 VLTWIND

-1845 VSVGVQTGQIRTFTT
+1845 VSVGVQTGQIKTFTT

-1870 SGVALIKK
+1870 SGVVLIKK

>member
-1 MKRLKKLVSS
+1 MKKFKKLVSS
-11 ILITMLTVATLGI
+11 ILITMLTVATLGS
-24 ISAVKAASAGPL
+24 ISTVKAASAGPL
-36 YLGIVSLRRS
+36 YLGIVSLRS
-46 GYGYQQGG
+46 AGYGYQQEG
-54 ASGKVWKIAE
+54 SKVWKIAE
-64 YDSENGK
+64 YDSENGR

-127 TNYNSLM
+127 SNYNSLM

-145 AGTDNKTAR
+145 IGTDNTTAR
-154 EAFLESKIPDE
+154 EEFLKSKIPNELYDLI
-165 FYEYVTDDDIDVV
+165 TDDDIDAV

-196 ETTNLKVN
+196 ETSNFKIN
-204 SIANVDSNYVSIG
+204 SIANVDSNYASMG
-217 DLAQYNGG
+217 DIFG
-225 DDGRDREDA
+225 DDGWDREDA

-260 PIEIVKNNA
+260 PIEIVKSNA

-284 INQLLNVDY
+284 INQLLNIDY
-293 TLSATFTDI
+293 TLNATFTDI
-302 NGKTI
+302 NGTTI
-307 TPTIGIKNSSGNI
+307 TPSIGIKDVSGN
-320 VSTTKS
+320 VTATTKT

-333 EFYLSMPVSSNIS
+333 EFYLIMPTSSNIS

-368 APTTEQPVVIVD
+368 APTTEQPVVIVN
-380 ETPFKFSDT
+380 ETPLNFSDT

-439 KNPLRVAI
+439 KTPLKIAI
-447 GDEVTYTIRVYNEG
+447 GDVVTYTIRVYNEG
-461 EVDGYVE
+461 DIDGYVE
-468 EITDHLPEQLE
+468 EITDHLPDQLE
-479 FIVDDQVNIQY
+479 FIVDDQVNIEY
-490 GWKIASSS
+490 GWKIASST

-511 KETTDGANK
+511 NETTDGANK
-520 ISAFNGK
+520 ISAFNGT

-538 RVVSTDPMPT
+538 RVVATEPMAD

-554 DITRFTDGDGNTVTD
+554 DITKFTDGDGNTVTD
-569 RDSQA
+569 RDSQE
-574 NNVQLPTG
+574 NNVNLPTG
-582 KDLENYRDSEINR
+582 KDLENYKDSEINR

-613 LKDFDL
+613 LKEFDL

-630 TAITNREPKVNVTP
+630 TAITNREPQVNVTP
-644 LNNGGTTAI
+644 LKNGGTTAI

-698 VSGNA
+698 VAGNE
-703 TNTKYGWV
+703 TNSKYGWV

-723 YLSKAKESSA
+723 YLSKAKEASEGA
-733 GSNKI
+733 NKI
-738 KAFNGTT
+738 KAFDGTK

-760 DPMPTKITNIA
+760 EPMPTKITNIA
-771 DISNFTDGNGNKVTD
+771 DITKFTDGNGNIVTD

-840 LNDEEITSRI
+840 VNNTEIKSRI
-850 PQPDVTK
+850 PQVD
-857 LADGTA
+857 
-863 TTATYNHPKNPID
+863 TTP
-876 VTIGDIV
+876 
-883 EYTIRVYNE
+883 
-892 GEVDGYVQE
+892 
-901 ITDHL
+901 
-906 PDQLEFVA
+906 
-914 NDETNIKYGWTV
+914 
-926 DGNNSKIIRTKYLS
+926 
-940 KENDTAEGENKIT
+940 
-953 SFNGTTLD
+953 
-961 YKDVK
+961 
-966 VVCKVIETK
+966 
-975 PMPTKI
+975 
-981 TNIADISDFTDGNGN
+981 
-996 KVKDRDSQEN
+996 
-1006 NVNIPSDLPGYKDD
+1006 
-1020 EIGKNYVPGQQD
+1020 
-1032 DDDFEKLKIKEF
+1032 
-1044 DLALRK
+1044 
-1050 FITKVNDENISS
+1050 
-1062 RVPVVDIT
+1062 
-1070 QLKNGT
+1070 LKNGT
-1076 ATTATYDHPKTPIK
+1076 GTTAIYNHSKEPVK
-1090 VKIDDVVEYTIRVY
+1090 VSLGAVVEYTIRVY
-1104 NEGGVDGY
+1104 NEGQVDGY
-1112 VEEITDHLPD
+1112 VEEIKDHLPD
-1122 QLEFIADNETNKKY
+1122 QLEFVKDNETNKKY
-1136 GWSVDNQNS
+1136 GWTVDSTDS
-1145 KVVKTTYLSKANEKV
+1145 KVIKTSYLSKANEKV

-1175 YKEVKIACK
+1175 YKEVKVACK
-1184 VISTNP
+1184 VVSTDP
-1190 MPTKIT
+1190 MPSKIT
-1196 NIADI
+1196 NLADI
-1201 SDFTNGN
+1201 SDFTD
-1208 GEKVKDRDSEEN
+1208 GE
-1220 NVNIPSD
+1220 
-1227 LPGYKD
+1227 
-1233 DEIGKD
+1233 
-1239 YVPGQQ
+1239 
-1245 DDDDFEKLEV
+1245 
-1255 KPLEFDLALRKFITK
+1255 
-1270 VNDEEITSRIPKVD
+1270 
-1284 ITKLASGEA
+1284 
-1293 TTAIYN
+1293 
-1299 HSKTPV
+1299 
-1305 EVAIDDIVEYTI
+1305 
-1317 RVYNEG
+1317 
-1323 EIDGYAEEIK
+1323 
-1333 DHLPDQL
+1333 
-1340 ELIADNE
+1340 
-1347 TNKAYGWTVDDQ
+1347 
-1359 DSKVIKTTYLSK
+1359 
-1371 ANEKVAGEN
+1371 
-1380 KIPAFDGTTLS
+1380 
-1391 YKDVKVVCK
+1391 
-1400 VVETNQMPKKITNLA
+1400 
-1415 DVSDFTDGDGNKVTD
+1415 GNKVTD
-1430 RDSEKDNVKIPED
+1430 RDSKEDNVKIPED

-1451 SNKDYVPGQEDDDDF
+1451 SKKDYVPGQEDDDDF
-1466 EKVTVAKFDLSLR
+1466 EKVTLVKFDLSLR
-1479 KFITAVNDTEITS
+1479 KFITAVNNTEITS

-1506 GTTAKYDHPKDP
+1506 STTAKYDHPKDP

-1533 YNEGEIDGYA
+1533 FNEGEMDGYA

-1617 VKVAFEVT
+1617 AKVAFEVT

-1642 NTNKDGKDVKDQDSV
+1642 DSDKDGNDVTDQDSV

-1696 DKIIESGHKA
+1696 EKIIESGHKA

-1725 VTIKFRYKIRVKN
+1725 VIIKFRYKIRVKN

-1750 DYIPDGLKFVAE
+1750 DYIPNGLKFVPE

-1795 LLTWIND
+1795 VLTWIND

-1845 VSVGVQTGQIRTFTT
+1845 VSVGVQTGQIKTFTT

-1870 SGVALIKK
+1870 SGVVLIKK

>member
-1 MKRLKKLVSS
+1 MKKFKKLVSS
-11 ILITMLTVATLGI
+11 ILITMLTVATLGS

-36 YLGIVSLRRS
+36 YLGIVSLRRA
-46 GYGYQQGG
+46 GYGYQQEG
-54 ASGKVWKIAE
+54 SKVWKIAE

-127 TNYNSLM
+127 SNYNSLM

-145 AGTDNKTAR
+145 IGTDNTTAR
-154 EAFLESKIPDE
+154 EEFLKSKIPNE
-165 FYEYVTDDDIDVV
+165 LYELITDDDIDAV

-196 ETTNLKVN
+196 ETSNFKIN
-204 SIANVDSNYVSIG
+204 SIANVDSNYASMG
-217 DLAQYNGG
+217 DIFG
-225 DDGRDREDA
+225 DDGWDREDA

-260 PIEIVKNNA
+260 PIEIVKSNA

-284 INQLLNVDY
+284 INQLLNIDY
-293 TLSATFTDI
+293 TLNATFTDI
-302 NGKTI
+302 NGTTI
-307 TPTIGIKNSSGNI
+307 TPSIGIKDVSGN
-320 VSTTKS
+320 VTATTKT

-333 EFYLSMPVSSNIS
+333 EFYLIMPTSSNIS

-368 APTTEQPVVIVD
+368 APTTEQPVVIVN
-380 ETPFKFSDT
+380 ETPLNFSDT

-439 KNPLRVAI
+439 KTPLKVAI
-447 GDEVTYTIRVYNEG
+447 GDVVTYTIRVYNEG
-461 EVDGYVE
+461 DIDGYVE

-479 FIVDDQVNIQY
+479 FIVDDQVNIEY
-490 GWKIASSS
+490 GWKIASST

-511 KETTDGANK
+511 NETTDGANK
-520 ISAFNGK
+520 ISAFNGT

-538 RVVSTDPMPT
+538 RVVATEPMAD

-554 DITRFTDGDGNTVTD
+554 DITKFTDGDGNTVTD
-569 RDSQA
+569 RDSQE
-574 NNVQLPTG
+574 NNVNLPTG
-582 KDLENYRDSEINR
+582 KDLENYKDSEINR

-613 LKDFDL
+613 LKEFDL

-630 TAITNREPKVNVTP
+630 TAITNREPQVNVTP
-644 LNNGGTTAI
+644 LKNGGTTAI

-698 VSGNA
+698 VAGNEI
-703 TNTKYGWV
+703 NTKYGWV

-723 YLSKAKESSA
+723 YLSKAKEASEGA
-733 GSNKI
+733 NKI
-738 KAFNGTT
+738 KAFDGTK

-760 DPMPTKITNIA
+760 EPMPTKITNIA
-771 DISNFTDGNGNKVTD
+771 DITKFTDGNGNTVTD

-850 PQPDVTK
+850 PQPDVSK

-863 TTATYNHPKNPID
+863 TTATYNHPK
-876 VTIGDIV
+876 
-883 EYTIRVYNE
+883 
-892 GEVDGYVQE
+892 
-901 ITDHL
+901 
-906 PDQLEFVA
+906 
-914 NDETNIKYGWTV
+914 
-926 DGNNSKIIRTKYLS
+926 
-940 KENDTAEGENKIT
+940 
-953 SFNGTTLD
+953 
-961 YKDVK
+961 
-966 VVCKVIETK
+966 
-975 PMPTKI
+975 
-981 TNIADISDFTDGNGN
+981 
-996 KVKDRDSQEN
+996 
-1006 NVNIPSDLPGYKDD
+1006 
-1020 EIGKNYVPGQQD
+1020 
-1032 DDDFEKLKIKEF
+1032 
-1044 DLALRK
+1044 
-1050 FITKVNDENISS
+1050 
-1062 RVPVVDIT
+1062 
-1070 QLKNGT
+1070 
-1076 ATTATYDHPKTPIK
+1076 TPIS
-1090 VKIDDVVEYTIRVY
+1090 VAIGDVVEYTIRVY
-1104 NEGGVDGY
+1104 NEAEVDGY

-1122 QLEFIADNETNKKY
+1122 QLEFIAGNEINTKY
-1136 GWSVDNQNS
+1136 GWTVDSNNS
-1145 KVVKTTYLSKANEKV
+1145 KIIKTKYLSKANETTE
-1160 AGENKIPAF
+1160 GDNKIKAF
-1169 DGTTLS
+1169 DGTKLD
-1175 YKEVKIACK
+1175 YKDVKVVCK
-1184 VISTNP
+1184 VVSTDP

-1201 SDFTNGN
+1201 TKFTDGNGN
-1208 GEKVKDRDSEEN
+1208 IVTDRDSQEN

-1245 DDDDFEKLEV
+1245 DDDDFEKL
-1255 KPLEFDLALRKFITK
+1255 KIKEFDLALRKFITK
-1270 VNDEEITSRIPKVD
+1270 VNNTEIKSRIPQVD
-1284 ITKLASGEA
+1284 TTPLKNGTG

-1299 HSKTPV
+1299 HSKEPIKV
-1305 EVAIDDIVEYTI
+1305 SLGAVVEYTI

-1323 EIDGYAEEIK
+1323 QVDGYVEEIK

-1340 ELIADNE
+1340 EFVKDNE
-1347 TNKAYGWTVDDQ
+1347 TNKKYGWTVDST
-1359 DSKVIKTTYLSK
+1359 DSKVIKTSYLSK

-1391 YKDVKVVCK
+1391 YKEVKVACK
-1400 VVETNQMPKKITNLA
+1400 VVSTDPMPSKITNLA
-1415 DVSDFTDGDGNKVTD
+1415 DISDFTDGEGNKVTD
-1430 RDSEKDNVKIPED
+1430 RDSKEDNVKIPED

-1451 SNKDYVPGQEDDDDF
+1451 SKKDYVPGQEDDDDF
-1466 EKVTVAKFDLSLR
+1466 EKVTLVKFDLSLR
-1479 KFITAVNDTEITS
+1479 KFITAVNNTEITS

-1506 GTTAKYDHPKDP
+1506 STTAKYDHPKDP

-1533 YNEGEIDGYA
+1533 FNEGEMDGYA

-1617 VKVAFEVT
+1617 AKVAFEVT

-1642 NTNKDGKDVKDQDSV
+1642 DSDKDGNDVTDQDSV

-1696 DKIIESGHKA
+1696 EKIIESGHKA

-1725 VTIKFRYKIRVKN
+1725 VIIKFRYKIRVKN

-1750 DYIPDGLKFVAE
+1750 DYIPNGLKFVPE

-1795 LLTWIND
+1795 VLTWIND

-1845 VSVGVQTGQIRTFTT
+1845 VSVGVQTGQIKTFTT

-1870 SGVALIKK
+1870 SGVVLIKK

>member
-1 MKRLKKLVSS
+1 MKKFKKLVSS
-11 ILITMLTVATLGI
+11 ILITMLTVATLGS

-36 YLGIVSLRRS
+36 YLGIVSLRRA
-46 GYGYQQGG
+46 GYGYQQEG
-54 ASGKVWKIAE
+54 SKVWKIAE

-127 TNYNSLM
+127 SNYNSLM

-145 AGTDNKTAR
+145 IGTDNTTAR
-154 EAFLESKIPDE
+154 EEFLKSKIPNE
-165 FYEYVTDDDIDVV
+165 LYELITDDDIDAV

-196 ETTNLKVN
+196 ETSNFKIN
-204 SIANVDSNYVSIG
+204 SIANVDSNYASMG
-217 DLAQYNGG
+217 DIFG
-225 DDGRDREDA
+225 DDGWDREDA

-260 PIEIVKNNA
+260 PIEIVKSNA

-293 TLSATFTDI
+293 TLNATFTDI
-302 NGKTI
+302 NGTTI
-307 TPTIGIKNSSGNI
+307 TPSIGIKDVSGN
-320 VSTTKS
+320 VTATTKT

-333 EFYLSMPVSSNIS
+333 EFYLIMPTSSNIS

-368 APTTEQPVVIVD
+368 APTTEQPVVIVN
-380 ETPFKFSDT
+380 ETPLNFSDA

-434 TYNHP
+434 TYNHT
-439 KNPLRVAI
+439 KTPLKVAI
-447 GDEVTYTIRVYNEG
+447 GDVVTYTIRVYNEG
-461 EVDGYVE
+461 DIDGYVE
-468 EITDHLPEQLE
+468 EITDHLPDQLE
-479 FIVDDQVNIQY
+479 FIVDDQVNIEY
-490 GWKIASSS
+490 GWKIASST

-511 KETTDGANK
+511 NETTDGANK
-520 ISAFNGK
+520 ISAFNGT

-538 RVVSTDPMPT
+538 RVVATDPMAD

-554 DITRFTDGDGNTVTD
+554 DITKFTDGDGNTVTD
-569 RDSQA
+569 RDSQE
-574 NNVQLPTG
+574 NNVNLPTG

-613 LKDFDL
+613 LKEFDL

-630 TAITNREPKVNVTP
+630 TAITNREPQVNVTP
-644 LNNGGTTAI
+644 LKNGGTTAI

-698 VSGNA
+698 VAGNEI
-703 TNTKYGWV
+703 NTKYGWV
-711 VDSTNSKIIRTN
+711 VDSTNPKIIRTN
-723 YLSKAKESSA
+723 YLSKAKEASEGA
-733 GSNKI
+733 NKI
-738 KAFNGTT
+738 KAFDGTK

-771 DISNFTDGNGNKVTD
+771 DITKFTDGNGNTVTD

-840 LNDEEITSRI
+840 VNNTEIKSRI
-850 PQPDVTK
+850 PQVD
-857 LADGTA
+857 
-863 TTATYNHPKNPID
+863 TTP
-876 VTIGDIV
+876 
-883 EYTIRVYNE
+883 
-892 GEVDGYVQE
+892 
-901 ITDHL
+901 
-906 PDQLEFVA
+906 
-914 NDETNIKYGWTV
+914 
-926 DGNNSKIIRTKYLS
+926 
-940 KENDTAEGENKIT
+940 
-953 SFNGTTLD
+953 
-961 YKDVK
+961 
-966 VVCKVIETK
+966 
-975 PMPTKI
+975 
-981 TNIADISDFTDGNGN
+981 
-996 KVKDRDSQEN
+996 
-1006 NVNIPSDLPGYKDD
+1006 
-1020 EIGKNYVPGQQD
+1020 
-1032 DDDFEKLKIKEF
+1032 
-1044 DLALRK
+1044 
-1050 FITKVNDENISS
+1050 
-1062 RVPVVDIT
+1062 
-1070 QLKNGT
+1070 LKNGT
-1076 ATTATYDHPKTPIK
+1076 GTTAIYNHSKEPVK
-1090 VKIDDVVEYTIRVY
+1090 VSLGAVVEYTIRVY
-1104 NEGGVDGY
+1104 NEGQVDGY
-1112 VEEITDHLPD
+1112 VEEIKDHLPD
-1122 QLEFIADNETNKKY
+1122 QLEFIKDNETNKKY
-1136 GWSVDNQNS
+1136 GWTVDSTDS
-1145 KVVKTTYLSKANEKV
+1145 KVIKTSYLCKANEKV

-1169 DGTTLS
+1169 DETTLS
-1175 YKEVKIACK
+1175 YKEVKVACK
-1184 VISTNP
+1184 VVSTDP
-1190 MPTKIT
+1190 MPSKIT
-1196 NIADI
+1196 NLADI
-1201 SDFTNGN
+1201 SDFTD
-1208 GEKVKDRDSEEN
+1208 GE
-1220 NVNIPSD
+1220 
-1227 LPGYKD
+1227 
-1233 DEIGKD
+1233 
-1239 YVPGQQ
+1239 
-1245 DDDDFEKLEV
+1245 
-1255 KPLEFDLALRKFITK
+1255 
-1270 VNDEEITSRIPKVD
+1270 
-1284 ITKLASGEA
+1284 
-1293 TTAIYN
+1293 
-1299 HSKTPV
+1299 
-1305 EVAIDDIVEYTI
+1305 
-1317 RVYNEG
+1317 
-1323 EIDGYAEEIK
+1323 
-1333 DHLPDQL
+1333 
-1340 ELIADNE
+1340 
-1347 TNKAYGWTVDDQ
+1347 
-1359 DSKVIKTTYLSK
+1359 
-1371 ANEKVAGEN
+1371 
-1380 KIPAFDGTTLS
+1380 
-1391 YKDVKVVCK
+1391 
-1400 VVETNQMPKKITNLA
+1400 
-1415 DVSDFTDGDGNKVTD
+1415 GNKVTD
-1430 RDSEKDNVKIPED
+1430 RDSKEDNVKIPED

-1451 SNKDYVPGQEDDDDF
+1451 SKKDYVPGQEDDDDF
-1466 EKVTVAKFDLSLR
+1466 EKVTLVKFDLSLR
-1479 KFITAVNDTEITS
+1479 KFITAVNNTEITS

-1506 GTTAKYDHPKDP
+1506 STTAKYDHPKDP
-1518 VLVSNGNIVTYTIRV
+1518 VLVSNGKIVTYTIRV
-1533 YNEGEIDGYA
+1533 FNEGEMDGYA

-1642 NTNKDGKDVKDQDSV
+1642 DSDKDGNDVTDQDSV

-1750 DYIPDGLKFVAE
+1750 DYIPNGLKFVPE

-1795 LLTWIND
+1795 VLTWIND

-1845 VSVGVQTGQIRTFTT
+1845 VSVGVQTGQIKTFTT

-1870 SGVALIKK
+1870 SGVVLIKK

>member
-1 MKRLKKLVSS
+1 MKKFKKLVSS
-11 ILITMLTVATLGI
+11 ILITMLTVATLGS

-36 YLGIVSLRRS
+36 YLGIVSLRRA
-46 GYGYQQGG
+46 GYGYQQEG
-54 ASGKVWKIAE
+54 SKVWKIAE

-127 TNYNSLM
+127 SNYNSLM

-145 AGTDNKTAR
+145 IGTDNTTAR
-154 EAFLESKIPDE
+154 EEFLKSKIPNELYDLI
-165 FYEYVTDDDIDVV
+165 TDDDIDAV

-196 ETTNLKVN
+196 ETSNFKIN
-204 SIANVDSNYVSIG
+204 SIANVDSNYASMG
-217 DLAQYNGG
+217 DIFG
-225 DDGRDREDA
+225 DDGWDREDA

-260 PIEIVKNNA
+260 PIEIVKSNA

-284 INQLLNVDY
+284 INQLLNIDY
-293 TLSATFTDI
+293 TLNATFTDI
-302 NGKTI
+302 NGTTI
-307 TPTIGIKNSSGNI
+307 TPSIGIKDVSGN
-320 VSTTKS
+320 VTATTKT

-333 EFYLSMPVSSNIS
+333 EFYLIMPTSSNIS

-368 APTTEQPVVIVD
+368 APTTEQPVVIVN
-380 ETPFKFSDT
+380 ETPLNFSDT

-434 TYNHP
+434 TYNHT
-439 KNPLRVAI
+439 KTPLKVAI
-447 GDEVTYTIRVYNEG
+447 GDVVTYTIRVYNEG
-461 EVDGYVE
+461 D
-468 EITDHLPEQLE
+468 
-479 FIVDDQVNIQY
+479 
-490 GWKIASSS
+490 
-498 DLKTIKTEYLSKA
+498 
-511 KETTDGANK
+511 
-520 ISAFNGK
+520 
-527 TLAYKDVKIKC
+527 
-538 RVVSTDPMPT
+538 
-548 KITNIA
+548 
-554 DITRFTDGDGNTVTD
+554 
-569 RDSQA
+569 
-574 NNVQLPTG
+574 
-582 KDLENYRDSEINR
+582 
-595 GEEYIPG
+595 
-602 QQDDDD
+602 
-608 FEKLT
+608 
-613 LKDFDL
+613 
-619 SLRKFITGVNG
+619 
-630 TAITNREPKVNVTP
+630 
-644 LNNGGTTAI
+644 
-653 YNHPKTPVSV
+653 
-663 AIGDLVEYTIR
+663 
-674 VYNEAEIDGYVEE
+674 IDGYVEE

-698 VSGNA
+698 VTGNEI
-703 TNTKYGWV
+703 NTKYGWV
-711 VDSTNSKIIRTN
+711 VDSTNPKIIRTN
-723 YLSKAKESSA
+723 YLSKAKEASEGA
-733 GSNKI
+733 NKI
-738 KAFNGTT
+738 KAFDGTK

-771 DISNFTDGNGNKVTD
+771 DITKFTDGNGNTVTD

-840 LNDEEITSRI
+840 VNNTEIKSRI
-850 PQPDVTK
+850 PQVD
-857 LADGTA
+857 
-863 TTATYNHPKNPID
+863 TTP
-876 VTIGDIV
+876 
-883 EYTIRVYNE
+883 
-892 GEVDGYVQE
+892 
-901 ITDHL
+901 
-906 PDQLEFVA
+906 
-914 NDETNIKYGWTV
+914 
-926 DGNNSKIIRTKYLS
+926 
-940 KENDTAEGENKIT
+940 
-953 SFNGTTLD
+953 
-961 YKDVK
+961 
-966 VVCKVIETK
+966 
-975 PMPTKI
+975 
-981 TNIADISDFTDGNGN
+981 
-996 KVKDRDSQEN
+996 
-1006 NVNIPSDLPGYKDD
+1006 
-1020 EIGKNYVPGQQD
+1020 
-1032 DDDFEKLKIKEF
+1032 
-1044 DLALRK
+1044 
-1050 FITKVNDENISS
+1050 
-1062 RVPVVDIT
+1062 
-1070 QLKNGT
+1070 LKNGT
-1076 ATTATYDHPKTPIK
+1076 GTTAIYNHSKEPVK
-1090 VKIDDVVEYTIRVY
+1090 VSLGAVVEYTIRVY
-1104 NEGGVDGY
+1104 NEGQVDGY
-1112 VEEITDHLPD
+1112 VEEIKDHLPD
-1122 QLEFIADNETNKKY
+1122 QLEFIKDNETNKKY
-1136 GWSVDNQNS
+1136 GWTVDSTDS
-1145 KVVKTTYLSKANEKV
+1145 KVIKTSYLSKANEKV

-1175 YKEVKIACK
+1175 YKEVKVACK
-1184 VISTNP
+1184 VVSTDP
-1190 MPTKIT
+1190 MPSKIT
-1196 NIADI
+1196 NLADI
-1201 SDFTNGN
+1201 SDFTD
-1208 GEKVKDRDSEEN
+1208 GE
-1220 NVNIPSD
+1220 
-1227 LPGYKD
+1227 
-1233 DEIGKD
+1233 
-1239 YVPGQQ
+1239 
-1245 DDDDFEKLEV
+1245 
-1255 KPLEFDLALRKFITK
+1255 
-1270 VNDEEITSRIPKVD
+1270 
-1284 ITKLASGEA
+1284 
-1293 TTAIYN
+1293 
-1299 HSKTPV
+1299 
-1305 EVAIDDIVEYTI
+1305 
-1317 RVYNEG
+1317 
-1323 EIDGYAEEIK
+1323 
-1333 DHLPDQL
+1333 
-1340 ELIADNE
+1340 
-1347 TNKAYGWTVDDQ
+1347 
-1359 DSKVIKTTYLSK
+1359 
-1371 ANEKVAGEN
+1371 
-1380 KIPAFDGTTLS
+1380 
-1391 YKDVKVVCK
+1391 
-1400 VVETNQMPKKITNLA
+1400 
-1415 DVSDFTDGDGNKVTD
+1415 GNKVTD
-1430 RDSEKDNVKIPED
+1430 RDSKEDNVKIPED

-1451 SNKDYVPGQEDDDDF
+1451 SKKDYVPGQEDDDDF
-1466 EKVTVAKFDLSLR
+1466 EKVTLVKFDLSLR
-1479 KFITAVNDTEITS
+1479 KFITAVNNTEITS

-1506 GTTAKYDHPKDP
+1506 STTAKYDHPKDP

-1533 YNEGEIDGYA
+1533 FNEGEMDGYA

-1642 NTNKDGKDVKDQDSV
+1642 DSDKDGNDVTDQDSV

-1696 DKIIESGHKA
+1696 EKIIESGHKA

-1750 DYIPDGLKFVAE
+1750 DYIPNGLKFVPE

-1795 LLTWIND
+1795 VLTWIND

-1845 VSVGVQTGQIRTFTT
+1845 VSVGVQTGQIKTFTT

-1870 SGVALIKK
+1870 SGVVLIKK

>member
-1 MKRLKKLVSS
+1 MKKFKKLVSS
-11 ILITMLTVATLGI
+11 ILITMLTVATLGS

-36 YLGIVSLRRS
+36 YLGIVSLRS
-46 GYGYQQGG
+46 AGYGYQQEG
-54 ASGKVWKIAE
+54 SKVWKIAE
-64 YDSENGK
+64 YDSENGR
-71 TADLSKTIYCIK
+71 TANLSKTIYCIK

-127 TNYNSLM
+127 SNYNSLM

-145 AGTDNKTAR
+145 IGTDNTTAR
-154 EAFLESKIPDE
+154 EEFLKSKIPNE
-165 FYEYVTDDDIDVV
+165 LYELVTDDDIDAV
-178 QQLAIW
+178 QQLAVW

-196 ETTNLKVN
+196 ETSNFKIN
-204 SIANVDSNYVSIG
+204 SIANVDSNYASMG
-217 DLAQYNGG
+217 DIFG
-225 DDGRDREDA
+225 DDGWDREDA

-260 PIEIVKNNA
+260 PIEIVKSNA

-284 INQLLNVDY
+284 INQLLNIDY
-293 TLSATFTDI
+293 TLNATFTDI
-302 NGKTI
+302 NGTTI
-307 TPTIGIKNSSGNI
+307 TPSIGIKDVSGN
-320 VSTTKS
+320 VTATTKT

-333 EFYLSMPVSSNIS
+333 EFYLIMPTSSNIS

-368 APTTEQPVVIVD
+368 APTTEQPVVIVN
-380 ETPFKFSDT
+380 ETPLNFSDT

-439 KNPLRVAI
+439 KTPLKVAI
-447 GDEVTYTIRVYNEG
+447 GDVVTYTIRVYNEG
-461 EVDGYVE
+461 DIDGYVE

-479 FIVDDQVNIQY
+479 FIVDDQVNIEY
-490 GWKIASSS
+490 GWKIASST

-511 KETTDGANK
+511 NETTDGANK
-520 ISAFNGK
+520 ISAFNGT

-538 RVVSTDPMPT
+538 RVVATEPMAD

-554 DITRFTDGDGNTVTD
+554 DITKFTDGDGNTVTD
-569 RDSQA
+569 RDSQE
-574 NNVQLPTG
+574 NNVNLPTG
-582 KDLENYRDSEINR
+582 KDLENYKDSEINR

-613 LKDFDL
+613 LKEFDL

-630 TAITNREPKVNVTP
+630 TAITNREPQVNVTP
-644 LNNGGTTAI
+644 LKNGGTTAI

-698 VSGNA
+698 VAGNEI
-703 TNTKYGWV
+703 NTKYGWV

-723 YLSKAKESSA
+723 YLSKAKEASEGA
-733 GSNKI
+733 NKI
-738 KAFNGTT
+738 KAFDGTK

-760 DPMPTKITNIA
+760 EPMPTKITNIA
-771 DISNFTDGNGNKVTD
+771 DITKFTDGNGNTVTD

-850 PQPDVTK
+850 PQPDVSK

-863 TTATYNHPKNPID
+863 TTATYNHPK
-876 VTIGDIV
+876 
-883 EYTIRVYNE
+883 
-892 GEVDGYVQE
+892 
-901 ITDHL
+901 
-906 PDQLEFVA
+906 
-914 NDETNIKYGWTV
+914 
-926 DGNNSKIIRTKYLS
+926 
-940 KENDTAEGENKIT
+940 
-953 SFNGTTLD
+953 
-961 YKDVK
+961 
-966 VVCKVIETK
+966 
-975 PMPTKI
+975 
-981 TNIADISDFTDGNGN
+981 
-996 KVKDRDSQEN
+996 
-1006 NVNIPSDLPGYKDD
+1006 
-1020 EIGKNYVPGQQD
+1020 
-1032 DDDFEKLKIKEF
+1032 
-1044 DLALRK
+1044 
-1050 FITKVNDENISS
+1050 
-1062 RVPVVDIT
+1062 
-1070 QLKNGT
+1070 
-1076 ATTATYDHPKTPIK
+1076 TPIS
-1090 VKIDDVVEYTIRVY
+1090 VAIGDVVEYTIRVY
-1104 NEGGVDGY
+1104 NEAEVDGY

-1122 QLEFIADNETNKKY
+1122 QLEFIAGNEINTKY
-1136 GWSVDNQNS
+1136 GWTVDSNNS
-1145 KVVKTTYLSKANEKV
+1145 KIIKTKYLSKANETTE
-1160 AGENKIPAF
+1160 GDNKIKAF
-1169 DGTTLS
+1169 DGTKLD
-1175 YKEVKIACK
+1175 YKDVKVVCK
-1184 VISTNP
+1184 VVSTDP

-1201 SDFTNGN
+1201 TKFTDGNGN
-1208 GEKVKDRDSEEN
+1208 IVTDRDSQEN

-1245 DDDDFEKLEV
+1245 DDDDFEKL
-1255 KPLEFDLALRKFITK
+1255 KIKEFDLALRKFITK
-1270 VNDEEITSRIPKVD
+1270 VNNTEIKSRIPQVD
-1284 ITKLASGEA
+1284 TTPLKNGTG

-1299 HSKTPV
+1299 HSKEPV
-1305 EVAIDDIVEYTI
+1305 KVSLGAVVEYTI

-1323 EIDGYAEEIK
+1323 QVDGYVEEIK

-1340 ELIADNE
+1340 EFIKDNE
-1347 TNKAYGWTVDDQ
+1347 TNKKYGWTVDST
-1359 DSKVIKTTYLSK
+1359 DSKVIKTSYLSK

-1391 YKDVKVVCK
+1391 YKEVKVACK
-1400 VVETNQMPKKITNLA
+1400 VVSTDPMPSKITNLA
-1415 DVSDFTDGDGNKVTD
+1415 DISDFTDGEGNKVTD
-1430 RDSEKDNVKIPED
+1430 RDSKEDNVKIPED

-1451 SNKDYVPGQEDDDDF
+1451 SKKDYVPGQEDDDDF
-1466 EKVTVAKFDLSLR
+1466 EKVTLVKFDLSLR
-1479 KFITAVNDTEITS
+1479 KFITAVNNTEITS

-1506 GTTAKYDHPKDP
+1506 STTAKYDHPKDP

-1533 YNEGEIDGYA
+1533 FNEGEMDGYA

-1642 NTNKDGKDVKDQDSV
+1642 DSDKDGNDVTDQDSV

-1696 DKIIESGHKA
+1696 EKIIESGHKA

-1750 DYIPDGLKFVAE
+1750 DYIPNGLKFVPE

-1795 LLTWIND
+1795 VLTWIND

-1845 VSVGVQTGQIRTFTT
+1845 VSVGVQTGQIKTFTT

-1870 SGVALIKK
+1870 SGVVLIKK

>member
-1 MKRLKKLVSS
+1 MKKFKKLVSS
-11 ILITMLTVATLGI
+11 ILITMLTVATLGS

-36 YLGIVSLRRS
+36 YLGIVSLRRA
-46 GYGYQQGG
+46 GYGYQQEG
-54 ASGKVWKIAE
+54 SKVWKIAE

-117 STYSKILPTG
+117 STYSRVLPTG
-127 TNYNSLM
+127 NNYNSLM

-145 AGTDNKTAR
+145 IGTDNTTAR
-154 EAFLESKIPDE
+154 EEFLKSKIPNE
-165 FYEYVTDDDIDVV
+165 LYELITDDDIDAV

-196 ETTNLKVN
+196 ETSNFKIN
-204 SIANVDSNYVSIG
+204 SIANVDSNYASMG
-217 DLAQYNGG
+217 DIFG
-225 DDGRDREDA
+225 DDGWDREDA

-260 PIEIVKNNA
+260 PIEIIKSNA
-269 TMTKVGSNYVAGPYK
+269 TMTKIGSNYVAGPYK

-293 TLSATFTDI
+293 TLNATFTDI
-302 NGKTI
+302 NGTTI
-307 TPTIGIKNSSGNI
+307 TPSIGIKDINGTVTATSK
-320 VSTTKS
+320 T

-333 EFYLSMPVSSNIS
+333 EFYLIMPTSSNIS

-368 APTTEQPVVIVD
+368 APTTEQPVVIVN
-380 ETPFKFSDT
+380 ETPLNFSDT

-439 KNPLRVAI
+439 KTPLKVAI
-447 GDEVTYTIRVYNEG
+447 GDVVTYTIRVYNEG
-461 EVDGYVE
+461 DIDGYVE
-468 EITDHLPEQLE
+468 EITDHLPDQLE
-479 FIVDDQVNIQY
+479 FIVDDQVNIEY
-490 GWKIASSS
+490 GWKIASST

-511 KETTDGANK
+511 NETTDGANK
-520 ISAFNGK
+520 ISAFNGT

-538 RVVSTDPMPT
+538 RVVATDPMAD

-554 DITRFTDGDGNTVTD
+554 DITKFTDGDGNTVTD
-569 RDSQA
+569 RDSQE
-574 NNVQLPTG
+574 NNVNLPTG

-613 LKDFDL
+613 LKEFDL

-630 TAITNREPKVNVTP
+630 TEITNREPQVNVTP
-644 LNNGGTTAI
+644 LKNGGTTAI

-698 VSGNA
+698 VAGNEI
-703 TNTKYGWV
+703 NTKYGWV
-711 VDSTNSKIIRTN
+711 VDSTNSKIIKTN
-723 YLSKAKESSA
+723 YLSKAKEASEGA
-733 GSNKI
+733 NKI
-738 KAFNGTT
+738 KAFDGEK

-771 DISNFTDGNGNKVTD
+771 DITKFTDGNGNTVTD

-850 PQPDVTK
+850 PQPDVSK
-857 LADGTA
+857 LVDGTA
-863 TTATYNHPKNPID
+863 TTATYNHPK
-876 VTIGDIV
+876 
-883 EYTIRVYNE
+883 
-892 GEVDGYVQE
+892 
-901 ITDHL
+901 
-906 PDQLEFVA
+906 
-914 NDETNIKYGWTV
+914 
-926 DGNNSKIIRTKYLS
+926 
-940 KENDTAEGENKIT
+940 
-953 SFNGTTLD
+953 
-961 YKDVK
+961 
-966 VVCKVIETK
+966 
-975 PMPTKI
+975 
-981 TNIADISDFTDGNGN
+981 
-996 KVKDRDSQEN
+996 
-1006 NVNIPSDLPGYKDD
+1006 
-1020 EIGKNYVPGQQD
+1020 
-1032 DDDFEKLKIKEF
+1032 
-1044 DLALRK
+1044 
-1050 FITKVNDENISS
+1050 
-1062 RVPVVDIT
+1062 
-1070 QLKNGT
+1070 
-1076 ATTATYDHPKTPIK
+1076 TPIS
-1090 VKIDDVVEYTIRVY
+1090 VAIGDVVEYTIRVY
-1104 NEGGVDGY
+1104 NEAEVDGY

-1122 QLEFIADNETNKKY
+1122 QLEFVAGNETNTKY
-1136 GWSVDNQNS
+1136 GWTVDSNNS
-1145 KVVKTTYLSKANEKV
+1145 KIIKTKYLSKANETTE
-1160 AGENKIPAF
+1160 GDNKIKAF
-1169 DGTTLS
+1169 DGTKLD
-1175 YKEVKIACK
+1175 YKDVKVVCK
-1184 VISTNP
+1184 VVSTDP

-1201 SDFTNGN
+1201 TKFTDGNGN
-1208 GEKVKDRDSEEN
+1208 TVTDRDSQEN

-1245 DDDDFEKLEV
+1245 DDDDFEKL
-1255 KPLEFDLALRKFITK
+1255 KIKEFDLALRKFITK
-1270 VNDEEITSRIPKVD
+1270 VNNTEIKSRIPQVD
-1284 ITKLASGEA
+1284 TTPLKNGIG

-1299 HSKTPV
+1299 HSKEPV
-1305 EVAIDDIVEYTI
+1305 KVSLGAVVEYTI

-1323 EIDGYAEEIK
+1323 QVDGYVEEIK

-1340 ELIADNE
+1340 EFVKDNE
-1347 TNKAYGWTVDDQ
+1347 TNKKYGWTVDST
-1359 DSKVIKTTYLSK
+1359 DSKVIKTSYLSK

-1391 YKDVKVVCK
+1391 YKEVKVACK
-1400 VVETNQMPKKITNLA
+1400 VVSTDPMPSKITNLA
-1415 DVSDFTDGDGNKVTD
+1415 DISDFTDGEGNKVTD
-1430 RDSEKDNVKIPED
+1430 RDSKEDNVKIPED

-1451 SNKDYVPGQEDDDDF
+1451 SKKDYVPGQEDDDDF
-1466 EKVTVAKFDLSLR
+1466 EKVTLVKFDLSLR
-1479 KFITAVNDTEITS
+1479 KFITAVNNTEITS

-1506 GTTAKYDHPKDP
+1506 STTAKYDHPKDP

-1533 YNEGEIDGYA
+1533 FNEGEMDGYA

-1642 NTNKDGKDVKDQDSV
+1642 DSDKDGNDVTDQDSV

-1696 DKIIESGHKA
+1696 EKIIESGHKA

-1750 DYIPDGLKFVAE
+1750 DYIPNGLKFVPE

-1810 NWAEISKDHNDFN
+1810 NWAEISKDYNDFN

-1845 VSVGVQTGQIRTFTT
+1845 VSVGVQTGQIKTFTT
-1860 IGLAVLVILS
+1860 ISLAVLVILS
-1870 SGVALIKK
+1870 SGVVLIKK

>member
-1 MKRLKKLVSS
+1 MKKFKKLVSS
-11 ILITMLTVATLGI
+11 ILITMLTVATLGS

-36 YLGIVSLRRS
+36 YLGIVSLRRA
-46 GYGYQQGG
+46 GYGYQQEG
-54 ASGKVWKIAE
+54 SKVWKIAE

-127 TNYNSLM
+127 SNYNSLM

-145 AGTDNKTAR
+145 IGTDNTTAR
-154 EAFLESKIPDE
+154 EEFLKSKIPNELYDLI
-165 FYEYVTDDDIDVV
+165 TDDDIDAV

-196 ETTNLKVN
+196 ETSNFKIN
-204 SIANVDSNYVSIG
+204 SIANVDSNYASMG
-217 DLAQYNGG
+217 DIFG
-225 DDGRDREDA
+225 DDGWDREDA

-260 PIEIVKNNA
+260 PIEIVKSNA

-284 INQLLNVDY
+284 INQLLNIDY
-293 TLSATFTDI
+293 TLNATFTDI
-302 NGKTI
+302 NGTTI
-307 TPTIGIKNSSGNI
+307 TPSIGIKDVSGN
-320 VSTTKS
+320 VTATTKT

-333 EFYLSMPVSSNIS
+333 EFYLIMPTSSNIS

-368 APTTEQPVVIVD
+368 APTTEQPVVIVN
-380 ETPFKFSDT
+380 ETPLNFSDT

-439 KNPLRVAI
+439 KTPLKVAI
-447 GDEVTYTIRVYNEG
+447 GDVVTYTIRVYNEG
-461 EVDGYVE
+461 DIDGYVE

-479 FIVDDQVNIQY
+479 FIVDDQVNIEY
-490 GWKIASSS
+490 GWKIASST

-511 KETTDGANK
+511 NETTDGANK
-520 ISAFNGK
+520 ISAFNGT

-538 RVVSTDPMPT
+538 RVVATEPMAD

-554 DITRFTDGDGNTVTD
+554 DITKFTDGDGNTVTD
-569 RDSQA
+569 RDSQE
-574 NNVQLPTG
+574 NNVNLPTG
-582 KDLENYRDSEINR
+582 KDLENYKDSEINR

-613 LKDFDL
+613 LKEFDL

-630 TAITNREPKVNVTP
+630 TAITNREPQVNVTP
-644 LNNGGTTAI
+644 LKNGGTTAI

-698 VSGNA
+698 VAGNEI
-703 TNTKYGWV
+703 NTKYGWV

-723 YLSKAKESSA
+723 YLSKAKEASEGA
-733 GSNKI
+733 NKI
-738 KAFNGTT
+738 KAFDGTK

-771 DISNFTDGNGNKVTD
+771 DITKFTDGNGNTVTD

-840 LNDEEITSRI
+840 LNDEEITSRV
-850 PQPDVTK
+850 PQPDVSK

-863 TTATYNHPKNPID
+863 TTATYNHPK
-876 VTIGDIV
+876 
-883 EYTIRVYNE
+883 
-892 GEVDGYVQE
+892 
-901 ITDHL
+901 
-906 PDQLEFVA
+906 
-914 NDETNIKYGWTV
+914 
-926 DGNNSKIIRTKYLS
+926 
-940 KENDTAEGENKIT
+940 
-953 SFNGTTLD
+953 
-961 YKDVK
+961 
-966 VVCKVIETK
+966 
-975 PMPTKI
+975 
-981 TNIADISDFTDGNGN
+981 
-996 KVKDRDSQEN
+996 
-1006 NVNIPSDLPGYKDD
+1006 
-1020 EIGKNYVPGQQD
+1020 
-1032 DDDFEKLKIKEF
+1032 
-1044 DLALRK
+1044 
-1050 FITKVNDENISS
+1050 
-1062 RVPVVDIT
+1062 
-1070 QLKNGT
+1070 
-1076 ATTATYDHPKTPIK
+1076 TPIS
-1090 VKIDDVVEYTIRVY
+1090 VAIGDVVEYTIRVY
-1104 NEGGVDGY
+1104 NEAEVDGY

-1122 QLEFIADNETNKKY
+1122 QLEFIAGNEINTKY
-1136 GWSVDNQNS
+1136 GWTVDSNNS
-1145 KVVKTTYLSKANEKV
+1145 KIIKTKYLSKANETTE
-1160 AGENKIPAF
+1160 GDNKIKAF
-1169 DGTTLS
+1169 DGTKLD
-1175 YKEVKIACK
+1175 YKDVKVVCK
-1184 VISTNP
+1184 VVSTDP

-1201 SDFTNGN
+1201 TKFTDGNGN
-1208 GEKVKDRDSEEN
+1208 TVTDRDSQEN

-1245 DDDDFEKLEV
+1245 DDDDFEKL
-1255 KPLEFDLALRKFITK
+1255 KIKEFDLALRKFITK
-1270 VNDEEITSRIPKVD
+1270 VNNTEIKSRIPQVD
-1284 ITKLASGEA
+1284 TTPLKNGTG

-1299 HSKTPV
+1299 HSKEPV
-1305 EVAIDDIVEYTI
+1305 KVSLGAVVEYTI

-1323 EIDGYAEEIK
+1323 QVDGYVEEIK

-1340 ELIADNE
+1340 EFIKDNE
-1347 TNKAYGWTVDDQ
+1347 TNKKYGWTVDST
-1359 DSKVIKTTYLSK
+1359 DSKVIKTSYLSK

-1391 YKDVKVVCK
+1391 YKEVKVACK
-1400 VVETNQMPKKITNLA
+1400 VVSTDPMPSKITNLA
-1415 DVSDFTDGDGNKVTD
+1415 DISDFTDGEGNKVTD
-1430 RDSEKDNVKIPED
+1430 RDSKEDNVKIPED

-1451 SNKDYVPGQEDDDDF
+1451 SKKDYVPGQEDDDDF
-1466 EKVTVAKFDLSLR
+1466 EKVTLVKFDLSLR
-1479 KFITAVNDTEITS
+1479 KFITAVNNTEITS

-1506 GTTAKYDHPKDP
+1506 STTAKYDHPKDP

-1533 YNEGEIDGYA
+1533 FNEGEMDGYA

-1642 NTNKDGKDVKDQDSV
+1642 DSDKDGNDVTDQDSV

-1696 DKIIESGHKA
+1696 EKIIESGHKA

-1750 DYIPDGLKFVAE
+1750 DYIPNGLKFVPE

-1795 LLTWIND
+1795 VLTWIND

-1845 VSVGVQTGQIRTFTT
+1845 VSVGVQTGQIKTFTT

-1870 SGVALIKK
+1870 SGVVLIKK

>member
-1 MKRLKKLVSS
+1 MKKFKKLVSS
-11 ILITMLTVATLGI
+11 ILITMLTVATLGS

-36 YLGIVSLRRS
+36 YLGIVSLRRA
-46 GYGYQQGG
+46 GYGYQQEG
-54 ASGKVWKIAE
+54 SKVWKIAE

-127 TNYNSLM
+127 SNYNSLM

-145 AGTDNKTAR
+145 IGTDNTTAR
-154 EAFLESKIPDE
+154 EEFLKSKIPNE
-165 FYEYVTDDDIDVV
+165 LYNLITDDDIDAV

-196 ETTNLKVN
+196 ETSNFKIN
-204 SIANVDSNYVSIG
+204 SIANVDSNYASMG
-217 DLAQYNGG
+217 DIFG
-225 DDGRDREDA
+225 DDGWDREDA

-260 PIEIVKNNA
+260 PIEIVKSNA

-293 TLSATFTDI
+293 TLNATFTDI
-302 NGKTI
+302 NGTTI
-307 TPTIGIKNSSGNI
+307 TPSIGIKDVSGN
-320 VSTTKS
+320 VTATTKT

-333 EFYLSMPVSSNIS
+333 EFYLIMPTSSNIS

-368 APTTEQPVVIVD
+368 APTTEQPVVIVN
-380 ETPFKFSDT
+380 ETPLNFSDT

-434 TYNHP
+434 TYNHT
-439 KNPLRVAI
+439 KTPLKVAI
-447 GDEVTYTIRVYNEG
+447 GDVVTYTIRVYNEG
-461 EVDGYVE
+461 DIDGYVE
-468 EITDHLPEQLE
+468 EITDHLPDQLE
-479 FIVDDQVNIQY
+479 FIVDDQVNIEN
-490 GWKIASSS
+490 GWKIASST

-511 KETTDGANK
+511 NETTDGANK
-520 ISAFNGK
+520 ISAFNGT

-538 RVVSTDPMPT
+538 RVVATDPMAD

-554 DITRFTDGDGNTVTD
+554 DITKFSDGDGNTVTD
-569 RDSQA
+569 RDSQE
-574 NNVQLPTG
+574 NNVNLPTG
-582 KDLENYRDSEINR
+582 KDLENYKDSEINR

-613 LKDFDL
+613 LKEFDL
-619 SLRKFITGVNG
+619 SLRKFITGVNE
-630 TAITNREPKVNVTP
+630 TAITNREPQVNVTP
-644 LNNGGTTAI
+644 LKNGGTTAI

-698 VSGNA
+698 VTENEI
-703 TNTKYGWV
+703 NTKYGWV

-723 YLSKAKESSA
+723 YLSKAKEASEGA
-733 GSNKI
+733 NKI
-738 KAFNGTT
+738 KAFDGTK

-771 DISNFTDGNGNKVTD
+771 DITKFTDDNGNTVTD

-850 PQPDVTK
+850 PQPDVSK

-863 TTATYNHPKNPID
+863 TTATYNHPK
-876 VTIGDIV
+876 
-883 EYTIRVYNE
+883 
-892 GEVDGYVQE
+892 
-901 ITDHL
+901 
-906 PDQLEFVA
+906 
-914 NDETNIKYGWTV
+914 
-926 DGNNSKIIRTKYLS
+926 
-940 KENDTAEGENKIT
+940 
-953 SFNGTTLD
+953 
-961 YKDVK
+961 
-966 VVCKVIETK
+966 
-975 PMPTKI
+975 
-981 TNIADISDFTDGNGN
+981 
-996 KVKDRDSQEN
+996 
-1006 NVNIPSDLPGYKDD
+1006 
-1020 EIGKNYVPGQQD
+1020 
-1032 DDDFEKLKIKEF
+1032 
-1044 DLALRK
+1044 
-1050 FITKVNDENISS
+1050 
-1062 RVPVVDIT
+1062 
-1070 QLKNGT
+1070 
-1076 ATTATYDHPKTPIK
+1076 TPIS
-1090 VKIDDVVEYTIRVY
+1090 VAIGDVVEYTIRVY
-1104 NEGGVDGY
+1104 NEAEVDGY

-1122 QLEFIADNETNKKY
+1122 QLEFVAGNETNTKY
-1136 GWSVDNQNS
+1136 GWTVDSNNS
-1145 KVVKTTYLSKANEKV
+1145 KIIKTKYLSKANETTE
-1160 AGENKIPAF
+1160 GDNKIKAF
-1169 DGTTLS
+1169 DGTKLD
-1175 YKEVKIACK
+1175 YKDVKVVCK
-1184 VISTNP
+1184 VVSTDP

-1201 SDFTNGN
+1201 TKFTDDNGN
-1208 GEKVKDRDSEEN
+1208 TVTDRDSQEN

-1245 DDDDFEKLEV
+1245 DDDDFEKL
-1255 KPLEFDLALRKFITK
+1255 KIKEFDLALRKFITK
-1270 VNDEEITSRIPKVD
+1270 VNNTEIKSRIPQVD
-1284 ITKLASGEA
+1284 TTPLKNGTG

-1299 HSKTPV
+1299 HSKEPV
-1305 EVAIDDIVEYTI
+1305 KVSLGAVVEYTI

-1323 EIDGYAEEIK
+1323 QVDGYVEEIK

-1340 ELIADNE
+1340 EFVKDNE
-1347 TNKAYGWTVDDQ
+1347 TNKKYGWTVDST
-1359 DSKVIKTTYLSK
+1359 DSKVIKTSYLSK

-1391 YKDVKVVCK
+1391 YKEVKVACK
-1400 VVETNQMPKKITNLA
+1400 VVSTDPMPSKITNLA
-1415 DVSDFTDGDGNKVTD
+1415 DISEFTDGEGKKVTD
-1430 RDSEKDNVKIPED
+1430 RDSKEDNVKIPED

-1451 SNKDYVPGQEDDDDF
+1451 SKKDYVPGQEDDDDF
-1466 EKVTVAKFDLSLR
+1466 EKVTLVKFDLSLR
-1479 KFITAVNDTEITS
+1479 KFITAVNNTEITS

-1506 GTTAKYDHPKDP
+1506 STTAKYDHPKDP

-1533 YNEGEIDGYA
+1533 FNEGEMDGYA

-1577 TENLDEAV
+1577 TENLDEAI

-1642 NTNKDGKDVKDQDSV
+1642 DSDKDGNDVTDQDSV

-1696 DKIIESGHKA
+1696 EKIIESGHKA

-1750 DYIPDGLKFVAE
+1750 DYIPNGLKFVPE

-1795 LLTWIND
+1795 VLTWIND

-1845 VSVGVQTGQIRTFTT
+1845 VSVGVQTGQIKTFTT

-1870 SGVALIKK
+1870 SGVVLIKK

>member
-1 MKRLKKLVSS
+1 MKKFKKLVSS
-11 ILITMLTVATLGI
+11 ILITMLTVATLGS

-36 YLGIVSLRRS
+36 YLGIVSLRRA
-46 GYGYQQGG
+46 GYGYQQEG
-54 ASGKVWKIAE
+54 SKVWKIAE

-127 TNYNSLM
+127 SNYNSLM

-145 AGTDNKTAR
+145 IGTDNTTAR
-154 EAFLESKIPDE
+154 EEFLKSKIPNELYDLI
-165 FYEYVTDDDIDVV
+165 TDDDIDAV

-196 ETTNLKVN
+196 ETSNFKIN
-204 SIANVDSNYVSIG
+204 SIANVDSNYASMG
-217 DLAQYNGG
+217 DIFG
-225 DDGRDREDA
+225 DDGWDREDA

-260 PIEIVKNNA
+260 PIEIVKSNA

-293 TLSATFTDI
+293 TLNATFTDI
-302 NGKTI
+302 NGTTI
-307 TPTIGIKNSSGNI
+307 TPSIGIKDVSGN
-320 VSTTKS
+320 VTATTKT

-333 EFYLSMPVSSNIS
+333 EFYLIMPTSSNIS

-357 SKTVDYWSVAD
+357 SKTIDYWSVAD
-368 APTTEQPVVIVD
+368 APTTEQPVVIVN
-380 ETPFKFSDT
+380 ETPLNFSDT

-434 TYNHP
+434 TYNHT
-439 KNPLRVAI
+439 KTPLKVAI
-447 GDEVTYTIRVYNEG
+447 GDVVTYTIRVYNEG
-461 EVDGYVE
+461 DIDGYVE
-468 EITDHLPEQLE
+468 EITDHLPDQLE
-479 FIVDDQVNIQY
+479 FIVDDQVNIEY
-490 GWKIASSS
+490 GWKIASST

-511 KETTDGANK
+511 NETTDGANK
-520 ISAFNGK
+520 ISAFNGT

-538 RVVSTDPMPT
+538 RVVATDPMAD

-554 DITRFTDGDGNTVTD
+554 DITKFTDGDGNTVTD
-569 RDSQA
+569 RDSQE
-574 NNVQLPTG
+574 NNVNLPTG

-613 LKDFDL
+613 LKEFDL

-630 TAITNREPKVNVTP
+630 TAITNREPQVNVTP
-644 LNNGGTTAI
+644 LKNGGTTAI

-698 VSGNA
+698 VAGNE

-723 YLSKAKESSA
+723 YLSKAKEASEGA
-733 GSNKI
+733 NKI
-738 KAFNGTT
+738 KAFDGEK

-760 DPMPTKITNIA
+760 NPMPTKITNIA
-771 DISNFTDGNGNKVTD
+771 DITKFTDGNGNTVTD

-850 PQPDVTK
+850 PQPDVSK

-863 TTATYNHPKNPID
+863 TTATYNHPK
-876 VTIGDIV
+876 
-883 EYTIRVYNE
+883 
-892 GEVDGYVQE
+892 
-901 ITDHL
+901 
-906 PDQLEFVA
+906 
-914 NDETNIKYGWTV
+914 
-926 DGNNSKIIRTKYLS
+926 
-940 KENDTAEGENKIT
+940 
-953 SFNGTTLD
+953 
-961 YKDVK
+961 
-966 VVCKVIETK
+966 
-975 PMPTKI
+975 
-981 TNIADISDFTDGNGN
+981 
-996 KVKDRDSQEN
+996 
-1006 NVNIPSDLPGYKDD
+1006 
-1020 EIGKNYVPGQQD
+1020 
-1032 DDDFEKLKIKEF
+1032 
-1044 DLALRK
+1044 
-1050 FITKVNDENISS
+1050 
-1062 RVPVVDIT
+1062 
-1070 QLKNGT
+1070 
-1076 ATTATYDHPKTPIK
+1076 TPIS
-1090 VKIDDVVEYTIRVY
+1090 VAIGDVVEYTIRVY
-1104 NEGGVDGY
+1104 NEAEVDGY

-1122 QLEFIADNETNKKY
+1122 QLEFVAGNETNTKY
-1136 GWSVDNQNS
+1136 GWTVDSNNS
-1145 KVVKTTYLSKANEKV
+1145 KIIKTKHLSKANETTE
-1160 AGENKIPAF
+1160 GDNKIKAF
-1169 DGTTLS
+1169 DGTKLD
-1175 YKEVKIACK
+1175 YKDVKVVCK
-1184 VISTNP
+1184 VVSTDP

-1201 SDFTNGN
+1201 TKFTDGNGN
-1208 GEKVKDRDSEEN
+1208 TVTDRDSQEN

-1245 DDDDFEKLEV
+1245 DDDDFEKL
-1255 KPLEFDLALRKFITK
+1255 KIKEFDLALRKFITK
-1270 VNDEEITSRIPKVD
+1270 VNNTEIKSRIPQVD
-1284 ITKLASGEA
+1284 TTPLKNGTG

-1299 HSKTPV
+1299 HSKEPV
-1305 EVAIDDIVEYTI
+1305 KVSLGAVVEYTI

-1323 EIDGYAEEIK
+1323 QVDGYVEEIK

-1340 ELIADNE
+1340 EFIKDNE
-1347 TNKAYGWTVDDQ
+1347 TNKKYGWTVDST
-1359 DSKVIKTTYLSK
+1359 DSKVIKTSYLSK

-1380 KIPAFDGTTLS
+1380 KIPEFDGTTLS
-1391 YKDVKVVCK
+1391 YKEVKVACK
-1400 VVETNQMPKKITNLA
+1400 VVSTDPMPSKITNLA
-1415 DVSDFTDGDGNKVTD
+1415 DISDFTDGEGNKVTD
-1430 RDSEKDNVKIPED
+1430 RDSKEDNVKIPED

-1451 SNKDYVPGQEDDDDF
+1451 SKKDYVPGQEDDDDF
-1466 EKVTVAKFDLSLR
+1466 EKVTLVKFDLSLR
-1479 KFITAVNDTEITS
+1479 KFITAVNNTEITS

-1506 GTTAKYDHPKDP
+1506 STTAKYDHPKDP

-1533 YNEGEIDGYA
+1533 FNEGEMDGYA

-1642 NTNKDGKDVKDQDSV
+1642 DSDKDGNDVTDQDSV

-1696 DKIIESGHKA
+1696 EKIIESGHKA

-1750 DYIPDGLKFVAE
+1750 DYIPNGLKFVPE

-1795 LLTWIND
+1795 VLTWIND

-1845 VSVGVQTGQIRTFTT
+1845 VSVGVQTGQIKTFTT

-1870 SGVALIKK
+1870 SGVVLIKK

>member
-1 MKRLKKLVSS
+1 MKKFKKLVSI
-11 ILITMLTVATLGI
+11 ILITMLTVATLGS

-36 YLGIVSLRRS
+36 YLGIVSLRRA
-46 GYGYQQGG
+46 GYGYQQEG
-54 ASGKVWKIAE
+54 SKVWKIAE

-127 TNYNSLM
+127 SNYNSLM

-145 AGTDNKTAR
+145 IGTDNTTAR
-154 EAFLESKIPDE
+154 EEFLKSKIPDK

-184 YFTNPSGDKYHY
+184 YFTNPEGKYHY
-196 ETTNLKVN
+196 ATTNFKIN
-204 SIANVDSNYVSIG
+204 SIANVDSNYASMG
-217 DLAQYNGG
+217 DIFG
-225 DDGRDREDA
+225 DDGWDREDA

-260 PIEIVKNNA
+260 PIEIVKSNA

-293 TLSATFTDI
+293 TLNATFTDI
-302 NGKTI
+302 NGTTI
-307 TPTIGIKNSSGNI
+307 TPSIGIKDVSGN
-320 VSTTKS
+320 VTATTKT

-333 EFYLSMPVSSNIS
+333 EFYLIMPTSSNIS

-368 APTTEQPVVIVD
+368 APTTEQPVVIVN
-380 ETPFKFSDT
+380 ETPLKFSDT

-439 KNPLRVAI
+439 KTPLKVAI
-447 GDEVTYTIRVYNEG
+447 GDVVTYTIRVYNEG
-461 EVDGYVE
+461 EIDGYVE
-468 EITDHLPEQLE
+468 EITDHLPDQLE
-479 FIVDDQVNIQY
+479 FIVDDQVNIEY
-490 GWKIASSS
+490 GWKIASST

-511 KETTDGANK
+511 NETTDGANK
-520 ISAFNGK
+520 ISAFNGT

-538 RVVSTDPMPT
+538 RVVATEPMAD

-554 DITRFTDGDGNTVTD
+554 DITKFTDSNGNTVTD
-569 RDSQA
+569 RDSQE
-574 NNVQLPTG
+574 NNVNLPTG
-582 KDLENYRDSEINR
+582 KNLENYRDSEINR

-613 LKDFDL
+613 LKEFDL

-630 TAITNREPKVNVTP
+630 TAITNREPQVNVTP
-644 LNNGGTTAI
+644 LKNGGTTAI

-698 VSGNA
+698 VTGNEI
-703 TNTKYGWV
+703 NTKYGWV

-723 YLSKAKESSA
+723 YLSKAKETSEGA
-733 GSNKI
+733 NKI
-738 KAFNGTT
+738 KAFDGTK

-771 DISNFTDGNGNKVTD
+771 DITKFTDGNGNTVTD

-850 PQPDVTK
+850 PQPDVSK

-863 TTATYNHPKNPID
+863 TTATYNHPK
-876 VTIGDIV
+876 
-883 EYTIRVYNE
+883 
-892 GEVDGYVQE
+892 
-901 ITDHL
+901 
-906 PDQLEFVA
+906 
-914 NDETNIKYGWTV
+914 
-926 DGNNSKIIRTKYLS
+926 
-940 KENDTAEGENKIT
+940 
-953 SFNGTTLD
+953 
-961 YKDVK
+961 
-966 VVCKVIETK
+966 
-975 PMPTKI
+975 
-981 TNIADISDFTDGNGN
+981 
-996 KVKDRDSQEN
+996 
-1006 NVNIPSDLPGYKDD
+1006 
-1020 EIGKNYVPGQQD
+1020 
-1032 DDDFEKLKIKEF
+1032 
-1044 DLALRK
+1044 
-1050 FITKVNDENISS
+1050 
-1062 RVPVVDIT
+1062 
-1070 QLKNGT
+1070 
-1076 ATTATYDHPKTPIK
+1076 TPIS
-1090 VKIDDVVEYTIRVY
+1090 VAIGDVVEYTIRVY
-1104 NEGGVDGY
+1104 NEAEVDGY

-1122 QLEFIADNETNKKY
+1122 QLEFIAGNETNTKY
-1136 GWSVDNQNS
+1136 GWTVDSNNS
-1145 KVVKTTYLSKANEKV
+1145 KIIKTKYLSKANETTE
-1160 AGENKIPAF
+1160 GDNKIKAF
-1169 DGTTLS
+1169 DGTQLD
-1175 YKEVKIACK
+1175 YKDVKVVCK
-1184 VISTNP
+1184 VVSTDP

-1201 SDFTNGN
+1201 TKFTDGNGN
-1208 GEKVKDRDSEEN
+1208 TVTDRDSQEN

-1245 DDDDFEKLEV
+1245 DDDDFEKL
-1255 KPLEFDLALRKFITK
+1255 KIKEFDLALRKFITK
-1270 VNDEEITSRIPKVD
+1270 VNNTEIKSRIPQVD
-1284 ITKLASGEA
+1284 TTPLKNGTG

-1299 HSKTPV
+1299 HSKEPV
-1305 EVAIDDIVEYTI
+1305 KVSLGAVVEYTI

-1323 EIDGYAEEIK
+1323 QVDGYVEEIK

-1340 ELIADNE
+1340 EFIKDNE
-1347 TNKAYGWTVDDQ
+1347 TNKKYGWTVDST
-1359 DSKVIKTTYLSK
+1359 DSKVIKTSYLCK

-1391 YKDVKVVCK
+1391 YKEVKVACK
-1400 VVETNQMPKKITNLA
+1400 VVSTDPMPSKITNLA
-1415 DVSDFTDGDGNKVTD
+1415 DISDFTDGEGNKVTD
-1430 RDSEKDNVKIPED
+1430 RDSKEDNVKIPED

-1451 SNKDYVPGQEDDDDF
+1451 SKKDYVPGQEDDDDF
-1466 EKVTVAKFDLSLR
+1466 EKVTLVKFDLSLR
-1479 KFITAVNDTEITS
+1479 KFITAVNNTEITS

-1506 GTTAKYDHPKDP
+1506 STTAKYDHPKDP

-1533 YNEGEIDGYA
+1533 FNEGEMDGYA

-1577 TENLDEAV
+1577 TENLDEAI

-1642 NTNKDGKDVKDQDSV
+1642 DSDKDGNDVTDQDSV

-1696 DKIIESGHKA
+1696 EKIIESGHKA

-1750 DYIPDGLKFVAE
+1750 DYIPNGLKFVPE

-1795 LLTWIND
+1795 VLTWIND

-1845 VSVGVQTGQIRTFTT
+1845 VSVGVQTGQIKTFTT

-1870 SGVALIKK
+1870 SGVVLIKK

>member
-1 MKRLKKLVSS
+1 MKKLKKLVSS
-11 ILITMLTVATLGI
+11 ILITMLTVATLGS

-36 YLGIVSLRRS
+36 YLGIVSLRRA
-46 GYGYQQGG
+46 GYGYQQEG
-54 ASGKVWKIAE
+54 SKVWKIAE

-127 TNYNSLM
+127 SNYNSLM

-145 AGTDNKTAR
+145 IGTDNTTAR
-154 EAFLESKIPDE
+154 EEFLKSKIPNE
-165 FYEYVTDDDIDVV
+165 LYELVTDDDIDAV
-178 QQLAIW
+178 QQLAVW

-196 ETTNLKVN
+196 ETSNFKIN
-204 SIANVDSNYVSIG
+204 SIANVDSNYASMG
-217 DLAQYNGG
+217 DIFG
-225 DDGRDREDA
+225 DDGWDREDA

-260 PIEIVKNNA
+260 PIEIVKSNA

-293 TLSATFTDI
+293 TLNATFTDI
-302 NGKTI
+302 NGTTI
-307 TPTIGIKNSSGNI
+307 TPSIGIKDVSGN
-320 VSTTKS
+320 VTATTKT

-333 EFYLSMPVSSNIS
+333 EFYLIMPTSSNIS

-368 APTTEQPVVIVD
+368 APTTEQPVVIVN
-380 ETPFKFSDT
+380 ETPLNFSDT

-439 KNPLRVAI
+439 KTPLKVAI
-447 GDEVTYTIRVYNEG
+447 GDVVTYTIRVYNEG
-461 EVDGYVE
+461 DIDGYVE
-468 EITDHLPEQLE
+468 EITDHLPDQLE
-479 FIVDDQVNIQY
+479 FIVDDQVNIEY
-490 GWKIASSS
+490 GWKIASST

-511 KETTDGANK
+511 NETTDGANK
-520 ISAFNGK
+520 ISAFNGT

-538 RVVSTDPMPT
+538 RVVATDPMAD

-554 DITRFTDGDGNTVTD
+554 DITKFTDGDGNTVTD
-569 RDSQA
+569 RDSQE
-574 NNVQLPTG
+574 NNVNLPTG
-582 KDLENYRDSEINR
+582 KDLENYKDSEINR

-613 LKDFDL
+613 LKEFDL

-630 TAITNREPKVNVTP
+630 TAITNREPQVNVTP
-644 LNNGGTTAI
+644 LKNGGTTAI

-698 VSGNA
+698 VAGNEI
-703 TNTKYGWV
+703 NTKYGWV

-723 YLSKAKESSA
+723 YLSKAKEASEGA
-733 GSNKI
+733 NKI
-738 KAFNGTT
+738 KAFDGTK

-760 DPMPTKITNIA
+760 EPMPTKITNIA
-771 DISNFTDGNGNKVTD
+771 DITKFTDGNGNTVTD

-850 PQPDVTK
+850 PQPDVSK

-863 TTATYNHPKNPID
+863 TTATYNHPK
-876 VTIGDIV
+876 
-883 EYTIRVYNE
+883 
-892 GEVDGYVQE
+892 
-901 ITDHL
+901 
-906 PDQLEFVA
+906 
-914 NDETNIKYGWTV
+914 
-926 DGNNSKIIRTKYLS
+926 
-940 KENDTAEGENKIT
+940 
-953 SFNGTTLD
+953 
-961 YKDVK
+961 
-966 VVCKVIETK
+966 
-975 PMPTKI
+975 
-981 TNIADISDFTDGNGN
+981 
-996 KVKDRDSQEN
+996 
-1006 NVNIPSDLPGYKDD
+1006 
-1020 EIGKNYVPGQQD
+1020 
-1032 DDDFEKLKIKEF
+1032 
-1044 DLALRK
+1044 
-1050 FITKVNDENISS
+1050 
-1062 RVPVVDIT
+1062 
-1070 QLKNGT
+1070 
-1076 ATTATYDHPKTPIK
+1076 TPIS
-1090 VKIDDVVEYTIRVY
+1090 VAIGDVVEYTIRVY
-1104 NEGGVDGY
+1104 NEAEVDGY

-1122 QLEFIADNETNKKY
+1122 QLEFIAGNEINTKY
-1136 GWSVDNQNS
+1136 GWTVDSNNS
-1145 KVVKTTYLSKANEKV
+1145 KIIKTKYLSKANETTE
-1160 AGENKIPAF
+1160 GDNKIKAF
-1169 DGTTLS
+1169 DGTKLD
-1175 YKEVKIACK
+1175 YKDVKVVCK
-1184 VISTNP
+1184 VVSTDP

-1201 SDFTNGN
+1201 TKFTDGNGN
-1208 GEKVKDRDSEEN
+1208 IATDRDSQEN

-1245 DDDDFEKLEV
+1245 DDDDFEKL
-1255 KPLEFDLALRKFITK
+1255 KIKEFDLALRKFITK
-1270 VNDEEITSRIPKVD
+1270 VNNTEIKSRIPQVD
-1284 ITKLASGEA
+1284 TTPLKNGTG

-1299 HSKTPV
+1299 HSKEPV
-1305 EVAIDDIVEYTI
+1305 KVSLGAVVEYTI

-1323 EIDGYAEEIK
+1323 QVDGYVEEIK

-1340 ELIADNE
+1340 EFIKDNE
-1347 TNKAYGWTVDDQ
+1347 TNKKYGWTVDST
-1359 DSKVIKTTYLSK
+1359 DSKVIKTSYLSK

-1391 YKDVKVVCK
+1391 YKEVKVACK
-1400 VVETNQMPKKITNLA
+1400 VVSTDPMPSKITNLA
-1415 DVSDFTDGDGNKVTD
+1415 DISDFTDGEGNKVTD
-1430 RDSEKDNVKIPED
+1430 RDSKEDNVKIPED

-1451 SNKDYVPGQEDDDDF
+1451 SKKDYVPGQEDDDDF
-1466 EKVTVAKFDLSLR
+1466 EKVTLVKFDLSLR
-1479 KFITAVNDTEITS
+1479 KFITAVNNTEITS

-1506 GTTAKYDHPKDP
+1506 STTAKYDHPKDP

-1533 YNEGEIDGYA
+1533 FNEGEMDGYA

-1642 NTNKDGKDVKDQDSV
+1642 DSDKDGNDVTDQDSV

-1696 DKIIESGHKA
+1696 EKIIESGHKA

-1750 DYIPDGLKFVAE
+1750 DYIPNGLKFVPE

-1795 LLTWIND
+1795 VLTWIND

-1845 VSVGVQTGQIRTFTT
+1845 VSVGVQTGQIKTFTT

-1870 SGVALIKK
+1870 SGVVLIKK

>member
-1 MKRLKKLVSS
+1 MKKFKKLVSS
-11 ILITMLTVATLGI
+11 ILITMLTVATLGS

-36 YLGIVSLRRS
+36 YLGIVSLRRA
-46 GYGYQQGG
+46 GYGYQQEG
-54 ASGKVWKIAE
+54 SKVWKIAE

-127 TNYNSLM
+127 SNYNSLM

-145 AGTDNKTAR
+145 IGTDNTTAR
-154 EAFLESKIPDE
+154 EEFLKSKIPNE
-165 FYEYVTDDDIDVV
+165 LYELITDDDIDAV

-196 ETTNLKVN
+196 ETSNFKIN
-204 SIANVDSNYVSIG
+204 SIANVDSNYASMG
-217 DLAQYNGG
+217 DIFG
-225 DDGRDREDA
+225 DDGWDREDA

-260 PIEIVKNNA
+260 PIEIVKSNA

-293 TLSATFTDI
+293 TLNATFTDI
-302 NGKTI
+302 NGTTI
-307 TPTIGIKNSSGNI
+307 TPSIGIKDVSGN
-320 VSTTKS
+320 VTATTKT

-333 EFYLSMPVSSNIS
+333 EFYLIMPTSSNIS

-368 APTTEQPVVIVD
+368 APTTEQPVVIVN
-380 ETPFKFSDT
+380 ETPLNFSDA

-434 TYNHP
+434 TYNHT
-439 KNPLRVAI
+439 KTPLKVAI
-447 GDEVTYTIRVYNEG
+447 GDVVTYTIRVYNEG
-461 EVDGYVE
+461 DIDGYVE

-479 FIVDDQVNIQY
+479 FIVDDQVNIEY
-490 GWKIASSS
+490 GWKIASST

-511 KETTDGANK
+511 NETTDGANK
-520 ISAFNGK
+520 ISAFNGT

-538 RVVSTDPMPT
+538 RVVATEPMAD

-554 DITRFTDGDGNTVTD
+554 DITKFTDGDGNTVTD
-569 RDSQA
+569 RDSQE
-574 NNVQLPTG
+574 NNVNLPTG

-613 LKDFDL
+613 LKEFDL

-630 TAITNREPKVNVTP
+630 TAITNREPHVNVTP
-644 LNNGGTTAI
+644 LKNGGTTAI

-663 AIGDLVEYTIR
+663 AIGDVVEYTIR
-674 VYNEAEIDGYVEE
+674 VYNEAEVDGYVEE
-687 ITDHLPDQLEF
+687 ITDHLPEQLEF
-698 VSGNA
+698 VTGNEI
-703 TNTKYGWV
+703 NTKYGWV
-711 VDSTNSKIIRTN
+711 VDSTNPKIIRTN
-723 YLSKAKESSA
+723 YLSKAKEASEGA
-733 GSNKI
+733 NKI
-738 KAFNGTT
+738 KAFEGTK

-771 DISNFTDGNGNKVTD
+771 DITKFTDGNGNTVTD

-850 PQPDVTK
+850 PQPDVSK

-863 TTATYNHPKNPID
+863 TTATYNHPK
-876 VTIGDIV
+876 
-883 EYTIRVYNE
+883 
-892 GEVDGYVQE
+892 
-901 ITDHL
+901 
-906 PDQLEFVA
+906 
-914 NDETNIKYGWTV
+914 
-926 DGNNSKIIRTKYLS
+926 
-940 KENDTAEGENKIT
+940 
-953 SFNGTTLD
+953 
-961 YKDVK
+961 
-966 VVCKVIETK
+966 
-975 PMPTKI
+975 
-981 TNIADISDFTDGNGN
+981 
-996 KVKDRDSQEN
+996 
-1006 NVNIPSDLPGYKDD
+1006 
-1020 EIGKNYVPGQQD
+1020 
-1032 DDDFEKLKIKEF
+1032 
-1044 DLALRK
+1044 
-1050 FITKVNDENISS
+1050 
-1062 RVPVVDIT
+1062 
-1070 QLKNGT
+1070 
-1076 ATTATYDHPKTPIK
+1076 TPIS
-1090 VKIDDVVEYTIRVY
+1090 VAIGDVVEYTIRVY
-1104 NEGGVDGY
+1104 NEAEVDGY
-1112 VEEITDHLPD
+1112 VEEITDHLPE
-1122 QLEFIADNETNKKY
+1122 QLEFVTGNEINTKY
-1136 GWSVDNQNS
+1136 GWVVDSTNPKIIRTN
-1145 KVVKTTYLSKANEKV
+1145 YLSKAKE
-1160 AGENKIPAF
+1160 ASEGANKIKAF
-1169 DGTTLS
+1169 EGTKLD
-1175 YKEVKIACK
+1175 YKDVKVVCK
-1184 VISTNP
+1184 VVSTDP

-1201 SDFTNGN
+1201 TKFTDGNGN
-1208 GEKVKDRDSEEN
+1208 TVTDRDSQEN

-1245 DDDDFEKLEV
+1245 DDDDFEKL
-1255 KPLEFDLALRKFITK
+1255 KIKEFDLALRKFITK
-1270 VNDEEITSRIPKVD
+1270 VNNTEIKSRIPQVD
-1284 ITKLASGEA
+1284 TTPLKNGTG

-1299 HSKTPV
+1299 HSKEPV
-1305 EVAIDDIVEYTI
+1305 KVSLGAVVEYTI

-1323 EIDGYAEEIK
+1323 QVDGYVEEIK

-1340 ELIADNE
+1340 EFVKDNE
-1347 TNKAYGWTVDDQ
+1347 TNKKYGWTVDST
-1359 DSKVIKTTYLSK
+1359 DSKVIKTSYLSK

-1391 YKDVKVVCK
+1391 YKEVKVACK
-1400 VVETNQMPKKITNLA
+1400 VVSTDPMPSKITNLA
-1415 DVSDFTDGDGNKVTD
+1415 DISDFTDGEGNKVTD
-1430 RDSEKDNVKIPED
+1430 RDSKEDNVKIPED

-1451 SNKDYVPGQEDDDDF
+1451 SKKDYVPGQEDDDDF
-1466 EKVTVAKFDLSLR
+1466 EKVTLVKFDLSLR
-1479 KFITAVNDTEITS
+1479 KFITAVNNTEITS
-1492 RIPQVDVTPIKDGS
+1492 RIPQVDVIPIKDGS
-1506 GTTAKYDHPKDP
+1506 STTAKYDHPKDP

-1533 YNEGEIDGYA
+1533 FNEGEMDGYA

-1642 NTNKDGKDVKDQDSV
+1642 DSDRDGNDVTDQDSV
-1657 PDKWNEGEDD
+1657 PDKWNDGEDD

-1696 DKIIESGHKA
+1696 EKIIESGHKA

-1750 DYIPDGLKFVAE
+1750 DYIPNGLKFVPE

-1795 LLTWIND
+1795 VLTWIND

-1845 VSVGVQTGQIRTFTT
+1845 VSVGVQTGQIKTFTT
-1860 IGLAVLVILS
+1860 ISLAVLVILS
-1870 SGVALIKK
+1870 SGVVLIKK

>member
-1 MKRLKKLVSS
+1 MKKFKKLVSS
-11 ILITMLTVATLGI
+11 ILITMLTVATLGS

-36 YLGIVSLRRS
+36 YLGIVSLRRA
-46 GYGYQQGG
+46 GYGYQQEG
-54 ASGKVWKIAE
+54 SKVWKIAE

-127 TNYNSLM
+127 SNYNSLM

-145 AGTDNKTAR
+145 IGTDNTTAR
-154 EAFLESKIPDE
+154 EEFLKSKIPNE
-165 FYEYVTDDDIDVV
+165 LYELITDDDIDAV

-196 ETTNLKVN
+196 ETSNFKIN
-204 SIANVDSNYVSIG
+204 SIANVDSNYASMG
-217 DLAQYNGG
+217 DIFG
-225 DDGRDREDA
+225 DDGWDREDA

-260 PIEIVKNNA
+260 PIEIVKGNA

-284 INQLLNVDY
+284 INKLLNVDY
-293 TLSATFTDI
+293 TLNATFTDI
-302 NGKTI
+302 NGTAI
-307 TPTIGIKNSSGNI
+307 TPSIGIKDVSGN
-320 VSTTKS
+320 VTATTKT

-333 EFYLSMPVSSNIS
+333 EFYLIMPTSSNIS

-368 APTTEQPVVIVD
+368 APTTEQPVVIVN
-380 ETPFKFSDT
+380 ETPLNFSDA

-439 KNPLRVAI
+439 KIPLKVAI
-447 GDEVTYTIRVYNEG
+447 GDVVTYTIRVYNEG
-461 EVDGYVE
+461 DIDGYVE
-468 EITDHLPEQLE
+468 EITDHLPDQLE
-479 FIVDDQVNIQY
+479 FIVDDQVNIEY
-490 GWKIASSS
+490 GWKIASST

-511 KETTDGANK
+511 NETTDGANK
-520 ISAFNGK
+520 ISAFNGT

-538 RVVSTDPMPT
+538 RVVATDPMAD

-554 DITRFTDGDGNTVTD
+554 DITKFTDGDGNTVTD
-569 RDSQA
+569 RDSQE
-574 NNVQLPTG
+574 NNVNLPTG
-582 KDLENYRDSEINR
+582 KDLENYKDSEINR

-613 LKDFDL
+613 LKEFDL

-630 TAITNREPKVNVTP
+630 TAITNREPQVNVTP
-644 LNNGGTTAI
+644 LKNGGTTAI

-698 VSGNA
+698 VAGNE
-703 TNTKYGWV
+703 TNSKYGWV

-723 YLSKAKESSA
+723 YLSKAKEASEGA
-733 GSNKI
+733 NKI
-738 KAFNGTT
+738 KAFDGTK

-771 DISNFTDGNGNKVTD
+771 DITKFTDGNGNKVTD

-840 LNDEEITSRI
+840 LNDEEITSRV
-850 PQPDVTK
+850 PQPDVSK

-863 TTATYNHPKNPID
+863 TTATYNHPK
-876 VTIGDIV
+876 
-883 EYTIRVYNE
+883 
-892 GEVDGYVQE
+892 
-901 ITDHL
+901 
-906 PDQLEFVA
+906 
-914 NDETNIKYGWTV
+914 
-926 DGNNSKIIRTKYLS
+926 
-940 KENDTAEGENKIT
+940 
-953 SFNGTTLD
+953 
-961 YKDVK
+961 
-966 VVCKVIETK
+966 
-975 PMPTKI
+975 
-981 TNIADISDFTDGNGN
+981 
-996 KVKDRDSQEN
+996 
-1006 NVNIPSDLPGYKDD
+1006 
-1020 EIGKNYVPGQQD
+1020 
-1032 DDDFEKLKIKEF
+1032 
-1044 DLALRK
+1044 
-1050 FITKVNDENISS
+1050 
-1062 RVPVVDIT
+1062 
-1070 QLKNGT
+1070 
-1076 ATTATYDHPKTPIK
+1076 TPIS
-1090 VKIDDVVEYTIRVY
+1090 VAIGDVVEYTIRVY
-1104 NEGGVDGY
+1104 NEAEVDGY

-1122 QLEFIADNETNKKY
+1122 QLEFVAGNETNTKY
-1136 GWSVDNQNS
+1136 GWTVDSNNS
-1145 KVVKTTYLSKANEKV
+1145 KIIKTKYLSKANETTE
-1160 AGENKIPAF
+1160 GDNKIKAF
-1169 DGTTLS
+1169 DGTKLD
-1175 YKEVKIACK
+1175 YKDVKVVCK
-1184 VISTNP
+1184 VVSTDP

-1201 SDFTNGN
+1201 TKFTDGNGN
-1208 GEKVKDRDSEEN
+1208 TVTDRDSQEN

-1245 DDDDFEKLEV
+1245 DDDDFEKL
-1255 KPLEFDLALRKFITK
+1255 KIKEFDLALRKFITK
-1270 VNDEEITSRIPKVD
+1270 VNNTEIKSRIPQVD
-1284 ITKLASGEA
+1284 TTPLKNGTG

-1299 HSKTPV
+1299 HSKEPV
-1305 EVAIDDIVEYTI
+1305 KVSLGAVVEYTI

-1323 EIDGYAEEIK
+1323 QVDGYVEEIK

-1340 ELIADNE
+1340 EFIKDNE
-1347 TNKAYGWTVDDQ
+1347 TNKKYGWTVDST
-1359 DSKVIKTTYLSK
+1359 DSKVIKTSYLSK

-1391 YKDVKVVCK
+1391 YKEVKVACK
-1400 VVETNQMPKKITNLA
+1400 VVSTDPMPSKITNLA
-1415 DVSDFTDGDGNKVTD
+1415 DISDFTDGEGNKVTD
-1430 RDSEKDNVKIPED
+1430 RDSKEDNVKIPED

-1451 SNKDYVPGQEDDDDF
+1451 SKKDYVPGQEDDDDF
-1466 EKVTVAKFDLSLR
+1466 EKVTLVKFDLSLR
-1479 KFITAVNDTEITS
+1479 KFITAVNNTEITS

-1506 GTTAKYDHPKDP
+1506 STTAKYDHPKDP

-1533 YNEGEIDGYA
+1533 FNEGEMDGYA

-1642 NTNKDGKDVKDQDSV
+1642 DSDKDGNDVTDQDSV

-1696 DKIIESGHKA
+1696 EKIIESGHKA

-1750 DYIPDGLKFVAE
+1750 DYIPNGLKFVPE

-1795 LLTWIND
+1795 VLTWIND

-1845 VSVGVQTGQIRTFTT
+1845 VSVGVKTGQIRTFTT

-1870 SGVALIKK
+1870 SGVVLIKK